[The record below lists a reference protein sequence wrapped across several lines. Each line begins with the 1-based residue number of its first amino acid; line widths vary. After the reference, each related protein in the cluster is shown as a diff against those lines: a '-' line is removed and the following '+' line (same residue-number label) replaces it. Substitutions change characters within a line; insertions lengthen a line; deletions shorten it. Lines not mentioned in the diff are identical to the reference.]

1 MNKVF
6 RVIWNHATQT
16 WVAVSEL
23 AKAKGKTKSK
33 TSKLTAFSV
42 ALGST
47 LAAGS
52 VMAAISSATLTG
64 TISQSPNGIAHLA
77 NGMSDVAVS
86 TESIVNAPKNI
97 IVIGNKASAVYD
109 QDIYIGFNISGNSA
123 GQAGNTIIGNRVTEG
138 GGTNGH
144 DSFSTA
150 VGFGSQVA
158 GPSVAMGVGARADI
172 NSANGW
178 NATSSGGVAIGAFAL
193 QGGNKDGG
201 TVIGALSSGDYY
213 YTTSIG
219 ALSGITA
226 EFEDRGSNKNY
237 ILQENGSVTNIR
249 IAQVSI
255 GYKAGARGGRAIAI
269 GNCATTGVART
280 NNGIGAVAIGDQS
293 KAFKDASIAIGQ
305 QAIAG
310 GVTDAEIAT
319 LNAEV
324 ARVQG
329 LLNDANATL
338 KTAIKNMQDDPS
350 ADNKFNVA
358 SAQAAVKRISLAL
371 ERAKNDLTYKSANNS
386 KTIASVA
393 IGYLAKSNN
402 FYSTAVGP
410 KSIANSKDST
420 ALGSSASVSGANA
433 LSALAI
439 GHDARVI
446 GDSAVNATSIGT
458 QSRIHHNATGA
469 IAFGSGSNIYGDSS
483 NSIAIGTNTNIS
495 DSKRAAANNAIAI
508 GNEAKATNL
517 NAIAIGNSSAAS
529 GIDSIA
535 LGNSNNV
542 TGNYSG
548 AFGDPNI
555 VTGDQ
560 SYAFGNNNTVKADQ
574 AFVLGNKVTVDAK
587 NGDSYTGA
595 VVLGDNSTVPTEVK
609 KVNSAKIGT
618 ENGKK
623 LVYSG
628 FAGNLGGAETN
639 GEPQKADAGKQG
651 RFVSVGNATS
661 PRQVKFVAAGE
672 ISKTSTDA
680 INGSQL
686 YAFSDVVNNLAT
698 STATIIGGGATLNQN
713 GTING
718 FSRLLD
724 TTGLTATTYTK
735 PTTAAT
741 NVATAITNL
750 NDYVN
755 AGWKIAEGN
764 DAAAKARI
772 SPNEQVNFKADG
784 LASVTVTANGTGAN
798 VTYTVTKGEFKDTT
812 DNGTISAKDDDNK
825 GKAATVGDV
834 SEAINRAYWK
844 AKAAGNGADGNT
856 ITNDTPD
863 QVTAGTEVTF
873 EAGKNLTVDHS
884 TAKTFTFATV
894 DTPNFKGVELVN
906 GNTAADKKLTLT
918 PTNAGD
924 LKLNKG
930 TGNAAAKI
938 TNVVSGLE
946 KFDENNPLIN
956 GHTLEELTMSQDPA
970 YSGLTNLADKN
981 VQNNTAATVGDL
993 RGMGWVVSSNKTTD
1007 NLKQE
1012 YTAQVKNANEV
1023 KFVGTGVAVVS
1034 GKTDENTRTIT
1045 VDVAKGTLVNASA
1058 DVGSQDRGK
1067 VTVTNGD
1074 DNKVATVKNVADAI
1088 NSTGTIIKANNEH
1101 DTAITD
1107 TDETKNDDGAI
1118 VKAGEEVTYTAGKNL
1133 RVKRD
1138 TRNLTFALANNITV
1152 NSANVSTKLTIG
1164 KTNPVGI
1171 TSDANGLNFATTE
1184 GTNTNAPVYL
1194 NGIKSTLQDTLGAAT
1209 PNLVGKT
1216 FTDAEKA
1223 RAASVQDVLN
1233 SGWNIR
1239 GKKQATDADV
1249 ANVDFVR
1256 TYDTVD
1262 FISGDANTT
1271 EVTVNAKDD
1280 NKRTEVSIKAKT
1292 GETDVVTAA
1301 DTGKKAGQVKA
1312 KANAGTTT
1320 DQGSNLATVDAVANA
1335 VNRAYW
1341 TAKAAGNG
1349 ADGNTITNDTPN
1361 QVTAGTEVT
1370 FEAGKNLA
1378 VTHTT
1383 NKFEFKTKDDVEF
1396 TSLQIGGTDGPKLT
1410 KDGDSLK
1417 VSTADGSP
1425 VKITNVKA
1433 GENDNDAVSYKQF
1446 KEIKVATDNTIK
1458 LTAIDNVKGTQNK
1471 TETTTSDQK
1480 LNQADGINFKL
1491 ASADNDLLSV
1501 KAAGDTV
1508 TFTPKL
1514 GKVEVTNGKAVEA
1527 TSQTGLVEATAL
1539 TEALN
1544 KLGWKTKATEAGSTA
1559 NPVDQEIN
1567 AGDSV
1572 NYEDGQGTTAKVEIT
1587 KGATNPDTGISTPDT
1602 VSVKYDVK
1610 AADNTINV
1618 SDAGVKVNTGSIEL
1632 AKTDEKANDR
1642 GKVTITPKAK
1652 VDGGTETQEE
1662 ANKRAETEVATVKN
1676 VADAINS
1683 AATIIKA
1690 HNDNTEITDE
1700 VKDDKGE
1707 IVKAGEEV
1715 TYTAGKNLR
1724 VKRDTRNLTFALA
1737 NNITVN
1743 SANVSTKLTIGKTN
1757 PVGITSDAN
1766 GLNFATTE
1774 GTNTNAPVYLNGIKS
1789 TLQDTLGAAT
1799 PNLVGKTFTDAEKA
1813 RAASV
1818 QDVLNSGW
1826 NIRGKKQATDADVA
1840 NVDFVRTYDTVDF
1853 ISGDANTTEVTVNA
1867 KDDNKRT
1874 EVSIKAKTGET
1885 DVVTAADTGKK
1896 AGQVKAK
1903 ANAGTTTDQGSN
1915 LATVDAVA
1923 NAVNRAYWTA
1933 KAAGNGADGNTIT
1946 NDTPNQVTAG
1956 TEVTF
1961 EAGKNLAV
1969 THTTN
1974 KFEFKTKDDVEFTSL
1989 QIGGTDGPKLTK
2001 DGDSLKVSTADGS
2014 PVKIT
2019 NVKAGENDN
2028 DAVSYKQFK
2037 EIKVATDNTI
2047 KLTAIDNVKGTQN
2060 KTETTT
2066 SDQKLNQADGINFKL
2081 ASADNDLL
2089 SVKAAGDTVTFT
2101 PKLGKVEVTNGK
2113 AVEATSQ
2120 TGLVEATALTEALNK
2135 LGWKTKATEAGS
2147 TANPVDQE
2155 INAGDSVNY
2164 EDGQGT
2170 TAKVEITKGATNP
2183 DTGISTPDTV
2193 SVKYDVK
2200 AADNTINVSDAG
2212 VKVNTGSIELAKTD
2226 EKAND
2231 RGKVTITPKAKVD
2244 GGTETQEEANKRA
2257 ETEVATVKNVADAIN
2272 SAATIIK
2279 AHNDN
2284 TEITDEVKDD
2294 KGETVKAGD
2303 EVTYTAG
2310 KNLRVKRDARN
2321 LTFALANEIEVEK
2334 ATATKSLTIGEGD
2347 NTTTLTSDEDG
2358 LSVAGKND
2366 APRKVTNVAEGTET
2380 LVFDK
2385 EGNQLVEIGGKFY
2398 DTADIDDQG
2407 LPKADAK
2414 EKTPLKDTDT
2424 DADAYAK
2431 AASGLAD
2438 LAGSDQTNALT
2449 VADAGKLGWVMSA
2462 GGHSTAVQ
2470 NADEVIF
2477 NAKDGVNIT
2486 SHFDANSGKYNVDF
2500 GLKVDKD
2507 ADNILNVT
2515 EDGVSVLKGELEAA
2529 ATTGTTRGKV
2539 TVKDAEQTGDNQVAT
2554 VNNVADAINSAKWF
2568 AKAENLE
2575 EGLTD
2580 RAQKDTDEEA
2590 AAIGAGDLI
2599 ALKADKNLA
2608 VKREGTHFTYGLA
2621 KDIGVESV
2629 TANERVQIG
2638 SGGTAVNLISHLGAL
2653 KVADKDGKATQ
2664 ITNVDAGANT
2674 MRFNKDG
2681 DQLVQVGDKYYV
2693 VNPETGYADVEKES
2707 TPATEEELTE
2717 LVKAKPE
2724 LKAYVAYAKAASG
2737 LADLDNSDQ
2746 TNALTVADAQKLG
2759 WVVSAG
2765 DYAANVT
2772 NANEVRFNGSNGISV
2787 TGETDEHG
2795 VRNINVSLAKGKVAG
2810 NTTTGVAA
2818 GDTNYVTGEQV
2829 ANAINQSG
2837 WKTNVTQTNAT
2848 TGATETVTKV
2858 VIPGTQVNYV
2868 NGSGTDAKV
2877 SANAS
2882 TGGLDVTFDV
2892 KSANL
2897 DTLTVGKDGVKVN
2910 TGAITSADSNA
2921 TITITNADGSTS
2933 TIDNPERGKVTVAT
2947 GEGNKVATVQNVA
2960 DAINSAKWF
2969 VNAKNLDTA
2978 MTVRSEKGTESQAI
2992 GAGDTVTFQADKNLA
3007 VSRKEGVFTY
3017 GLAKDIGV
3025 NSVTLGTADTAV
3037 NLSASAGALN
3047 VADKEGNAAQ
3057 ITNVKAGAEVVT
3069 FDKEGN
3075 QIVKKGDKYVTLDDA
3090 GNPTNIEATPATEEE
3105 LAKLDPRQKA
3115 VAGLANLY
3123 GSKGTNALTVEDA
3136 RNLGWVVSAGD
3147 HSAAVTNTDEVVFE
3161 GTNGVDVSA
3170 KSENGVHTITVGIKD
3185 GDVVKSNQ
3193 FTAKVG
3199 GVDTSVIK
3207 VGDQYYKVED
3217 IDPKTGAPKA
3227 NVNAVTV
3234 DANTTPTNAGT
3245 GYVTGNKVADAI
3257 QQSGFVLGKQKAPL
3271 AASDYK
3277 EADAADEVVN
3287 PNDEV
3292 RFADGNNTKVKLATK
3307 ESVDATGNKVTT
3319 TTVKV
3324 DVNGLP
3330 VQYTTAD
3337 GTPVTKVGDAFYK
3350 VDANGNPTG
3359 DVVDGTTLVAKVIN
3373 PTAKANEAGRS
3384 ITLGNVANGAKT
3396 FDAAKDAEGN
3406 DLVKANDGLWHRATD
3421 VEANGALK
3429 PKASS
3434 ATPVTS
3440 DSSAG
3445 LVDFTKSKPNN
3456 VATVGDLQNIGW
3468 VMSTSDNG
3476 YTDQVRNANK
3486 VDFKGGNGI
3495 EVKGKTL
3502 TDGTR
3507 EITVAIKEGDVTK
3520 SNEFTA
3526 PDGTKLTKIG
3536 DNYYRQEDI
3545 DNHTGKPKSSEVK
3558 ALYKAE
3564 GDKVFAIDQVTG
3576 NIKPSE
3582 EAKLVKKD
3590 NGYVTGNKVADAIAQ
3605 SGWNIGLG
3613 DDAKA
3618 SEAFAD
3624 PTKALSANTLEKVNP
3639 NDNLRFANGKN
3650 TKVSAATV
3658 ESTDENG
3665 DKVTTTYVKTD
3676 VELPLGQLSATDAAG
3691 NKVVKGADGKW
3702 YPAKVDG
3709 SADTAKGAIDG
3720 RTVRQ
3725 ETVLDPDNKGEKYKA
3740 LTEQPT
3746 SADNNAISRAQSDA
3760 LKDQKVV
3767 DAKAQLAKT
3776 LAQAGQSAE
3785 VITAALEGIDN
3796 AVRDEVKAKYLKD
3809 NGLDKGTAGSVIT
3822 NVAWGQKPSDAVNV
3836 DQLQNSGWNL
3846 DSKAVA
3852 GTNGKVTTISTAATK
3867 VKMDETVNINAGQNI
3882 EITRHGKSVEIATS
3896 MNPNFDSVKLGKG
3909 NKAVTLN
3916 STADGALSVEGAKV
3930 TNVAKGRI
3938 TSGSTDAIN
3947 GGQLY
3952 DVASQVSQHLGN
3964 LNHRINKVGKNA
3976 DAGTASALAASQ
3988 LPQAYIPGKS
3998 MVAVAGGT
4006 YQGQNGL
4013 ALGVSRTSD
4022 NGKVIIRLSG
4032 TANSQGKK
4040 GVAAGIG
4047 YQW

>member
-33 TSKLTAFSV
+33 ASKLTAFSV

-52 VMAAISSATLTG
+52 VMAATSATLTG
-64 TISQSPNGIAHLA
+64 TISPSTNGIAYLA
-77 NGMSDVAVS
+77 NGMSGVS
-86 TESIVNAPKNI
+86 VKTDSSASAPKNI
-97 IVIGNKASAVYD
+97 IVIGDKPSNVYD
-109 QDIYIGFNISGNSA
+109 QQILIGFNTSSA
-123 GQAGNTIIGNRVTEG
+123 GGSNGIANGKAGDTIIGNRITLG
-138 GGTNGH
+138 GGGNGE

-150 VGFGSQVA
+150 VGFGTQVA

-172 NSANGW
+172 FDSRGW
-178 NATSSGGVAIGAFAL
+178 NATQNGGVAIGAFAL
-193 QGGNKDGG
+193 QGGNIDGG
-201 TVIGALSSGDYY
+201 TVIGALSSGDYFY
-213 YTTSIG
+213 ATSIG
-219 ALSGITA
+219 ALSGITNT
-226 EFEDRGSNKNY
+226 FVDRGADKGY
-237 ILQENGSVTNIR
+237 TLTEGGPATNIR
-249 IAQVSI
+249 IAQTSI
-255 GYKAGARGGRAIAI
+255 GYKAGARGARSVAIS
-269 GNCATTGVART
+269 NCATTGVAHT
-280 NNGIGAVAIGDQS
+280 NAGVGAVAIGDQS

-310 GVTDAEIAT
+310 GVTNAEITALKT
-319 LNAEV
+319 EV
-324 ARVQG
+324 TRIQG
-329 LLNDANATL
+329 LLDNANATL
-338 KTAIKNMQDDPS
+338 ATAITKMNADQS

-358 SAQAAVKRISLAL
+358 AAQATVQRISLAL
-371 ERAKNDLTYKSANNS
+371 ERAKKDLTYASANNS
-386 KTIASVA
+386 KTTASVA
-393 IGYLAKSNN
+393 IGYGARSNN

-410 KSIANSKDST
+410 QSIANSAEST
-420 ALGSSASVSGANA
+420 ALGRSANVSGANA
-433 LSALAI
+433 SSALAI

-446 GDSAVNATSIGT
+446 GDTAVNATAIGR

-469 IAFGSGSNIYGDSS
+469 IAFGSNSNIYGDSS
-483 NSIAIGTNTNIS
+483 NSIAIGTNANIS
-495 DSKRAAANNAIAI
+495 NQYRKISNVYAVVENATVLGSFSTASANKGTAVGSNNTVI
-508 GNEAKATNL
+508 GA
-517 NAIAIGNSSAAS
+517 SSGALGSDNTVGAYSS
-529 GIDSIA
+529 GIDTSTYN
-535 LGNSNNV
+535 GTRSFVVGSNNTV
-542 TGNYSG
+542 TLAN
-548 AFGDPNI
+548 DTM
-555 VTGDQ
+555 V
-560 SYAFGNNNTVKADQ
+560 FGNNVAVTQ
-574 AFVLGNKVTVDAK
+574 ANRSGSVILGNDSSVPENVTAI
-587 NGDSYTGA
+587 
-595 VVLGDNSTVPTEVK
+595 
-609 KVNSAKIGT
+609 NSAKVGNVT
-618 ENGKK
+618 
-623 LVYSG
+623 YAG
-628 FAGNLGGAETN
+628 FAGNLGGTTTDGTLAVA
-639 GEPQKADAGKQG
+639 ADQG
-651 RFVSVGNATS
+651 RFVSIGNSTS
-661 PRQVKFVAAGE
+661 PRQLKHVAAGR
-672 ISKTSTDA
+672 IANDSTDA

-686 YAFSDVVNNLAT
+686 YSLTGVVSNMGVSVANV
-698 STATIIGGGATLNQN
+698 IGGNAVLNPN
-713 GTING
+713 GTVSG
-718 FSRLLD
+718 FSQPLK
-724 TTGLTATTYTK
+724 TTGLADATATFTA
-735 PTTAAT
+735 PAAAT

-755 AGWKIAEGN
+755 AGWKIAEGD
-764 DAAAKARI
+764 DADAKARI
-772 SPNEQVNFKADG
+772 SPNEQVNFKAAG
-784 LASVTVTANGTGAN
+784 LATVSVAANGTGAN
-798 VTYTVTKGEFKDTT
+798 VTYTVTKGEFKDDTT
-812 DNGTISAKDDDNK
+812 DGTISAKTDK
-825 GKAATVGDV
+825 GDKAATVNDV
-834 SEAINRAYWK
+834 SNAINRAYWK
-844 AKAAGNGADGNT
+844 ATAAGNGVTGT
-856 ITNDTPD
+856 DTPD
-863 QVTAGTEVTF
+863 NIKAGETVTLK
-873 EAGKNLTVDHS
+873 AGKNLTVDHK

-894 DTPNFKGVELVN
+894 DTPNFKGVELVDK
-906 GNTAADKKLTLT
+906 NTPADKKLTLT
-918 PTNAGD
+918 PTDAGD

-930 TGNAAAKI
+930 TDAAAKI

-981 VQNNTAATVGDL
+981 VQDKTAATVGDL

-1007 NLKQE
+1007 KLTQE

-1034 GKTDENTRTIT
+1034 GKTDKNNENTRTIT
-1045 VDVAKGTLVNASA
+1045 VDVAKGTLVEATTDAKTGNTVNAN
-1058 DVGSQDRGK
+1058 RGK
-1067 VTVTNGD
+1067 VTVKSGD

-1088 NSTGTIIKANNEH
+1088 NSAGTIIKAVNEH

-1107 TDETKNDDGAI
+1107 TDETKNDDGEV
-1118 VKAGEEVTYTAGKNL
+1118 VKAGDDVTYKAGKNL

-1138 TRNLTFALANNITV
+1138 TRNLTFALANDITV
-1152 NSANVSTKLTIG
+1152 NNANVDTKLTIG

-1171 TSDANGLNFATTE
+1171 TSDAKGLHLSTIE
-1184 GTNTNAPVYL
+1184 GTNNNAPVYL
-1194 NGIKSTLQDTLGAAT
+1194 NGIKSTLQDTL
-1209 PNLVGKT
+1209 VGGVTTKVEKANI
-1216 FTDAEKA
+1216 TDEEKA
-1223 RAASVQDVLN
+1223 RAASLQDVLN

-1239 GKKQATDADV
+1239 GKKQATDATV

-1262 FISGDANTT
+1262 FISGDENTT
-1271 EVTVNAKDD
+1271 EVTVTTDD

-1292 GETDVVTAA
+1292 GETDVATAA
-1301 DTGKKAGQVKA
+1301 DAGKKAGQVKA
-1312 KANAGTTT
+1312 KANANAGTTT
-1320 DQGSNLATVDAVANA
+1320 DQGSNLATINAVANA
-1335 VNRAYW
+1335 VNSAYW
-1341 TAKAAGNG
+1341 TATAAGNG
-1349 ADGNTITNDTPN
+1349 VTNDTPD
-1361 QVTAGTEVT
+1361 QVKAGTEVT
-1370 FEAGKNLA
+1370 FKAGKNLA
-1378 VTHTT
+1378 VDHSTANT
-1383 NKFEFKTKDDVEF
+1383 FEFKTKDDVEF
-1396 TSLQIGGTDGPKLT
+1396 TSVQIGGTGGPKLT
-1410 KDGDSLK
+1410 KDGNALK
-1417 VSTADGSP
+1417 VSAADGSAP
-1425 VKITNVKA
+1425 VRITNVAA
-1433 GENDNDAVSYKQF
+1433 GEKDNDAVSYKQF
-1446 KEIKVATDNTIK
+1446 KEIKTATDNTIK
-1458 LTAIDNVKGTQNK
+1458 LSASSNVKGTAVKKESN
-1471 TETTTSDQK
+1471 TSDQK
-1480 LNQADGINFKL
+1480 LSQTGGVNFKL
-1491 ASADNDLLSV
+1491 VSADDDLLSV

-1508 TFTPKL
+1508 TFTPNL
-1514 GKVEVTNGKAVEA
+1514 GKVEVTDGKAVEA
-1527 TSQTGLVEATAL
+1527 TSKTGLVEAEEL

-1544 KLGWKTKATEAGSTA
+1544 KLGWKTKATEKGSTA
-1559 NPVDQEIN
+1559 TATDQEIN
-1567 AGDSV
+1567 VGDSV

-1618 SDAGVKVNTGSIEL
+1618 SDAGVKVNTGDIEL
-1632 AKTDEKANDR
+1632 AKTDETATAR

-1652 VDGGTETQEE
+1652 AAGGTETPEE
-1662 ANKRAETEVATVKN
+1662 ANKRAETEVATVRN
-1676 VADAINS
+1676 VAEAINS
-1683 AATIIKA
+1683 AGTIIKA
-1690 HNDNTEITDE
+1690 ANKHNETITD
-1700 VKDDKGE
+1700 
-1707 IVKAGEEV
+1707 
-1715 TYTAGKNLR
+1715 
-1724 VKRDTRNLTFALA
+1724 
-1737 NNITVN
+1737 
-1743 SANVSTKLTIGKTN
+1743 
-1757 PVGITSDAN
+1757 
-1766 GLNFATTE
+1766 
-1774 GTNTNAPVYLNGIKS
+1774 
-1789 TLQDTLGAAT
+1789 
-1799 PNLVGKTFTDAEKA
+1799 
-1813 RAASV
+1813 
-1818 QDVLNSGW
+1818 
-1826 NIRGKKQATDADVA
+1826 
-1840 NVDFVRTYDTVDF
+1840 
-1853 ISGDANTTEVTVNA
+1853 
-1867 KDDNKRT
+1867 
-1874 EVSIKAKTGET
+1874 
-1885 DVVTAADTGKK
+1885 
-1896 AGQVKAK
+1896 
-1903 ANAGTTTDQGSN
+1903 
-1915 LATVDAVA
+1915 
-1923 NAVNRAYWTA
+1923 
-1933 KAAGNGADGNTIT
+1933 
-1946 NDTPNQVTAG
+1946 
-1956 TEVTF
+1956 
-1961 EAGKNLAV
+1961 
-1969 THTTN
+1969 
-1974 KFEFKTKDDVEFTSL
+1974 
-1989 QIGGTDGPKLTK
+1989 
-2001 DGDSLKVSTADGS
+2001 
-2014 PVKIT
+2014 
-2019 NVKAGENDN
+2019 
-2028 DAVSYKQFK
+2028 
-2037 EIKVATDNTI
+2037 
-2047 KLTAIDNVKGTQN
+2047 
-2060 KTETTT
+2060 
-2066 SDQKLNQADGINFKL
+2066 
-2081 ASADNDLL
+2081 
-2089 SVKAAGDTVTFT
+2089 
-2101 PKLGKVEVTNGK
+2101 
-2113 AVEATSQ
+2113 
-2120 TGLVEATALTEALNK
+2120 
-2135 LGWKTKATEAGS
+2135 
-2147 TANPVDQE
+2147 
-2155 INAGDSVNY
+2155 
-2164 EDGQGT
+2164 
-2170 TAKVEITKGATNP
+2170 
-2183 DTGISTPDTV
+2183 
-2193 SVKYDVK
+2193 
-2200 AADNTINVSDAG
+2200 
-2212 VKVNTGSIELAKTD
+2212 TD
-2226 EKAND
+2226 E
-2231 RGKVTITPKAKVD
+2231 T
-2244 GGTETQEEANKRA
+2244 
-2257 ETEVATVKNVADAIN
+2257 
-2272 SAATIIK
+2272 
-2279 AHNDN
+2279 
-2284 TEITDEVKDD
+2284 KDD

-2310 KNLRVKRDARN
+2310 KNLRVKRDDRN

-2358 LSVAGKND
+2358 LSVAGKNN

-2414 EKTPLKDTDT
+2414 EKTPLKATDT

-2462 GGHSTAVQ
+2462 GGNSTAVQ

-2539 TVKDAEQTGDNQVAT
+2539 TVKEADQTGDNQVAT
-2554 VNNVADAINSAKWF
+2554 VNNVAEAINSAKWF

-2575 EGLTD
+2575 EALTD

-2590 AAIGAGDLI
+2590 GAIGAGDLI

-2638 SGGTAVNLISHLGAL
+2638 SGETAVNLTSHLGAL

-2707 TPATEEELTE
+2707 TPATEKELDE

-2858 VIPGTQVNYV
+2858 VTPGTQVNYV

-2910 TGAITSADSNA
+2910 TGAITSAGSNV

-2969 VNAKNLDTA
+2969 ANAKNLDTA

-3025 NSVTLGTADTAV
+3025 NSVTLGTADTVV
-3037 NLSASAGALN
+3037 NLSSSAGALN

-3090 GNPTNIEATPATEEE
+3090 GNPTDIEAKPATEEE

-3115 VAGLANLY
+3115 VAGLADLY

-3307 ESVDATGNKVTT
+3307 ESVDVTGNKVTT

-3359 DVVDGTTLVAKVIN
+3359 DVVDGATLVAKVIN

-3406 DLVKANDGLWHRATD
+3406 DLVKANDGLWHKATD

-3526 PDGTKLTKIG
+3526 LDGTKLTKIG

-3545 DNHTGKPKSSEVK
+3545 DIHTGKPKSSEVK

-3576 NIKPSE
+3576 NIKPSD

-3676 VELPLGQLSATDAAG
+3676 VELPLSQLSATDAAG
-3691 NKVVKGADGKW
+3691 NKVVKGTDGKW
-3702 YPAKVDG
+3702 YPAKADG
-3709 SADTAKGAIDG
+3709 SADTAKEAVGG

-3852 GTNGKVTTISTAATK
+3852 GTNGKVTTINTAATK

-3938 TSGSTDAIN
+3938 TSSSTDAIN

-3998 MVAVAGGT
+3998 MVSVAGGT

>member
-23 AKAKGKTKSK
+23 AKAKGKSKGKTKSL
-33 TSKLTAFSV
+33 TKLTPISLAV
-42 ALGST
+42 GMALAGNA
-47 LAAGS
+47 LAATADITPLK
-52 VMAAISSATLTG
+52 VSSPA
-64 TISQSPNGIAHLA
+64 GIAITNDGINKVIAGSEDPNIEPKHVIVIGDQSKHAYDETIMIGYKFSAYNYFGNAGA
-77 NGMSDVAVS
+77 NGMAGD
-86 TESIVNAPKNI
+86 TIV
-97 IVIGNKASAVYD
+97 
-109 QDIYIGFNISGNSA
+109 
-123 GQAGNTIIGNRVTEG
+123 GNRVRVG
-138 GGTNGH
+138 GGANGK
-144 DSFSTA
+144 DSF
-150 VGFGSQVA
+150 GSVLGYGAQIA
-158 GPSVAMGVGARADI
+158 GPSVAVGVGARADTL
-172 NSANGW
+172 NAEGW
-178 NATSSGGVAIGAFAL
+178 NATTAGGVAIGDFAL
-193 QGGNKDGG
+193 SGGNINGSIG
-201 TVIGALSSGDYY
+201 IGAIATADQHN
-213 YTTSIG
+213 SIALG
-219 ALSGITA
+219 ALSGATSL
-226 EFEDRGSNKNY
+226 FSDRDLVYESNGGSSHAHNY
-237 ILQENGSVTNIR
+237 GIDEQGFVALANQRGGNSANQMI
-249 IAQVSI
+249 SI
-255 GYKAGARGGRAIAI
+255 GYKAGAR
-269 GNCATTGVART
+269 
-280 NNGIGAVAIGDQS
+280 
-293 KAFKDASIAIGQ
+293 
-305 QAIAG
+305 
-310 GVTDAEIAT
+310 
-319 LNAEV
+319 
-324 ARVQG
+324 
-329 LLNDANATL
+329 
-338 KTAIKNMQDDPS
+338 
-350 ADNKFNVA
+350 
-358 SAQAAVKRISLAL
+358 
-371 ERAKNDLTYKSANNS
+371 
-386 KTIASVA
+386 
-393 IGYLAKSNN
+393 
-402 FYSTAVGP
+402 ST
-410 KSIANSKDST
+410 
-420 ALGSSASVSGANA
+420 
-433 LSALAI
+433 
-439 GHDARVI
+439 
-446 GDSAVNATSIGT
+446 
-458 QSRIHHNATGA
+458 
-469 IAFGSGSNIYGDSS
+469 
-483 NSIAIGTNTNIS
+483 NSIAIGVNATTSRNIRQPVAGRESESAQYYSKQSDGTISIGDNT
-495 DSKRAAANNAIAI
+495 
-508 GNEAKATNL
+508 
-517 NAIAIGNSSAAS
+517 AS
-529 GIDSIA
+529 IKKNSIA
-535 LGNSNNV
+535 LGHNAIAGGYTEQDIKALNAEKTRLEGILAEAQNRKAVAITEMQAQKTAERKFALASINAAIERITVALDRIKADLNHTAANNTETTSAIAVGNEARANSTNAIALGYQAKASGEDSISVGHGNNV

-548 AFGDPNI
+548 AFGDPNT
-555 VTGDQ
+555 VTGNQ

-574 AFVLGNKVTVDAK
+574 AFVLGNKVTVESSSTD
-587 NGDSYTGA
+587 NRTGA

-609 KVNSAKIGT
+609 AVNSAKIGT

-628 FAGNLGGAETN
+628 FAGKLGGSDTEGN
-639 GEPQKADAGKQG
+639 PSKATADKQG
-651 RFVSVGNATS
+651 RFVSIGSANNE
-661 PRQVKFVAAGE
+661 RQLKFVAAGE
-672 ISKTSTDA
+672 ISATSTDA

-698 STATIIGGGATLNQN
+698 STSTIIGGGATLNQN
-713 GTING
+713 GTLEH
-718 FSRLLD
+718 FSHLLK
-724 TTGLTATTYTK
+724 TTGLDDATATF
-735 PTTAAT
+735 TTPAAAT
-741 NVATAITNL
+741 NVAMAITNL

-755 AGWKIAEGN
+755 AGWKIAEGTN
-764 DAAAKARI
+764 TNAKARI
-772 SPNEQVNFKADG
+772 SPDEQVNFKSAG
-784 LASVTVTANGTGAN
+784 LASVTVATNATNKGAD

-812 DNGTISAKDDDNK
+812 TDGTISAKDDDNK
-825 GKAATVGDV
+825 NKAATVGDV

-844 AKAAGNGADGNT
+844 ATAAGNGVTGK
-856 ITNDTPD
+856 DTPD
-863 QVTAGTEVTF
+863 NIKAGETVTLK
-873 EAGKNLTVDHS
+873 AGKNLTVDHT

-906 GNTAADKKLTLT
+906 ANTAADKKLTLT
-918 PTNAGD
+918 PTDAGD

-930 TGNAAAKI
+930 TNEAAKI

-970 YSGLTNLADKN
+970 YSGLTNLADKS
-981 VQNNTAATVGDL
+981 VHDKTAATVGDL

-1023 KFVGTGVAVVS
+1023 KFVGTGAAVVS

-1045 VDVAKGTLVNASA
+1045 VDVAKGTLVNATTDA
-1058 DVGSQDRGK
+1058 KTGNAVNANRGK

-1088 NSTGTIIKANNEH
+1088 NSAGTIIKAVNEH

-1171 TSDANGLNFATTE
+1171 TSDAKGLHLSTIE
-1184 GTNTNAPVYL
+1184 GTNNNAPVYL
-1194 NGIKSTLQDTLGAAT
+1194 NGIKSTLQDTL
-1209 PNLVGKT
+1209 VGGVTTKVEKANI
-1216 FTDAEKA
+1216 TDEEKA

-1262 FISGDANTT
+1262 FISGDAKTT

-1301 DTGKKAGQVKA
+1301 DAGKKVGQVKA

-1320 DQGSNLATVDAVANA
+1320 DQGSNLATVNAVANA
-1335 VNRAYW
+1335 VNSAYW

-1349 ADGNTITNDTPN
+1349 VTNDTPD

-1370 FEAGKNLA
+1370 FKAGKNLA
-1378 VTHTT
+1378 VEHTT
-1383 NKFEFKTKDDVEF
+1383 NTFEFKTKDEVEF
-1396 TSLQIGGTDGPKLT
+1396 TSVQIGGTDGPKLT
-1410 KDGDSLK
+1410 KGDGNTLK
-1417 VSTADGSP
+1417 VSAADGTAP
-1425 VKITNVKA
+1425 VKITNVAA

-1446 KEIKVATDNTIK
+1446 KEIKA
-1458 LTAIDNVKGTQNK
+1458 
-1471 TETTTSDQK
+1471 
-1480 LNQADGINFKL
+1480 
-1491 ASADNDLLSV
+1491 
-1501 KAAGDTV
+1501 
-1508 TFTPKL
+1508 
-1514 GKVEVTNGKAVEA
+1514 
-1527 TSQTGLVEATAL
+1527 
-1539 TEALN
+1539 
-1544 KLGWKTKATEAGSTA
+1544 
-1559 NPVDQEIN
+1559 
-1567 AGDSV
+1567 
-1572 NYEDGQGTTAKVEIT
+1572 
-1587 KGATNPDTGISTPDT
+1587 
-1602 VSVKYDVK
+1602 
-1610 AADNTINV
+1610 
-1618 SDAGVKVNTGSIEL
+1618 
-1632 AKTDEKANDR
+1632 
-1642 GKVTITPKAK
+1642 
-1652 VDGGTETQEE
+1652 
-1662 ANKRAETEVATVKN
+1662 
-1676 VADAINS
+1676 
-1683 AATIIKA
+1683 
-1690 HNDNTEITDE
+1690 
-1700 VKDDKGE
+1700 
-1707 IVKAGEEV
+1707 
-1715 TYTAGKNLR
+1715 
-1724 VKRDTRNLTFALA
+1724 
-1737 NNITVN
+1737 
-1743 SANVSTKLTIGKTN
+1743 
-1757 PVGITSDAN
+1757 
-1766 GLNFATTE
+1766 
-1774 GTNTNAPVYLNGIKS
+1774 
-1789 TLQDTLGAAT
+1789 
-1799 PNLVGKTFTDAEKA
+1799 
-1813 RAASV
+1813 
-1818 QDVLNSGW
+1818 
-1826 NIRGKKQATDADVA
+1826 
-1840 NVDFVRTYDTVDF
+1840 
-1853 ISGDANTTEVTVNA
+1853 
-1867 KDDNKRT
+1867 
-1874 EVSIKAKTGET
+1874 
-1885 DVVTAADTGKK
+1885 
-1896 AGQVKAK
+1896 
-1903 ANAGTTTDQGSN
+1903 
-1915 LATVDAVA
+1915 
-1923 NAVNRAYWTA
+1923 
-1933 KAAGNGADGNTIT
+1933 
-1946 NDTPNQVTAG
+1946 
-1956 TEVTF
+1956 
-1961 EAGKNLAV
+1961 
-1969 THTTN
+1969 
-1974 KFEFKTKDDVEFTSL
+1974 
-1989 QIGGTDGPKLTK
+1989 
-2001 DGDSLKVSTADGS
+2001 
-2014 PVKIT
+2014 
-2019 NVKAGENDN
+2019 
-2028 DAVSYKQFK
+2028 
-2037 EIKVATDNTI
+2037 ATDNTI

-2294 KGETVKAGD
+2294 KGETVKAGE

-2334 ATATKSLTIGEGD
+2334 ATVTKSLTIGEGD

-2358 LSVAGKND
+2358 LSVAGKNN

-2414 EKTPLKDTDT
+2414 EKTPLKATDT

-2462 GGHSTAVQ
+2462 GGNSTAVQ

-2500 GLKVDKD
+2500 GLKVDED

-2539 TVKDAEQTGDNQVAT
+2539 TVKEADQTGDNQVAT
-2554 VNNVADAINSAKWF
+2554 VNNVAEAINSAKWF

-2575 EGLTD
+2575 EALTD

-2638 SGGTAVNLISHLGAL
+2638 SGETAVNLTSHLGAL

-2707 TPATEEELTE
+2707 TPATEKELDE

-2858 VIPGTQVNYV
+2858 VTPGTQVNYV

-2910 TGAITSADSNA
+2910 TGAITSADSNV

-2969 VNAKNLDTA
+2969 ANAKNLDTA

-3075 QIVKKGDKYVTLDDA
+3075 QIVRKGDKYVTLDDA

-3307 ESVDATGNKVTT
+3307 ESVDAKGNKVTT

-3350 VDANGNPTG
+3350 VDENGNPTG

-3406 DLVKANDGLWHRATD
+3406 DLVKANDGLWHKATD

-3624 PTKALSANTLEKVNP
+3624 PTKALSANILEKVNP

-3676 VELPLGQLSATDAAG
+3676 VELPLGQLSATDTAG

-3702 YPAKVDG
+3702 YPAKADG
-3709 SADTAKGAIDG
+3709 SADTAKGAVDG

-3852 GTNGKVTTISTAATK
+3852 GTNGKVTTINTAATK

>member
-33 TSKLTAFSV
+33 ASKLTAFSV

-52 VMAAISSATLTG
+52 VMAATSATLTG
-64 TISQSPNGIAHLA
+64 TISPSSNGIVHLG
-77 NGMSDVAVS
+77 NGKTEVHATTDSSVS
-86 TESIVNAPKNI
+86 APKNI
-97 IVIGNKASAVYD
+97 IVIGDKDVNVFD
-109 QDIYIGFNISGNSA
+109 QQIYIGFNSRN
-123 GQAGNTIIGNRVTEG
+123 GQANGKAGDTIIGNRVDFG
-138 GGTNGH
+138 GGANGQ

-150 VGFGSQVA
+150 VGFGTQVA
-158 GPSVAMGVGARADI
+158 GPSVAIGVGARSDPLD
-172 NSANGW
+172 SSGW
-178 NATSSGGVAIGAFAL
+178 NATTNGGVAIGAFAL
-193 QGGNKDGG
+193 QGGNINGG
-201 TVIGALSSGDYY
+201 TVIGALSSGDYHY
-213 YTTSIG
+213 ATSIG
-219 ALSGITA
+219 ALSGITNTFVDKA
-226 EFEDRGSNKNY
+226 TNKGY
-237 ILQENGSVTNIR
+237 TLQEGGGATNIR
-249 IAQVSI
+249 VAQASV
-255 GYKAGARGGRAIAI
+255 GYKAGARGARSVAIA
-269 GNCATTGVART
+269 NCATTGVAHT
-280 NNGIGAVAIGDQS
+280 TAGTGAVAIGDQS

-310 GVTDAEIAT
+310 GVTSAEITA

-324 ARVQG
+324 TRIQG
-329 LLNDANATL
+329 LLDNANATL
-338 KTAIKNMQDDPS
+338 ATAITKMNSDPS

-358 SAQAAVKRISLAL
+358 AAQAAVQRISLAL
-371 ERAKNDLTYKSANNS
+371 ERAKKDLTYASANNS
-386 KTIASVA
+386 QTTASVA
-393 IGYLAKSNN
+393 IGYAAKSNN
-402 FYSTAVGP
+402 SYSTAVGP
-410 KSIANSKDST
+410 QSIVNSADST
-420 ALGSSASVSGANA
+420 ALGRSANVSGANA
-433 LSALAI
+433 SSALAI
-439 GHDARVI
+439 GRDARVI
-446 GDSAVNATSIGT
+446 GDTAVNATAIGT

-469 IAFGSGSNIYGDSS
+469 IAFGSNSNIYGDSS
-483 NSIAIGTNTNIS
+483 NSIAIGTNANIS
-495 DSKRAAANNAIAI
+495 NIYRRASGVYAVAENATVLGAFSTASANKSTAVGSNNTVI
-508 GNEAKATNL
+508 GA
-517 NAIAIGNSSAAS
+517 SSGALGSDNTVGKYSS
-529 GIDSIA
+529 GIDTSTYN
-535 LGNSNNV
+535 GTHSFVVGSNNTITLANDTMV
-542 TGNYSG
+542 
-548 AFGDPNI
+548 
-555 VTGDQ
+555 
-560 SYAFGNNNTVKADQ
+560 FGNNVAVTQ
-574 AFVLGNKVTVDAK
+574 ANRSGSVILGNDSSVPENVTAI
-587 NGDSYTGA
+587 
-595 VVLGDNSTVPTEVK
+595 
-609 KVNSAKIGT
+609 NSAKVGNVT
-618 ENGKK
+618 
-623 LVYSG
+623 YAG
-628 FAGNLGGAETN
+628 FAGNLGGKTTDGTSVVAT
-639 GEPQKADAGKQG
+639 DQG
-651 RFVSVGNATS
+651 RFVSIGNSTS
-661 PRQVKFVAAGE
+661 PRQLKHVAAGR
-672 ISKTSTDA
+672 IANDSTDA

-686 YAFSDVVNNLAT
+686 YSLTGVVSNMGVSVANV
-698 STATIIGGGATLNQN
+698 IGGNAVLNPN
-713 GTING
+713 GTVSG
-718 FSRLLD
+718 FSQPLK
-724 TTGLTATTYTK
+724 TTGLADATATFTA
-735 PTTAAT
+735 PAAAT

-755 AGWKIAEGN
+755 AGWKIAEGD
-764 DAAAKARI
+764 DADAKARI
-772 SPNEQVNFKADG
+772 SPNEQVNFKAAG
-784 LASVTVTANGTGAN
+784 LATVSVAANGTGAN
-798 VTYTVTKGEFKDTT
+798 VTYTVTKGEFKDDTT
-812 DNGTISAKDDDNK
+812 DGTISAKTDK
-825 GKAATVGDV
+825 GDKAATVNDV
-834 SEAINRAYWK
+834 SNAINRAYWK
-844 AKAAGNGADGNT
+844 ATAAGNGVTGT
-856 ITNDTPD
+856 DTPD
-863 QVTAGTEVTF
+863 NIKAGETVTLK
-873 EAGKNLTVDHS
+873 AGKNLTVDHK

-894 DTPNFKGVELVN
+894 DTPNFKGVELVDK
-906 GNTAADKKLTLT
+906 NTPADKKLTLT
-918 PTNAGD
+918 PTDAGD

-930 TGNAAAKI
+930 TDAAAKI

-981 VQNNTAATVGDL
+981 VQDKTAATVGDL

-1007 NLKQE
+1007 KLTQE

-1034 GKTDENTRTIT
+1034 GKTDKNNENTRTIT
-1045 VDVAKGTLVNASA
+1045 VDVAKGTLVEATTDAKTGNTVNAN
-1058 DVGSQDRGK
+1058 RGK
-1067 VTVTNGD
+1067 VTVKSGD
-1074 DNKVATVKNVADAI
+1074 DNKVATVENVADAI
-1088 NSTGTIIKANNEH
+1088 NSAGTIIKAVNEH

-1107 TDETKNDDGAI
+1107 TDETKNDDGEV
-1118 VKAGEEVTYTAGKNL
+1118 VKAGDDVTYKAGKNL

-1138 TRNLTFALANNITV
+1138 TRNLTFALANDITV
-1152 NSANVSTKLTIG
+1152 NNANVDTKLTIG

-1171 TSDANGLNFATTE
+1171 TSDTNGLNFATTE

-1194 NGIKSTLQDTLGAAT
+1194 NGVKSTLQDTIVAAAT
-1209 PNLVGKT
+1209 PNLEKVDKDVTT
-1216 FTDAEKA
+1216 FTAAEKA

-1262 FISGDANTT
+1262 FISGDAKTT

-1301 DTGKKAGQVKA
+1301 DAGKKVGQVKA

-1320 DQGSNLATVDAVANA
+1320 DQGSNLATVNAVANA
-1335 VNRAYW
+1335 VNSAYW

-1349 ADGNTITNDTPN
+1349 VTNDTPD

-1370 FEAGKNLA
+1370 FKAGKNLA
-1378 VTHTT
+1378 VEHTT
-1383 NKFEFKTKDDVEF
+1383 NTFEFKTKDDVEF
-1396 TSLQIGGTDGPKLT
+1396 TSVQIGGTDGPKLT
-1410 KDGDSLK
+1410 KGDGNTLK
-1417 VSTADGSP
+1417 VSAADGTAP
-1425 VKITNVKA
+1425 VKITNVAA

-1446 KEIKVATDNTIK
+1446 KEIKAATDNTIK

-1514 GKVEVTNGKAVEA
+1514 GKVEITDGKAVEA
-1527 TSQTGLVEATAL
+1527 TSQTGLVEAT
-1539 TEALN
+1539 E
-1544 KLGWKTKATEAGSTA
+1544 
-1559 NPVDQEIN
+1559 
-1567 AGDSV
+1567 
-1572 NYEDGQGTTAKVEIT
+1572 
-1587 KGATNPDTGISTPDT
+1587 
-1602 VSVKYDVK
+1602 
-1610 AADNTINV
+1610 
-1618 SDAGVKVNTGSIEL
+1618 
-1632 AKTDEKANDR
+1632 
-1642 GKVTITPKAK
+1642 
-1652 VDGGTETQEE
+1652 
-1662 ANKRAETEVATVKN
+1662 
-1676 VADAINS
+1676 
-1683 AATIIKA
+1683 
-1690 HNDNTEITDE
+1690 
-1700 VKDDKGE
+1700 
-1707 IVKAGEEV
+1707 
-1715 TYTAGKNLR
+1715 
-1724 VKRDTRNLTFALA
+1724 
-1737 NNITVN
+1737 
-1743 SANVSTKLTIGKTN
+1743 
-1757 PVGITSDAN
+1757 
-1766 GLNFATTE
+1766 
-1774 GTNTNAPVYLNGIKS
+1774 
-1789 TLQDTLGAAT
+1789 
-1799 PNLVGKTFTDAEKA
+1799 
-1813 RAASV
+1813 
-1818 QDVLNSGW
+1818 
-1826 NIRGKKQATDADVA
+1826 
-1840 NVDFVRTYDTVDF
+1840 
-1853 ISGDANTTEVTVNA
+1853 
-1867 KDDNKRT
+1867 
-1874 EVSIKAKTGET
+1874 
-1885 DVVTAADTGKK
+1885 
-1896 AGQVKAK
+1896 
-1903 ANAGTTTDQGSN
+1903 
-1915 LATVDAVA
+1915 
-1923 NAVNRAYWTA
+1923 
-1933 KAAGNGADGNTIT
+1933 
-1946 NDTPNQVTAG
+1946 
-1956 TEVTF
+1956 
-1961 EAGKNLAV
+1961 
-1969 THTTN
+1969 
-1974 KFEFKTKDDVEFTSL
+1974 
-1989 QIGGTDGPKLTK
+1989 
-2001 DGDSLKVSTADGS
+2001 
-2014 PVKIT
+2014 
-2019 NVKAGENDN
+2019 
-2028 DAVSYKQFK
+2028 
-2037 EIKVATDNTI
+2037 
-2047 KLTAIDNVKGTQN
+2047 
-2060 KTETTT
+2060 
-2066 SDQKLNQADGINFKL
+2066 
-2081 ASADNDLL
+2081 
-2089 SVKAAGDTVTFT
+2089 
-2101 PKLGKVEVTNGK
+2101 
-2113 AVEATSQ
+2113 
-2120 TGLVEATALTEALNK
+2120 LTEALNK

-2334 ATATKSLTIGEGD
+2334 ATVTKSLTIGEDD
-2347 NTTTLTSDEDG
+2347 NTTILTSDEDG
-2358 LSVAGKND
+2358 LSVAGKNN

-2398 DTADIDDQG
+2398 DTADIDGQG

-2462 GGHSTAVQ
+2462 GGNSTAVQ

-2500 GLKVDKD
+2500 GLKVDED

-2539 TVKDAEQTGDNQVAT
+2539 TVKEADQTGDNQVAT
-2554 VNNVADAINSAKWF
+2554 VNNVAEAINSAKWF

-2575 EGLTD
+2575 EALTD

-2608 VKREGTHFTYGLA
+2608 VKREGTNFTYGLA
-2621 KDIGVESV
+2621 KDIEVESV
-2629 TANERVQIG
+2629 TANNRVQIG
-2638 SGGTAVNLISHLGAL
+2638 SGETAVNLTSHLGAL

-2707 TPATEEELTE
+2707 TPATEKELDE

-2765 DYAANVT
+2765 DYEANVT

-2818 GDTNYVTGEQV
+2818 GDTNYVIGEQV

-2858 VIPGTQVNYV
+2858 VTPGTQVNYV

-2877 SANAS
+2877 SVNAS

-2921 TITITNADGSTS
+2921 TITITNVDGSTS

-2969 VNAKNLDTA
+2969 ANAKNLDTA

-3025 NSVTLGTADTAV
+3025 NSVTLGTADTVV

-3075 QIVKKGDKYVTLDDA
+3075 QIVRKGDKYVTLDDA
-3090 GNPTNIEATPATEEE
+3090 GHPTDIEATPATEEE
-3105 LAKLDPRQKA
+3105 LAKLDSRQKA
-3115 VAGLANLY
+3115 VAGLADLY

-3161 GTNGVDVSA
+3161 GINGVDVSA

-3199 GVDTSVIK
+3199 GKDTPVIK

-3234 DANTTPTNAGT
+3234 DANTTPTNAGL

-3277 EADAADEVVN
+3277 DADAADEVVN

-3307 ESVDATGNKVTT
+3307 ESVDAKGNKVTT

-3337 GTPVTKVGDAFYK
+3337 DTPVTKVGDAFYK
-3350 VDANGNPTG
+3350 VDENGNPTG

-3373 PTAKANEAGRS
+3373 PTAKANETGRS

-3406 DLVKANDGLWHRATD
+3406 DLVKANDGLWHKATD
-3421 VEANGALK
+3421 VEANGTLK

-3526 PDGTKLTKIG
+3526 LDGTKLTKIG

-3545 DNHTGKPKSSEVK
+3545 DIHTGKPKSSEVK

-3624 PTKALSANTLEKVNP
+3624 PTKALSANILEKVNP

-3676 VELPLGQLSATDAAG
+3676 VELPLGQLSATDTAG

-3702 YPAKVDG
+3702 YPAKADG
-3709 SADTAKGAIDG
+3709 SADTAKGAVDG

-3852 GTNGKVTTISTAATK
+3852 GTNGKVTTINTAATK

-3909 NKAVTLN
+3909 NKAVMLN

>member
-23 AKAKGKTKSK
+23 AKAKGKSKGKTKSL
-33 TSKLTAFSV
+33 TKLTPISLAV
-42 ALGST
+42 GMALAGNA
-47 LAAGS
+47 LAATADITPLK
-52 VMAAISSATLTG
+52 VSSPA
-64 TISQSPNGIAHLA
+64 GIAITNDGINKVIAGSEDPNIEPKHVIVIGDQSKHAYDETIMIGYKFSAYNYFGNAGA
-77 NGMSDVAVS
+77 NGMAGD
-86 TESIVNAPKNI
+86 TIV
-97 IVIGNKASAVYD
+97 
-109 QDIYIGFNISGNSA
+109 
-123 GQAGNTIIGNRVTEG
+123 GNRVRVG
-138 GGTNGH
+138 GGANGK
-144 DSFSTA
+144 DSF
-150 VGFGSQVA
+150 GSVLGYGAQIA
-158 GPSVAMGVGARADI
+158 GPSVAVGVGARADTL
-172 NSANGW
+172 NAEGW
-178 NATSSGGVAIGAFAL
+178 NATTAGGVAIGDFAL
-193 QGGNKDGG
+193 SGGNINGSIG
-201 TVIGALSSGDYY
+201 IGAIATADQHN
-213 YTTSIG
+213 SIALG
-219 ALSGITA
+219 ALSGATSL
-226 EFEDRGSNKNY
+226 FSDRDLVYESNGGSSHAHNY
-237 ILQENGSVTNIR
+237 GIDEQGFVALANQRGGNSANQMI
-249 IAQVSI
+249 SI
-255 GYKAGARGGRAIAI
+255 GYKAGAR
-269 GNCATTGVART
+269 
-280 NNGIGAVAIGDQS
+280 
-293 KAFKDASIAIGQ
+293 
-305 QAIAG
+305 
-310 GVTDAEIAT
+310 
-319 LNAEV
+319 
-324 ARVQG
+324 
-329 LLNDANATL
+329 
-338 KTAIKNMQDDPS
+338 
-350 ADNKFNVA
+350 
-358 SAQAAVKRISLAL
+358 
-371 ERAKNDLTYKSANNS
+371 
-386 KTIASVA
+386 
-393 IGYLAKSNN
+393 
-402 FYSTAVGP
+402 ST
-410 KSIANSKDST
+410 
-420 ALGSSASVSGANA
+420 
-433 LSALAI
+433 
-439 GHDARVI
+439 
-446 GDSAVNATSIGT
+446 
-458 QSRIHHNATGA
+458 
-469 IAFGSGSNIYGDSS
+469 
-483 NSIAIGTNTNIS
+483 NSIAIGVNATTSRNIRQPVAGRESESAQYYSKQSDGTISIGDNT
-495 DSKRAAANNAIAI
+495 
-508 GNEAKATNL
+508 
-517 NAIAIGNSSAAS
+517 AS
-529 GIDSIA
+529 IKKNSIA
-535 LGNSNNV
+535 LGHNAIAGGYTEQDIKALNAEKTRLEGILAEAQNRKAVAITEMQAQKTAERKFALASINAAIERITVALDRIKADLNHTAANNTETTSAIAVGNEARANSTNAIALGYQAKASGEDSISVGHGNNV

-548 AFGDPNI
+548 AFGDPNT
-555 VTGDQ
+555 VTGNQ

-574 AFVLGNKVTVDAK
+574 AFVLGNKVTVESSSTD
-587 NGDSYTGA
+587 NRTGA

-609 KVNSAKIGT
+609 AVNSAKIGT

-628 FAGNLGGAETN
+628 FAGKLGGSDTEGN
-639 GEPQKADAGKQG
+639 PSKATADKQG
-651 RFVSVGNATS
+651 RFVSIGSANNE
-661 PRQVKFVAAGE
+661 RQLKFVAAGE
-672 ISKTSTDA
+672 ISATSTDA

-698 STATIIGGGATLNQN
+698 STSTIIGGGATLNQN
-713 GTING
+713 GTLEH
-718 FSRLLD
+718 FSHLLK
-724 TTGLTATTYTK
+724 TTGLDDATATF
-735 PTTAAT
+735 TTPAAAT
-741 NVATAITNL
+741 NVAMAITNL

-755 AGWKIAEGN
+755 AGWKIAEGTN
-764 DAAAKARI
+764 TNAKARI
-772 SPNEQVNFKADG
+772 SPDEQVNFKSAG
-784 LASVTVTANGTGAN
+784 LASVTVATNATNKGAD

-812 DNGTISAKDDDNK
+812 TDGTISAKDDDNK
-825 GKAATVGDV
+825 NKAATVGDV

-844 AKAAGNGADGNT
+844 ATAAGNGVTGK
-856 ITNDTPD
+856 DTPD
-863 QVTAGTEVTF
+863 NIKAGETVTLK
-873 EAGKNLTVDHS
+873 AGKNLTVDHT

-906 GNTAADKKLTLT
+906 ANTAADKKLTLT
-918 PTNAGD
+918 PTDAGD

-930 TGNAAAKI
+930 TNEAAKI

-970 YSGLTNLADKN
+970 YSGLTNLADKS
-981 VQNNTAATVGDL
+981 VHDKTAATVGDL

-1023 KFVGTGVAVVS
+1023 KFVGTGAAVVS

-1045 VDVAKGTLVNASA
+1045 VDVAKGTLVNATTDA
-1058 DVGSQDRGK
+1058 KTGNAVNANRGK

-1088 NSTGTIIKANNEH
+1088 NSAGTIIKAVNEH

-1107 TDETKNDDGAI
+1107 TDETKNDDGEV
-1118 VKAGEEVTYTAGKNL
+1118 VKAGDDVTYKAGKNL

-1138 TRNLTFALANNITV
+1138 TRNLTFALANDITV
-1152 NSANVSTKLTIG
+1152 NNANVDTKLTIG

-1171 TSDANGLNFATTE
+1171 TSDTNGLNFATTE

-1194 NGIKSTLQDTLGAAT
+1194 NGVKSTLQDTIVAAAT
-1209 PNLVGKT
+1209 PNLEKVDKDVTT
-1216 FTDAEKA
+1216 FTAAEKA

-1262 FISGDANTT
+1262 FISGDAKTT

-1301 DTGKKAGQVKA
+1301 DAGKKVGQVKA

-1320 DQGSNLATVDAVANA
+1320 DQGSNLATVNAVANA
-1335 VNRAYW
+1335 VNSAYW

-1349 ADGNTITNDTPN
+1349 VTNDTPD

-1370 FEAGKNLA
+1370 FKAGKNLA
-1378 VTHTT
+1378 VEHTT
-1383 NKFEFKTKDDVEF
+1383 NTFEFKTKDEVEF
-1396 TSLQIGGTDGPKLT
+1396 TSVQIGGTDGPKLT
-1410 KDGDSLK
+1410 KGDGNTLK
-1417 VSTADGSP
+1417 VSAADGTAP
-1425 VKITNVKA
+1425 VKITNVAA

-1446 KEIKVATDNTIK
+1446 KEIKAATDNTIK

-1514 GKVEVTNGKAVEA
+1514 GKVEITDGKAVEA
-1527 TSQTGLVEATAL
+1527 TSQTGLVEATEL

-1676 VADAINS
+1676 VANAINS

-1690 HNDNTEITDE
+1690 ANKHNETITD
-1700 VKDDKGE
+1700 
-1707 IVKAGEEV
+1707 
-1715 TYTAGKNLR
+1715 
-1724 VKRDTRNLTFALA
+1724 
-1737 NNITVN
+1737 
-1743 SANVSTKLTIGKTN
+1743 
-1757 PVGITSDAN
+1757 
-1766 GLNFATTE
+1766 
-1774 GTNTNAPVYLNGIKS
+1774 
-1789 TLQDTLGAAT
+1789 
-1799 PNLVGKTFTDAEKA
+1799 
-1813 RAASV
+1813 
-1818 QDVLNSGW
+1818 
-1826 NIRGKKQATDADVA
+1826 
-1840 NVDFVRTYDTVDF
+1840 
-1853 ISGDANTTEVTVNA
+1853 
-1867 KDDNKRT
+1867 
-1874 EVSIKAKTGET
+1874 
-1885 DVVTAADTGKK
+1885 
-1896 AGQVKAK
+1896 
-1903 ANAGTTTDQGSN
+1903 
-1915 LATVDAVA
+1915 
-1923 NAVNRAYWTA
+1923 
-1933 KAAGNGADGNTIT
+1933 
-1946 NDTPNQVTAG
+1946 
-1956 TEVTF
+1956 
-1961 EAGKNLAV
+1961 
-1969 THTTN
+1969 
-1974 KFEFKTKDDVEFTSL
+1974 
-1989 QIGGTDGPKLTK
+1989 
-2001 DGDSLKVSTADGS
+2001 
-2014 PVKIT
+2014 
-2019 NVKAGENDN
+2019 
-2028 DAVSYKQFK
+2028 
-2037 EIKVATDNTI
+2037 
-2047 KLTAIDNVKGTQN
+2047 
-2060 KTETTT
+2060 
-2066 SDQKLNQADGINFKL
+2066 
-2081 ASADNDLL
+2081 
-2089 SVKAAGDTVTFT
+2089 
-2101 PKLGKVEVTNGK
+2101 
-2113 AVEATSQ
+2113 
-2120 TGLVEATALTEALNK
+2120 
-2135 LGWKTKATEAGS
+2135 
-2147 TANPVDQE
+2147 
-2155 INAGDSVNY
+2155 
-2164 EDGQGT
+2164 
-2170 TAKVEITKGATNP
+2170 
-2183 DTGISTPDTV
+2183 
-2193 SVKYDVK
+2193 
-2200 AADNTINVSDAG
+2200 
-2212 VKVNTGSIELAKTD
+2212 TD
-2226 EKAND
+2226 E
-2231 RGKVTITPKAKVD
+2231 T
-2244 GGTETQEEANKRA
+2244 
-2257 ETEVATVKNVADAIN
+2257 
-2272 SAATIIK
+2272 
-2279 AHNDN
+2279 
-2284 TEITDEVKDD
+2284 KDD

-2303 EVTYTAG
+2303 DVTYTAG

-2438 LAGSDQTNALT
+2438 LSGSDQTNALT

-2462 GGHSTAVQ
+2462 GGNSTAVQ

-2486 SHFDANSGKYNVDF
+2486 SNFDAKSGKYNVDF
-2500 GLKVDKD
+2500 GIKVDKD
-2507 ADNILNVT
+2507 ADNVLNVT

-2529 ATTGTTRGKV
+2529 ATTGKTRGKV

-2575 EGLTD
+2575 EALTDRAQKDTDEEAAAIGAGDLIALKADKNLAVKREGTSFTYGLAKDIGVNSITLGAAETAVNLSTSAGALNVADKEGKAAQITNVKAGAEVVTFDKEGNQIVKKGDKYVTLDDAGHPTDIEATPATEEELAKLDPRQQAAAGLANLYHSKGTNALTVEDARNLGWVVSAGDHSAAVTNTDEVVFEGTNGVDVSAKSENGVHTITVGIKDGDVVKSNRFTAKVGGVDTSVIKVGDQYYKVEDIDPKTGAPKANVNAVTVDANTTPTNAGTGYVTGNKVADAIQQSGFVLGKQKAPLAASDYKDADAADEVVNPNDEVRFADGNNTKVKLATKESVDATGNKVTTTTVKVDVNGLPVQYTTADGTPVTKVDDKFYKVDEQGNPTGDAVDGTTLVAKVINPTAKANETGRSVTLGNIAEGTETLVFDKEGNQLVEIGGKFYDTEDIDNQGLPKADAKEKTPLKETDTDADAYAKAASGLADLAGSDETNALTVADAGKLGWVMSAGGNSTAVQNADEVIFNAKDGVNITSNFDAKSGKYNVDFGIKVDKDADNILNVTEDGVSVLKGELEAAATTGTTRGKVTVKETDQTGDNQVATVNNVAEAINSAKWFAKAENLEEALTD

-2638 SGGTAVNLISHLGAL
+2638 SGETAVNLTSHLGAL

-2707 TPATEEELTE
+2707 TPATEKELDE

-2858 VIPGTQVNYV
+2858 VTPGTQVNYV

-2910 TGAITSADSNA
+2910 TGAITSADSNV

-2969 VNAKNLDTA
+2969 ANAKNLDTA

-3075 QIVKKGDKYVTLDDA
+3075 QIVRKGDKYVTLDDA

-3115 VAGLANLY
+3115 LAGLADLY

-3852 GTNGKVTTISTAATK
+3852 GTNGKVTTINTAATK

-4013 ALGVSRTSD
+4013 ALGVSRISD

>member
-23 AKAKGKTKSK
+23 AKAKGKSKGKTKSL
-33 TSKLTAFSV
+33 TKLTPISLAV
-42 ALGST
+42 GMALAGDA
-47 LAAGS
+47 LAATADITPLK
-52 VMAAISSATLTG
+52 VSSPA
-64 TISQSPNGIAHLA
+64 GIAITNDGINKVIAGTEDPNIAPKHVIVIGDQSNHAYDETIMIGYRFTAFGYKGNAGA
-77 NGMSDVAVS
+77 NGMAGD
-86 TESIVNAPKNI
+86 TIV
-97 IVIGNKASAVYD
+97 
-109 QDIYIGFNISGNSA
+109 
-123 GQAGNTIIGNRVTEG
+123 GNRVRVG
-138 GGTNGH
+138 GGANGK
-144 DSFSTA
+144 DSF
-150 VGFGSQVA
+150 GSVLGYGAQIA
-158 GPSVAMGVGARADI
+158 GPSVAVGVGARADTL
-172 NSANGW
+172 NAEGW
-178 NATSSGGVAIGAFAL
+178 NATTAGGVAIGDF
-193 QGGNKDGG
+193 
-201 TVIGALSSGDYY
+201 
-213 YTTSIG
+213 
-219 ALSGITA
+219 ALSGGNINGSIGIGAIATA
-226 EFEDRGSNKNY
+226 DQHNSIALGGLSGATSLFSDRDLAAESGERGHTDHAKNY
-237 ILQENGSVTNIR
+237 DIDEAGFVALPNHRGVNKANQMI
-249 IAQVSI
+249 SI
-255 GYKAGARGGRAIAI
+255 GYKAGAR
-269 GNCATTGVART
+269 
-280 NNGIGAVAIGDQS
+280 
-293 KAFKDASIAIGQ
+293 
-305 QAIAG
+305 
-310 GVTDAEIAT
+310 
-319 LNAEV
+319 
-324 ARVQG
+324 
-329 LLNDANATL
+329 
-338 KTAIKNMQDDPS
+338 
-350 ADNKFNVA
+350 
-358 SAQAAVKRISLAL
+358 
-371 ERAKNDLTYKSANNS
+371 
-386 KTIASVA
+386 
-393 IGYLAKSNN
+393 
-402 FYSTAVGP
+402 
-410 KSIANSKDST
+410 
-420 ALGSSASVSGANA
+420 
-433 LSALAI
+433 
-439 GHDARVI
+439 
-446 GDSAVNATSIGT
+446 
-458 QSRIHHNATGA
+458 
-469 IAFGSGSNIYGDSS
+469 SS
-483 NSIAIGTNTNIS
+483 NSIAIGINATTSRNIRQPVAGRENERGQYYGKQSDGTISIGDNTASIKQNSIALGHNATAGGYTEQDIKALNAEKTRLEEMLTKANVRKAEAITQMNAQKTAENKFALASINSTIERIALALQRITNDLTH
-495 DSKRAAANNAIAI
+495 AAANNTETTSAIAV
-508 GNEAKATNL
+508 GNEARANST
-517 NAIAIGNSSAAS
+517 NAIALGYQAKAS
-529 GIDSIA
+529 GVDSISV
-535 LGNSNNV
+535 GHGNNV

-548 AFGDPNI
+548 AFGDPNTVI
-555 VTGDQ
+555 GNE
-560 SYAFGNNNTVKADQ
+560 SYAFGNNNTVKADK
-574 AFVLGNKVTVDAK
+574 AFVLGNKVTVEAK
-587 NGDSYTGA
+587 NSDSYTGA

-609 KVNSAKIGT
+609 AVNSAKIGT

-628 FAGNLGGAETN
+628 FAGNLGGSDTEGN
-639 GEPQKADAGKQG
+639 PSKAAADKQG
-651 RFVSVGNATS
+651 RFVSIGSNGNE
-661 PRQVKFVAAGE
+661 RQLKFVAAGE
-672 ISKTSTDA
+672 ISATSTDA

-686 YAFSDVVNNLAT
+686 YAFSGVVNNLAT

-1707 IVKAGEEV
+1707 
-1715 TYTAGKNLR
+1715 
-1724 VKRDTRNLTFALA
+1724 
-1737 NNITVN
+1737 
-1743 SANVSTKLTIGKTN
+1743 
-1757 PVGITSDAN
+1757 
-1766 GLNFATTE
+1766 
-1774 GTNTNAPVYLNGIKS
+1774 
-1789 TLQDTLGAAT
+1789 
-1799 PNLVGKTFTDAEKA
+1799 
-1813 RAASV
+1813 
-1818 QDVLNSGW
+1818 
-1826 NIRGKKQATDADVA
+1826 
-1840 NVDFVRTYDTVDF
+1840 
-1853 ISGDANTTEVTVNA
+1853 
-1867 KDDNKRT
+1867 
-1874 EVSIKAKTGET
+1874 
-1885 DVVTAADTGKK
+1885 
-1896 AGQVKAK
+1896 
-1903 ANAGTTTDQGSN
+1903 
-1915 LATVDAVA
+1915 
-1923 NAVNRAYWTA
+1923 
-1933 KAAGNGADGNTIT
+1933 
-1946 NDTPNQVTAG
+1946 
-1956 TEVTF
+1956 
-1961 EAGKNLAV
+1961 
-1969 THTTN
+1969 
-1974 KFEFKTKDDVEFTSL
+1974 
-1989 QIGGTDGPKLTK
+1989 
-2001 DGDSLKVSTADGS
+2001 
-2014 PVKIT
+2014 
-2019 NVKAGENDN
+2019 
-2028 DAVSYKQFK
+2028 
-2037 EIKVATDNTI
+2037 
-2047 KLTAIDNVKGTQN
+2047 
-2060 KTETTT
+2060 
-2066 SDQKLNQADGINFKL
+2066 
-2081 ASADNDLL
+2081 
-2089 SVKAAGDTVTFT
+2089 
-2101 PKLGKVEVTNGK
+2101 
-2113 AVEATSQ
+2113 
-2120 TGLVEATALTEALNK
+2120 
-2135 LGWKTKATEAGS
+2135 
-2147 TANPVDQE
+2147 
-2155 INAGDSVNY
+2155 
-2164 EDGQGT
+2164 
-2170 TAKVEITKGATNP
+2170 
-2183 DTGISTPDTV
+2183 
-2193 SVKYDVK
+2193 
-2200 AADNTINVSDAG
+2200 
-2212 VKVNTGSIELAKTD
+2212 
-2226 EKAND
+2226 
-2231 RGKVTITPKAKVD
+2231 
-2244 GGTETQEEANKRA
+2244 
-2257 ETEVATVKNVADAIN
+2257 
-2272 SAATIIK
+2272 
-2279 AHNDN
+2279 
-2284 TEITDEVKDD
+2284 
-2294 KGETVKAGD
+2294 TVKAGD

-2334 ATATKSLTIGEGD
+2334 ATVTKSLTIGEGD

-2358 LSVAGKND
+2358 LSVAGKNN

-2462 GGHSTAVQ
+2462 GGNSTAVQ

-2500 GLKVDKD
+2500 GLKVDED

-2539 TVKDAEQTGDNQVAT
+2539 TVKEADQTGDNQVAT
-2554 VNNVADAINSAKWF
+2554 VNNVAEAINSAKWF

-2575 EGLTD
+2575 EALTD

-2638 SGGTAVNLISHLGAL
+2638 SGETAVNLTSHLGAL

-2707 TPATEEELTE
+2707 TPATEKELDE

-2858 VIPGTQVNYV
+2858 VTPGTQVNYV

-2910 TGAITSADSNA
+2910 TGAITSADSNV

-2969 VNAKNLDTA
+2969 ANAKNLDTA

-3025 NSVTLGTADTAV
+3025 NSVTLGTADTVV
-3037 NLSASAGALN
+3037 NLSSSAGALN

-3090 GNPTNIEATPATEEE
+3090 GNPTDIEAKPATEEE

-3115 VAGLANLY
+3115 VAGLADLY

-3245 GYVTGNKVADAI
+3245 GYVTGNKVANAI

-3307 ESVDATGNKVTT
+3307 ESVDVTGNKVTT

-3330 VQYTTAD
+3330 VQYTTED
-3337 GTPVTKVGDAFYK
+3337 GTPVTKVDDKFYK
-3350 VDANGNPTG
+3350 VDEHGNPTG
-3359 DVVDGTTLVAKVIN
+3359 DAIDGTTLVAKVIN
-3373 PTAKANEAGRS
+3373 PTAKANETGHS
-3384 ITLGNVANGAKT
+3384 VTLGNVANGAKT

-3406 DLVKANDGLWHRATD
+3406 DLVKANDGLWYKETD
-3421 VEANGALK
+3421 VEANGTLK

-3545 DNHTGKPKSSEVK
+3545 DIHTGKPKSSEVK

-3676 VELPLGQLSATDAAG
+3676 VELPLSQLSATDAAG
-3691 NKVVKGADGKW
+3691 NKVVKGTDGKW
-3702 YPAKVDG
+3702 YPAKADG
-3709 SADTAKGAIDG
+3709 SADTAKEAVDG

-3852 GTNGKVTTISTAATK
+3852 GTNGKVTTINTAATK

>member
-23 AKAKGKTKSK
+23 AKAKGKSKGKTKSLTKLTPISLMAGVALAGDALAATDTTVAAAIQSPSSNGIVIASNGLTAVTVK
-33 TSKLTAFSV
+33 TSTSAAKEAIVVGDSSTVADGSIIIGHGIAFQ
-42 ALGST
+42 ST
-47 LAAGS
+47 GLAADT
-52 VMAAISSATLTG
+52 V
-64 TISQSPNGIAHLA
+64 
-77 NGMSDVAVS
+77 V
-86 TESIVNAPKNI
+86 
-97 IVIGNKASAVYD
+97 
-109 QDIYIGFNISGNSA
+109 
-123 GQAGNTIIGNRVTEG
+123 GNRIRLG
-138 GGTNGH
+138 GGGG
-144 DSFSTA
+144 DSMSTA
-150 VGFGSQVA
+150 VGYGAQVA
-158 GPSVAMGVGARADI
+158 GPAVAIGVGARADL
-172 NSANGW
+172 SANQGW
-178 NATSSGGVAIGAFAL
+178 QSVAESGVAVGDFASIGGNKNGGVAIGAIAQADQDNAVAIGRLSGVLRQYFYRYPEGG
-193 QGGNKDGG
+193 GGNGHVIDVNENNGG
-201 TVIGALSSGDYY
+201 EY
-213 YTTSIG
+213 SI
-219 ALSGITA
+219 
-226 EFEDRGSNKNY
+226 
-237 ILQENGSVTNIR
+237 
-249 IAQVSI
+249 SI
-255 GYKAGARGGRAIAI
+255 GYKAGARSWSSVAI
-269 GNCATTGVART
+269 GPEATTSRFDGH
-280 NNGIGAVAIGDQS
+280 AVAIGDNTRAIQDNAL
-293 KAFKDASIAIGQ
+293 AFGSGAV
-305 QAIAG
+305 AG
-310 GVTDAEIAT
+310 GYTTDNITT
-319 LNAEV
+319 LNAEKTTLE
-324 ARVQG
+324 AKLKEAEGYYKEATDALAKDGSVQ
-329 LLNDANATL
+329 NKFKAAS
-338 KTAIKNMQDDPS
+338 IKAGVERIKLALDRIKKDIEYKA
-350 ADNKFNVA
+350 ADNA
-358 SAQAAVKRISLAL
+358 HA
-371 ERAKNDLTYKSANNS
+371 
-386 KTIASVA
+386 
-393 IGYLAKSNN
+393 
-402 FYSTAVGP
+402 P
-410 KSIANSKDST
+410 K
-420 ALGSSASVSGANA
+420 
-433 LSALAI
+433 
-439 GHDARVI
+439 
-446 GDSAVNATSIGT
+446 
-458 QSRIHHNATGA
+458 
-469 IAFGSGSNIYGDSS
+469 
-483 NSIAIGTNTNIS
+483 
-495 DSKRAAANNAIAI
+495 NAIAL
-508 GNEAKATNL
+508 GNKTKATNL
-517 NAIAIGNSSAAS
+517 NAIAIGNSSQAS

-548 AFGDPNI
+548 AFGDPNT
-555 VTGDQ
+555 VTGNQ
-560 SYAFGNNNTVKADQ
+560 SYAFGNNNTVKADK
-574 AFVLGNKVTVDAK
+574 AFVLGNTVTVETSTAD
-587 NGDSYTGA
+587 NRTGA
-595 VVLGDNSTVPTEVK
+595 VVLGDSSTVPTEVK
-609 KVNSAKIGT
+609 AVNSAKIGT
-618 ENGKK
+618 TDGSK

-628 FAGNLGGAETN
+628 FAGNLGGLDTEGN
-639 GEPQKADAGKQG
+639 PLKADADKQG

-672 ISKTSTDA
+672 ISATSTDA

-713 GTING
+713 GTLEH
-718 FSRLLD
+718 FSHTLKTDGLAD
-724 TTGLTATTYTK
+724 TATYTK
-735 PTTAAT
+735 PGDAS

-755 AGWKIAEGN
+755 TGWKIAQDDETT
-764 DAAAKARI
+764 AKARI
-772 SPNEQVNFKADG
+772 SPDEQVNFKAGG
-784 LASVTVTANGTGAN
+784 LASVTVAANATNKGAD

-812 DNGTISAKDDDNK
+812 DNGTISAKDDSNK

-844 AKAAGNGADGNT
+844 ATAAGNGVNGVIGT
-856 ITNDTPD
+856 DTPD
-863 QVTAGTEVTF
+863 NIKAGETVTLK
-873 EAGKNLTVDHS
+873 AGKNLTVDHS
-884 TAKTFTFATV
+884 TPKTFTFATV

-906 GNTAADKKLTLT
+906 ANTAADKKLTLT
-918 PTNAGD
+918 PTDAGD

-930 TGNAAAKI
+930 TGSAAAKI

-946 KFDENNPLIN
+946 KFDENKPLIN

-970 YSGLTNLADKN
+970 YSGLTNLADQS
-981 VQNNTAATVGDL
+981 VQDKTVATVGDL
-993 RGMGWVVSSNKTTD
+993 RGMGWVVSSNKTTG
-1007 NLKQE
+1007 NLGQE

-1034 GKTDENTRTIT
+1034 GKTDDNTRTIT
-1045 VDVAKGTLVNASA
+1045 VDVAKGTLVSASA

-1088 NSTGTIIKANNEH
+1088 NSAGTIIKANND
-1101 DTAITD
+1101 DTEITD
-1107 TDETKNDDGAI
+1107 GTKNDDGAI
-1118 VKAGEEVTYTAGKNL
+1118 VKAGDDVTYTAGKNL
-1133 RVKRD
+1133 RVKRND
-1138 TRNLTFALANNITV
+1138 HALTFALANDITV

-1164 KTNPVGI
+1164 KTNPVDI
-1171 TSDANGLNFATTE
+1171 TSDTNGLNFATTE
-1184 GTNTNAPVYL
+1184 GTNTKAPVYL
-1194 NGIKSTLQDTLGAAT
+1194 NGVKSTLKDTLAAT
-1209 PNLVGKT
+1209 PNLEKVYKDVA

-1239 GKKQATDADV
+1239 GKKQATDANV

-1262 FISGDANTT
+1262 FISGDENTT
-1271 EVTVNAKDD
+1271 EVTVNAKDE

-1301 DTGKKAGQVKA
+1301 DMGKKAGQVKA

-1341 TAKAAGNG
+1341 TAKAVGNG
-1349 ADGNTITNDTPN
+1349 VTTDTPD

-1370 FEAGKNLA
+1370 FKAGKNLA
-1378 VTHTT
+1378 VDHSTANT
-1383 NKFEFKTKDDVEF
+1383 FEFKTKDDVEF
-1396 TSLQIGGTDGPKLT
+1396 TSVQIGADGPKLT

-1417 VSTADGSP
+1417 VSASNSNDP

-1433 GENDNDAVSYKQF
+1433 GDSDNDAVSYKQF
-1446 KEIKVATDNTIK
+1446 KEIKAATDNTIK

-1480 LNQADGINFKL
+1480 LNKADGINFKL

-1514 GKVEVTNGKAVEA
+1514 GKVEVTGGKAVEA

-1544 KLGWKTKATEAGSTA
+1544 KLGWKTKATVAGSTDA
-1559 NPVDQEIN
+1559 AADQEIN

-1587 KGATNPDTGISTPDT
+1587 KGTTNPDTGISKPDT

-1610 AADNTINV
+1610 AADDTIKV
-1618 SDAGVKVNTGSIEL
+1618 SNAGVKVNTGAIT
-1632 AKTDEKANDR
+1632 AATDTVGDANR
-1642 GKVTITPKAK
+1642 GKVTVAT
-1652 VDGGTETQEE
+1652 DEG
-1662 ANKRAETEVATVKN
+1662 NKVATVQN

-1683 AATIIKA
+1683 VGTIIKA
-1690 HNDNTEITDE
+1690 ANKHNETISDADE
-1700 VKDDKGE
+1700 ANNDKGE
-1707 IVKAGEEV
+1707 TVKAGDNV

-1724 VKRDTRNLTFALA
+1724 VKR
-1737 NNITVN
+1737 
-1743 SANVSTKLTIGKTN
+1743 
-1757 PVGITSDAN
+1757 
-1766 GLNFATTE
+1766 
-1774 GTNTNAPVYLNGIKS
+1774 NA
-1789 TLQDTLGAAT
+1789 
-1799 PNLVGKTFTDAEKA
+1799 
-1813 RAASV
+1813 
-1818 QDVLNSGW
+1818 
-1826 NIRGKKQATDADVA
+1826 
-1840 NVDFVRTYDTVDF
+1840 
-1853 ISGDANTTEVTVNA
+1853 
-1867 KDDNKRT
+1867 
-1874 EVSIKAKTGET
+1874 
-1885 DVVTAADTGKK
+1885 
-1896 AGQVKAK
+1896 
-1903 ANAGTTTDQGSN
+1903 
-1915 LATVDAVA
+1915 
-1923 NAVNRAYWTA
+1923 
-1933 KAAGNGADGNTIT
+1933 
-1946 NDTPNQVTAG
+1946 
-1956 TEVTF
+1956 
-1961 EAGKNLAV
+1961 
-1969 THTTN
+1969 H
-1974 KFEFKTKDDVEFTSL
+1974 
-1989 QIGGTDGPKLTK
+1989 
-2001 DGDSLKVSTADGS
+2001 
-2014 PVKIT
+2014 
-2019 NVKAGENDN
+2019 
-2028 DAVSYKQFK
+2028 
-2037 EIKVATDNTI
+2037 
-2047 KLTAIDNVKGTQN
+2047 
-2060 KTETTT
+2060 
-2066 SDQKLNQADGINFKL
+2066 
-2081 ASADNDLL
+2081 
-2089 SVKAAGDTVTFT
+2089 
-2101 PKLGKVEVTNGK
+2101 
-2113 AVEATSQ
+2113 
-2120 TGLVEATALTEALNK
+2120 
-2135 LGWKTKATEAGS
+2135 
-2147 TANPVDQE
+2147 
-2155 INAGDSVNY
+2155 
-2164 EDGQGT
+2164 
-2170 TAKVEITKGATNP
+2170 
-2183 DTGISTPDTV
+2183 
-2193 SVKYDVK
+2193 
-2200 AADNTINVSDAG
+2200 
-2212 VKVNTGSIELAKTD
+2212 
-2226 EKAND
+2226 
-2231 RGKVTITPKAKVD
+2231 
-2244 GGTETQEEANKRA
+2244 
-2257 ETEVATVKNVADAIN
+2257 
-2272 SAATIIK
+2272 
-2279 AHNDN
+2279 
-2284 TEITDEVKDD
+2284 
-2294 KGETVKAGD
+2294 
-2303 EVTYTAG
+2303 
-2310 KNLRVKRDARN
+2310 N

-2398 DTADIDDQG
+2398 DTEDLDKTTG
-2407 LPKADAK
+2407 LLKPNAE
-2414 EKTPLKDTDT
+2414 EKTPLKATDT

-2486 SHFDANSGKYNVDF
+2486 SHFDATSGKYNVDF
-2500 GLKVDKD
+2500 GIKVDKD
-2507 ADNILNVT
+2507 ADNILNVS

-2554 VNNVADAINSAKWF
+2554 VNNVAAAINSAKWF

-2608 VKREGTHFTYGLA
+2608 VKREGTSFTYGLA

-2638 SGGTAVNLISHLGAL
+2638 SGETAVNLTSHLGAL

-2858 VIPGTQVNYV
+2858 VTPGTQVNYV

-2969 VNAKNLDTA
+2969 ANAKNLDTA

-3025 NSVTLGTADTAV
+3025 NSVTLGTADTVV
-3037 NLSASAGALN
+3037 NLSSSAGALN

-3090 GNPTNIEATPATEEE
+3090 GNPTDIEATPATEEE

-3115 VAGLANLY
+3115 VAGLADLY

-3161 GTNGVDVSA
+3161 GINGVDVSA

-3199 GVDTSVIK
+3199 GKDTPVIK

-3234 DANTTPTNAGT
+3234 DANTTPTNAGL

-3277 EADAADEVVN
+3277 DADVADEVVN

-3307 ESVDATGNKVTT
+3307 ESVDVTGNKVTT

-3359 DVVDGTTLVAKVIN
+3359 DVVDGATLVAKVIN

-3406 DLVKANDGLWHRATD
+3406 DLVKANDGLWHKATD

-3624 PTKALSANTLEKVNP
+3624 PTKALSANILEKVNP

-3676 VELPLGQLSATDAAG
+3676 VELPLGQLSATDTAG

-3702 YPAKVDG
+3702 YPAKADG
-3709 SADTAKGAIDG
+3709 SADTAKGAVDG

-3746 SADNNAISRAQSDA
+3746 SADNNVISRAQSDA

-3852 GTNGKVTTISTAATK
+3852 GTNGKVTTINTAATK

>member
-6 RVIWNHATQT
+6 RVIWNHATQA

-23 AKAKGKTKSK
+23 AKAKGKSKGKTKSLTKLTPISLMAGVALAGDALAATDTTVAAAIQSPSSNGIVIASNGLTAVTVK
-33 TSKLTAFSV
+33 TSTSAAKEAIVVGDSSTVADGSIIIGHGIAFQ
-42 ALGST
+42 ST
-47 LAAGS
+47 GLAADT
-52 VMAAISSATLTG
+52 V
-64 TISQSPNGIAHLA
+64 
-77 NGMSDVAVS
+77 V
-86 TESIVNAPKNI
+86 
-97 IVIGNKASAVYD
+97 
-109 QDIYIGFNISGNSA
+109 
-123 GQAGNTIIGNRVTEG
+123 GNRIRLG
-138 GGTNGH
+138 GGGG
-144 DSFSTA
+144 DSMSTA
-150 VGFGSQVA
+150 VGYGAQVA
-158 GPSVAMGVGARADI
+158 GPAVAIGVGARADL
-172 NSANGW
+172 SANQGW
-178 NATSSGGVAIGAFAL
+178 QSVAESGVAVGDFASIGGNKNGGVAIGAIAQADQDNAVAIGRLSGVLRQYFYRYPEGG
-193 QGGNKDGG
+193 GGNGHVIDVNENNGG
-201 TVIGALSSGDYY
+201 EY
-213 YTTSIG
+213 SI
-219 ALSGITA
+219 
-226 EFEDRGSNKNY
+226 
-237 ILQENGSVTNIR
+237 
-249 IAQVSI
+249 SI
-255 GYKAGARGGRAIAI
+255 GYKAGARSWSSVAI
-269 GNCATTGVART
+269 GPEATTSRFDGH
-280 NNGIGAVAIGDQS
+280 AVAIGDNTRAIQDNAL
-293 KAFKDASIAIGQ
+293 AFGSGAV
-305 QAIAG
+305 AG
-310 GVTDAEIAT
+310 GYTTDNITT
-319 LNAEV
+319 LNAEKTTLE
-324 ARVQG
+324 AKLKEAEGYYKEATDALAKDGSVQ
-329 LLNDANATL
+329 NKFKAAS
-338 KTAIKNMQDDPS
+338 IKAGVERIKLALDRIKKDIEYKA
-350 ADNKFNVA
+350 ADNA
-358 SAQAAVKRISLAL
+358 HA
-371 ERAKNDLTYKSANNS
+371 
-386 KTIASVA
+386 
-393 IGYLAKSNN
+393 
-402 FYSTAVGP
+402 P
-410 KSIANSKDST
+410 K
-420 ALGSSASVSGANA
+420 
-433 LSALAI
+433 
-439 GHDARVI
+439 
-446 GDSAVNATSIGT
+446 
-458 QSRIHHNATGA
+458 
-469 IAFGSGSNIYGDSS
+469 
-483 NSIAIGTNTNIS
+483 
-495 DSKRAAANNAIAI
+495 NAIAL
-508 GNEAKATNL
+508 GNKTKATNL
-517 NAIAIGNSSAAS
+517 NAIAIGNSSQAS

-548 AFGDPNI
+548 AFGDPNT
-555 VTGDQ
+555 VTGNQ
-560 SYAFGNNNTVKADQ
+560 SYAFGNNNTVKADK
-574 AFVLGNKVTVDAK
+574 AFVLGNTVTVETSTAD
-587 NGDSYTGA
+587 NRTGA
-595 VVLGDNSTVPTEVK
+595 VVLGDSSTVPTEVK
-609 KVNSAKIGT
+609 AVNSAKIGT
-618 ENGKK
+618 TDGSK

-628 FAGNLGGAETN
+628 FAGNLGGLDTEGN
-639 GEPQKADAGKQG
+639 PLKADADKQG

-672 ISKTSTDA
+672 ISATSTDA

-713 GTING
+713 GTLEH
-718 FSRLLD
+718 FSHTLKTDGLAD
-724 TTGLTATTYTK
+724 TATYTK
-735 PTTAAT
+735 PGDAS

-755 AGWKIAEGN
+755 TGWKIAQDDETT
-764 DAAAKARI
+764 AKARI
-772 SPNEQVNFKADG
+772 SPDEQVNFKAGG
-784 LASVTVTANGTGAN
+784 LASVTVAANATNKGAD

-812 DNGTISAKDDDNK
+812 DNGTISAKDDSNK

-844 AKAAGNGADGNT
+844 ATAAGNGVNGVIGT
-856 ITNDTPD
+856 DTPD
-863 QVTAGTEVTF
+863 NIKAGETVTLK
-873 EAGKNLTVDHS
+873 AGKNLTVDHS
-884 TAKTFTFATV
+884 TPKTFTFATV

-906 GNTAADKKLTLT
+906 ANTAADKKLTLT
-918 PTNAGD
+918 PTDAGD

-930 TGNAAAKI
+930 TGSAAAKI

-946 KFDENNPLIN
+946 KFDENKPLIN

-970 YSGLTNLADKN
+970 YSGLTNLADQS
-981 VQNNTAATVGDL
+981 VQDKTVATVGDL
-993 RGMGWVVSSNKTTD
+993 RGMGWVVSSNKTTG
-1007 NLKQE
+1007 NLGQE

-1034 GKTDENTRTIT
+1034 GKTDDNTRTIT
-1045 VDVAKGTLVNASA
+1045 VDVAKGTLVSASA

-1088 NSTGTIIKANNEH
+1088 NSAGTIIKANND
-1101 DTAITD
+1101 DTEITD
-1107 TDETKNDDGAI
+1107 GTKNDDGAI
-1118 VKAGEEVTYTAGKNL
+1118 VKAGDDVTYTAGKNL
-1133 RVKRD
+1133 RVKRND
-1138 TRNLTFALANNITV
+1138 HALTFALANDITV

-1164 KTNPVGI
+1164 KTNPVDI
-1171 TSDANGLNFATTE
+1171 TSDTNGLNFATTE
-1184 GTNTNAPVYL
+1184 GTNTKAPVYL
-1194 NGIKSTLQDTLGAAT
+1194 NGVKSTLKDTLAAT
-1209 PNLVGKT
+1209 PNLEKVYKDVA

-1239 GKKQATDADV
+1239 GKKQATDANV

-1262 FISGDANTT
+1262 FISGDENTT
-1271 EVTVNAKDD
+1271 EVTVNAKDE

-1301 DTGKKAGQVKA
+1301 DMGKKAGQVKA

-1341 TAKAAGNG
+1341 TAKAVGNG
-1349 ADGNTITNDTPN
+1349 VTTDTPD

-1370 FEAGKNLA
+1370 FKAGKNLA
-1378 VTHTT
+1378 VDHSTANT
-1383 NKFEFKTKDDVEF
+1383 FEFKTKDDVEF
-1396 TSLQIGGTDGPKLT
+1396 TSVQIGADGPKLT

-1417 VSTADGSP
+1417 VSASNSNDP

-1433 GENDNDAVSYKQF
+1433 GDSDNDAVSYKQF
-1446 KEIKVATDNTIK
+1446 KEIKAATDNTIK

-1480 LNQADGINFKL
+1480 LNKADGINFKL

-1514 GKVEVTNGKAVEA
+1514 GKVEVTGGKAVEA

-1544 KLGWKTKATEAGSTA
+1544 KLGWKTKATVAGSTDA
-1559 NPVDQEIN
+1559 AADQEIN

-1587 KGATNPDTGISTPDT
+1587 KGTTNPDTGISKPDT

-1610 AADNTINV
+1610 AADDTIKV
-1618 SDAGVKVNTGSIEL
+1618 SNAGVKVNTGAIT
-1632 AKTDEKANDR
+1632 AATDTVGDANR
-1642 GKVTITPKAK
+1642 GKVTVAT
-1652 VDGGTETQEE
+1652 DEG
-1662 ANKRAETEVATVKN
+1662 NKVATVQN

-1683 AATIIKA
+1683 VGTIIKA
-1690 HNDNTEITDE
+1690 ANKHNETISDADE
-1700 VKDDKGE
+1700 ANNDKGE
-1707 IVKAGEEV
+1707 TVKAGDNV

-1724 VKRDTRNLTFALA
+1724 VKR
-1737 NNITVN
+1737 
-1743 SANVSTKLTIGKTN
+1743 
-1757 PVGITSDAN
+1757 
-1766 GLNFATTE
+1766 
-1774 GTNTNAPVYLNGIKS
+1774 NA
-1789 TLQDTLGAAT
+1789 
-1799 PNLVGKTFTDAEKA
+1799 
-1813 RAASV
+1813 
-1818 QDVLNSGW
+1818 
-1826 NIRGKKQATDADVA
+1826 
-1840 NVDFVRTYDTVDF
+1840 
-1853 ISGDANTTEVTVNA
+1853 
-1867 KDDNKRT
+1867 
-1874 EVSIKAKTGET
+1874 
-1885 DVVTAADTGKK
+1885 
-1896 AGQVKAK
+1896 
-1903 ANAGTTTDQGSN
+1903 
-1915 LATVDAVA
+1915 
-1923 NAVNRAYWTA
+1923 
-1933 KAAGNGADGNTIT
+1933 
-1946 NDTPNQVTAG
+1946 
-1956 TEVTF
+1956 
-1961 EAGKNLAV
+1961 
-1969 THTTN
+1969 H
-1974 KFEFKTKDDVEFTSL
+1974 
-1989 QIGGTDGPKLTK
+1989 
-2001 DGDSLKVSTADGS
+2001 
-2014 PVKIT
+2014 
-2019 NVKAGENDN
+2019 
-2028 DAVSYKQFK
+2028 
-2037 EIKVATDNTI
+2037 
-2047 KLTAIDNVKGTQN
+2047 
-2060 KTETTT
+2060 
-2066 SDQKLNQADGINFKL
+2066 
-2081 ASADNDLL
+2081 
-2089 SVKAAGDTVTFT
+2089 
-2101 PKLGKVEVTNGK
+2101 
-2113 AVEATSQ
+2113 
-2120 TGLVEATALTEALNK
+2120 
-2135 LGWKTKATEAGS
+2135 
-2147 TANPVDQE
+2147 
-2155 INAGDSVNY
+2155 
-2164 EDGQGT
+2164 
-2170 TAKVEITKGATNP
+2170 
-2183 DTGISTPDTV
+2183 
-2193 SVKYDVK
+2193 
-2200 AADNTINVSDAG
+2200 
-2212 VKVNTGSIELAKTD
+2212 
-2226 EKAND
+2226 
-2231 RGKVTITPKAKVD
+2231 
-2244 GGTETQEEANKRA
+2244 
-2257 ETEVATVKNVADAIN
+2257 
-2272 SAATIIK
+2272 
-2279 AHNDN
+2279 
-2284 TEITDEVKDD
+2284 
-2294 KGETVKAGD
+2294 
-2303 EVTYTAG
+2303 
-2310 KNLRVKRDARN
+2310 N

-2398 DTADIDDQG
+2398 DTEDLDKTTG
-2407 LPKADAK
+2407 LLKPNAE
-2414 EKTPLKDTDT
+2414 EKTPLKATDT

-2486 SHFDANSGKYNVDF
+2486 SHFDATSGKYNVDF
-2500 GLKVDKD
+2500 GIKVDKD
-2507 ADNILNVT
+2507 ADNILNVS

-2554 VNNVADAINSAKWF
+2554 VNNVAAAINSAKWF

-2608 VKREGTHFTYGLA
+2608 VKREGT
-2621 KDIGVESV
+2621 S
-2629 TANERVQIG
+2629 
-2638 SGGTAVNLISHLGAL
+2638 
-2653 KVADKDGKATQ
+2653 
-2664 ITNVDAGANT
+2664 
-2674 MRFNKDG
+2674 
-2681 DQLVQVGDKYYV
+2681 
-2693 VNPETGYADVEKES
+2693 
-2707 TPATEEELTE
+2707 
-2717 LVKAKPE
+2717 
-2724 LKAYVAYAKAASG
+2724 
-2737 LADLDNSDQ
+2737 
-2746 TNALTVADAQKLG
+2746 
-2759 WVVSAG
+2759 
-2765 DYAANVT
+2765 
-2772 NANEVRFNGSNGISV
+2772 
-2787 TGETDEHG
+2787 
-2795 VRNINVSLAKGKVAG
+2795 
-2810 NTTTGVAA
+2810 
-2818 GDTNYVTGEQV
+2818 
-2829 ANAINQSG
+2829 
-2837 WKTNVTQTNAT
+2837 
-2848 TGATETVTKV
+2848 
-2858 VIPGTQVNYV
+2858 
-2868 NGSGTDAKV
+2868 
-2877 SANAS
+2877 
-2882 TGGLDVTFDV
+2882 
-2892 KSANL
+2892 
-2897 DTLTVGKDGVKVN
+2897 
-2910 TGAITSADSNA
+2910 
-2921 TITITNADGSTS
+2921 
-2933 TIDNPERGKVTVAT
+2933 
-2947 GEGNKVATVQNVA
+2947 
-2960 DAINSAKWF
+2960 
-2969 VNAKNLDTA
+2969 
-2978 MTVRSEKGTESQAI
+2978 
-2992 GAGDTVTFQADKNLA
+2992 
-3007 VSRKEGVFTY
+3007 FTY

-3025 NSVTLGTADTAV
+3025 NSITLGTAETAV
-3037 NLSASAGALN
+3037 NLSTSAGALK
-3047 VADKEGNAAQ
+3047 VAGKDGNAAQ

-3075 QIVKKGDKYVTLDDA
+3075 QIVKKGDKYVTLDEA
-3090 GNPTNIEATPATEEE
+3090 GNPTDIEATPATEEE
-3105 LAKLDPRQKA
+3105 LSKLDPRQKA
-3115 VAGLANLY
+3115 LAGLADLY

-3185 GDVVKSNQ
+3185 GDVVKSNR

-3207 VGDQYYKVED
+3207 VGDQYYKVKD
-3217 IDPKTGAPKA
+3217 IDPKTGAPKE

-3271 AASDYK
+3271 VASDYK
-3277 EADAADEVVN
+3277 DADATDEVVN

-3292 RFADGNNTKVKLATK
+3292 RFADGNNTKVKLTTK

-3337 GTPVTKVGDAFYK
+3337 GTPVTKVDDKFYK
-3350 VDANGNPTG
+3350 VDEQGNPTG
-3359 DVVDGTTLVAKVIN
+3359 DAVDRTTLVAKVIN
-3373 PTAKANEAGRS
+3373 PTAKANETGRS
-3384 ITLGNVANGAKT
+3384 VTLGNVANGAKT

-3406 DLVKANDGLWHRATD
+3406 DLVKANDGLWYKETD
-3421 VEANGALK
+3421 VEANGTLK

-3536 DNYYRQEDI
+3536 DNYYRQGDI
-3545 DNHTGKPKSSEVK
+3545 DIHTGKPKSSEVK

-3564 GDKVFAIDQVTG
+3564 GGKVFAIDQVTG

-3582 EAKLVKKD
+3582 EAKLVNKD

-3676 VELPLGQLSATDAAG
+3676 VELPLSQLSATDAAG

-3702 YPAKVDG
+3702 YPAKADG
-3709 SADTAKGAIDG
+3709 SADTAKEAVDG

-3746 SADNNAISRAQSDA
+3746 SADNNAISRAQADA

-3852 GTNGKVTTISTAATK
+3852 GTNGKVTTINTAATK

-3988 LPQAYIPGKS
+3988 LPQPYIPGKS

-4013 ALGVSRTSD
+4013 ALGVSRISD

>member
-52 VMAAISSATLTG
+52 VMAATSATLTG
-64 TISQSPNGIAHLA
+64 TISQSPNGIVHLG
-77 NGMSDVAVS
+77 NGKTEIHATTDSSVS
-86 TESIVNAPKNI
+86 APKNI
-97 IVIGNKASAVYD
+97 IVIGDKDVNVFD
-109 QDIYIGFNISGNSA
+109 QQIYIGFNSRN
-123 GQAGNTIIGNRVTEG
+123 GQANGKAGDTIIGNRVFFG
-138 GGTNGH
+138 GGANGQ

-150 VGFGSQVA
+150 VGFGTQVA

-172 NSANGW
+172 FDSRGW
-178 NATSSGGVAIGAFAL
+178 NATQNGGVAIGAFAL
-193 QGGNKDGG
+193 QGGNIDGG
-201 TVIGALSSGDYY
+201 TVIGALSSGDYFY
-213 YTTSIG
+213 ATSIG
-219 ALSGITA
+219 ALSGIT
-226 EFEDRGSNKNY
+226 NKFVDHGADKGY
-237 ILQENGSVTNIR
+237 DLTEGGPATTIR
-249 IAQVSI
+249 VAQTSI
-255 GYKAGARGGRAIAI
+255 GYKAGARGARSVAIS
-269 GNCATTGVART
+269 NCATTGVAHT
-280 NNGIGAVAIGDQS
+280 NAGVGAVAIGDQS

-310 GVTDAEIAT
+310 GVTNTEITA
-319 LNAEV
+319 LNTEV
-324 ARVQG
+324 ARIQG
-329 LLNDANATL
+329 LLDNANATL
-338 KTAIKNMQDDPS
+338 ATAITKMNADQS

-358 SAQAAVKRISLAL
+358 AAQAAVQRISLAL
-371 ERAKNDLTYKSANNS
+371 ERAKKDLTYASANNS
-386 KTIASVA
+386 QTTASVA
-393 IGYLAKSNN
+393 IGYAAKSNN
-402 FYSTAVGP
+402 SYSTAVGP
-410 KSIANSKDST
+410 QSVVNSADST
-420 ALGSSASVSGANA
+420 ALGRSANVSGANA
-433 LSALAI
+433 SSALAI
-439 GHDARVI
+439 GRDARVI
-446 GDSAVNATSIGT
+446 GDTAVNATAIGT

-469 IAFGSGSNIYGDSS
+469 IAFGSNSNIYGDSS
-483 NSIAIGTNTNIS
+483 NSIAIGTNANIS
-495 DSKRAAANNAIAI
+495 NIYRRASGVYAVAENATVLGAFSTASANKSTAVGSNNTVI
-508 GNEAKATNL
+508 GA
-517 NAIAIGNSSAAS
+517 SSGALGSDNTVGKYSS
-529 GIDSIA
+529 GIDTSTYY
-535 LGNSNNV
+535 GTRSFVVGSNNTV
-542 TGNYSG
+542 TLAN
-548 AFGDPNI
+548 DTM
-555 VTGDQ
+555 V
-560 SYAFGNNNTVKADQ
+560 FGNNVAVTQ
-574 AFVLGNKVTVDAK
+574 ANRSGSVILGNNSSVPENVTAI
-587 NGDSYTGA
+587 
-595 VVLGDNSTVPTEVK
+595 
-609 KVNSAKIGT
+609 NSAKVGNIT
-618 ENGKK
+618 
-623 LVYSG
+623 YAG
-628 FAGNLGGAETN
+628 FAGNLGGTTTDGTSVVAT
-639 GEPQKADAGKQG
+639 DQG
-651 RFVSVGNATS
+651 RFVSIGNSTS
-661 PRQVKFVAAGE
+661 PRQLKHVAAGR
-672 ISKTSTDA
+672 IANDSTDA

-686 YAFSDVVNNLAT
+686 YSLTGVVSNMGVSVANV
-698 STATIIGGGATLNQN
+698 IGGNAVLNSN
-713 GTING
+713 GTVSG
-718 FSRLLD
+718 FSQPLK
-724 TTGLTATTYTK
+724 TTGLADATATFTA
-735 PTTAAT
+735 PAAAT

-755 AGWKIAEGN
+755 AGWKIAEGD
-764 DAAAKARI
+764 DADAKARI
-772 SPNEQVNFKADG
+772 SPNEQVNFKAAG
-784 LASVTVTANGTGAN
+784 LATVSVAANGTGAN
-798 VTYTVTKGEFKDTT
+798 VTYTVTKGEFKDDTT
-812 DNGTISAKDDDNK
+812 DGTISAKTDK
-825 GKAATVGDV
+825 GDKAATVNDV
-834 SEAINRAYWK
+834 SNAINRAYWK
-844 AKAAGNGADGNT
+844 ATAAGNGVTGA
-856 ITNDTPD
+856 DTPD
-863 QVTAGTEVTF
+863 NIKAGETVTLK
-873 EAGKNLTVDHS
+873 AGKNLTVDHT

-906 GNTAADKKLTLT
+906 ANTADDKKLTLT
-918 PTNAGD
+918 PTNEGD

-930 TGNAAAKI
+930 TGNVAAKI
-938 TNVVSGLE
+938 TNVVSGLA
-946 KFDENNPLIN
+946 KFNVNNPLVGN
-956 GHTLEELTMSQDPA
+956 GHTLEELTMSQDTA
-970 YSGLTNLADKN
+970 YSGLTNLADKS
-981 VQNNTAATVGDL
+981 VQDNTAATVGDL

-1034 GKTDENTRTIT
+1034 GKTDDNTRTIT
-1045 VDVAKGTLVNASA
+1045 VDVAKGTLEEATTDAQTGNAVNTN
-1058 DVGSQDRGK
+1058 RGK
-1067 VTVTNGD
+1067 VTVKSGD

-1088 NSTGTIIKANNEH
+1088 NSAGTIIKAVNEH

-1107 TDETKNDDGAI
+1107 TDETKNDDGEV
-1118 VKAGEEVTYTAGKNL
+1118 VKAGDDVTYKAGKNL

-1138 TRNLTFALANNITV
+1138 TRNLTFALANDITV
-1152 NSANVSTKLTIG
+1152 NNANVDTKLTIG

-1171 TSDANGLNFATTE
+1171 TSDTNGLNFATTE

-1194 NGIKSTLQDTLGAAT
+1194 NGVKSTLQDTIVAAAT
-1209 PNLVGKT
+1209 PNLEKVDKDVTT
-1216 FTDAEKA
+1216 FTAAEKA

-1262 FISGDANTT
+1262 FISGDAKTT

-1301 DTGKKAGQVKA
+1301 DAGKKVGQVKA

-1320 DQGSNLATVDAVANA
+1320 DQGSNLATVNAVANA
-1335 VNRAYW
+1335 VNSAYW

-1349 ADGNTITNDTPN
+1349 VTNDTPD

-1370 FEAGKNLA
+1370 FKAGKNLA
-1378 VTHTT
+1378 VEHTT
-1383 NKFEFKTKDDVEF
+1383 NTFEFKTKDEVEF
-1396 TSLQIGGTDGPKLT
+1396 TSVQIGGTDGPKLT
-1410 KDGDSLK
+1410 KGDGNTLK
-1417 VSTADGSP
+1417 VSAADGTAP
-1425 VKITNVKA
+1425 VKITNVAA

-1446 KEIKVATDNTIK
+1446 KEIKAATDNTIK

-1514 GKVEVTNGKAVEA
+1514 GKVEITDGKAVEA
-1527 TSQTGLVEATAL
+1527 TSQTGLVEATEL

-1676 VADAINS
+1676 VANAINS

-1690 HNDNTEITDE
+1690 ANKHNETITD
-1700 VKDDKGE
+1700 
-1707 IVKAGEEV
+1707 
-1715 TYTAGKNLR
+1715 
-1724 VKRDTRNLTFALA
+1724 
-1737 NNITVN
+1737 
-1743 SANVSTKLTIGKTN
+1743 
-1757 PVGITSDAN
+1757 
-1766 GLNFATTE
+1766 
-1774 GTNTNAPVYLNGIKS
+1774 
-1789 TLQDTLGAAT
+1789 
-1799 PNLVGKTFTDAEKA
+1799 
-1813 RAASV
+1813 
-1818 QDVLNSGW
+1818 
-1826 NIRGKKQATDADVA
+1826 
-1840 NVDFVRTYDTVDF
+1840 
-1853 ISGDANTTEVTVNA
+1853 
-1867 KDDNKRT
+1867 
-1874 EVSIKAKTGET
+1874 
-1885 DVVTAADTGKK
+1885 
-1896 AGQVKAK
+1896 
-1903 ANAGTTTDQGSN
+1903 
-1915 LATVDAVA
+1915 
-1923 NAVNRAYWTA
+1923 
-1933 KAAGNGADGNTIT
+1933 
-1946 NDTPNQVTAG
+1946 
-1956 TEVTF
+1956 
-1961 EAGKNLAV
+1961 
-1969 THTTN
+1969 
-1974 KFEFKTKDDVEFTSL
+1974 
-1989 QIGGTDGPKLTK
+1989 
-2001 DGDSLKVSTADGS
+2001 
-2014 PVKIT
+2014 
-2019 NVKAGENDN
+2019 
-2028 DAVSYKQFK
+2028 
-2037 EIKVATDNTI
+2037 
-2047 KLTAIDNVKGTQN
+2047 
-2060 KTETTT
+2060 
-2066 SDQKLNQADGINFKL
+2066 
-2081 ASADNDLL
+2081 
-2089 SVKAAGDTVTFT
+2089 
-2101 PKLGKVEVTNGK
+2101 
-2113 AVEATSQ
+2113 
-2120 TGLVEATALTEALNK
+2120 
-2135 LGWKTKATEAGS
+2135 
-2147 TANPVDQE
+2147 
-2155 INAGDSVNY
+2155 
-2164 EDGQGT
+2164 
-2170 TAKVEITKGATNP
+2170 
-2183 DTGISTPDTV
+2183 
-2193 SVKYDVK
+2193 
-2200 AADNTINVSDAG
+2200 
-2212 VKVNTGSIELAKTD
+2212 TD
-2226 EKAND
+2226 E
-2231 RGKVTITPKAKVD
+2231 T
-2244 GGTETQEEANKRA
+2244 
-2257 ETEVATVKNVADAIN
+2257 
-2272 SAATIIK
+2272 
-2279 AHNDN
+2279 
-2284 TEITDEVKDD
+2284 KDD

-2303 EVTYTAG
+2303 DVTYTAG

-2462 GGHSTAVQ
+2462 GGNSTAVQ

-2500 GLKVDKD
+2500 GLKVDED

-2539 TVKDAEQTGDNQVAT
+2539 TVKEADQTGDNQVAT
-2554 VNNVADAINSAKWF
+2554 VNNVAEAINSAKWF

-2575 EGLTD
+2575 EALTD

-2638 SGGTAVNLISHLGAL
+2638 SGETAVNLTSHLGAL

-2681 DQLVQVGDKYYV
+2681 EQLVQVGDKYYV

-2707 TPATEEELTE
+2707 TPATEEELDK
-2717 LVKAKPE
+2717 LAKAKPE

-2795 VRNINVSLAKGKVAG
+2795 VRNINVSIAKGNVEG

-2818 GDTNYVTGEQV
+2818 GDTNYVTGDQV
-2829 ANAINQSG
+2829 AKAINESG

-2858 VIPGTQVNYV
+2858 VTPGTQVNYV
-2868 NGSGTDAKV
+2868 NGLGTDAKV

-2882 TGGLDVTFDV
+2882 TGSLDVTFDV
-2892 KSANL
+2892 KSANT

-2910 TGAITSADSNA
+2910 TGKITAADSNA

-2933 TIDNPERGKVTVAT
+2933 TIANAERGKVTVAKD
-2947 GEGNKVATVQNVA
+2947 EANKVATVQNVA

-2969 VNAKNLDTA
+2969 ANAANLDTA
-2978 MTVRSEKGTESQAI
+2978 MTDRSEKGAESQAI

-3007 VSRKEGVFTY
+3007 VKRDGTSFTY

-3025 NSVTLGTADTAV
+3025 NSVTLGTADTVV
-3037 NLSASAGALN
+3037 NLSSSAGALN

-3090 GNPTNIEATPATEEE
+3090 GNPTDIEATPATEEE
-3105 LAKLDPRQKA
+3105 LAKLDPRQQA
-3115 VAGLANLY
+3115 AAGLANLY
-3123 GSKGTNALTVEDA
+3123 HSKGTNALTVEDA

-3185 GDVVKSNQ
+3185 GDVVKSNR

-3207 VGDQYYKVED
+3207 VGDRYYKVED

-3227 NVNAVTV
+3227 DVNAVTV

-3271 AASDYK
+3271 VASDYK
-3277 EADAADEVVN
+3277 DANATDEVVN

-3337 GTPVTKVGDAFYK
+3337 GTPVTKVDDKFYK
-3350 VDANGNPTG
+3350 VDEQGNPTG
-3359 DVVDGTTLVAKVIN
+3359 DAVDGTTLVAKVIN
-3373 PTAKANEAGRS
+3373 PTAKANETGRS
-3384 ITLGNVANGAKT
+3384 VTLGNVANGAKT

-3406 DLVKANDGLWHRATD
+3406 DLVKANDGLWYKATD
-3421 VEANGALK
+3421 VEANGTLK

-3545 DNHTGKPKSSEVK
+3545 DIHTGKPKSSEVK

-3564 GDKVFAIDQVTG
+3564 GGKVFAIDQVTG

-3582 EAKLVKKD
+3582 EAKLVNKD

-3676 VELPLGQLSATDAAG
+3676 VELPLSQLSATDAAG

-3702 YPAKVDG
+3702 YPAKADG
-3709 SADTAKGAIDG
+3709 SADTAKEAVDG

-3746 SADNNAISRAQSDA
+3746 SADNNAISRAQANA

-3852 GTNGKVTTISTAATK
+3852 GTNGKVTTINTAATK

>member
-310 GVTDAEIAT
+310 GVTNAEITA

-324 ARVQG
+324 KRIQG
-329 LLNDANATL
+329 FLDQANANL
-338 KTAIKNMQDDPS
+338 AAAITKMNSDQS

-358 SAQAAVKRISLAL
+358 AAQAAVQRISLAL
-371 ERAKNDLTYKSANNS
+371 ERAKKDLTYASANNS
-386 KTIASVA
+386 QTTASVA
-393 IGYLAKSNN
+393 IGYAAKSNN
-402 FYSTAVGP
+402 YYSTAVGP

-433 LSALAI
+433 SSALAI

-446 GDSAVNATSIGT
+446 GDKAVNATAIGT
-458 QSRIHHNATGA
+458 QSRIHQNATGA

-495 DSKRAAANNAIAI
+495 DSRSRAAANNAIAI
-508 GNEAKATNL
+508 GNETKATNL

-535 LGNSNNV
+535 LGNRNNV

-548 AFGDPNI
+548 AFGDPNT
-555 VTGDQ
+555 VTGNQ

-574 AFVLGNKVTVDAK
+574 AFVLGNKVTVESSATD
-587 NGDSYTGA
+587 NRTGA
-595 VVLGDNSTVPTEVK
+595 VVLGDSSTVPTEVK
-609 KVNSAKIGT
+609 AVNSAKIGT

-628 FAGNLGGAETN
+628 FAGNLDGTDTDGN
-639 GEPQKADAGKQG
+639 PSKAAADKQG
-651 RFVSVGNATS
+651 RFVSIGSNGNE
-661 PRQVKFVAAGE
+661 RQLKFVAAGE

-698 STATIIGGGATLNQN
+698 SSSTIIGGGATLNPN
-713 GTING
+713 GTLEH
-718 FSRLLD
+718 FSHPLK
-724 TTGLTATTYTK
+724 TTGLADTTATF
-735 PTTAAT
+735 TTPAAAT

-755 AGWKIAEGN
+755 AGWKIAEGTN
-764 DAAAKARI
+764 TDAKARI
-772 SPNEQVNFKADG
+772 SPDEQVNFKAGG
-784 LASVTVTANGTGAN
+784 LASVTVATNATNKGAD

-812 DNGTISAKDDDNK
+812 DNGTISAKDNDNK
-825 GKAATVGDV
+825 NKAATVGDV

-1034 GKTDENTRTIT
+1034 GKTDKNNENTRTIT
-1045 VDVAKGTLVNASA
+1045 VDVAKGTLVEATTDAKTGNTVNAN
-1058 DVGSQDRGK
+1058 RGK
-1067 VTVTNGD
+1067 VTVKSGD

-1088 NSTGTIIKANNEH
+1088 NSAGTIIKAVNEH

-1107 TDETKNDDGAI
+1107 TDETKNDDGEV
-1118 VKAGEEVTYTAGKNL
+1118 VKAGDDVTYKAGKNL

-1138 TRNLTFALANNITV
+1138 TRNLTFALSNDITV
-1152 NSANVSTKLTIG
+1152 NNANVDTKLTIG

-1171 TSDANGLNFATTE
+1171 TSDTNGLNFATTE

-1194 NGIKSTLQDTLGAAT
+1194 NGVKSTLQDTIVAAAT
-1209 PNLVGKT
+1209 PNLEKVDKDVTT
-1216 FTDAEKA
+1216 FTAAEKA

-1262 FISGDANTT
+1262 FISGDAKTT

-1301 DTGKKAGQVKA
+1301 DAGKKVGQVKA

-1320 DQGSNLATVDAVANA
+1320 DQGSNLATVNAVANA
-1335 VNRAYW
+1335 VNSAYW

-1349 ADGNTITNDTPN
+1349 VTNDTPD

-1370 FEAGKNLA
+1370 FKAGKNLA
-1378 VTHTT
+1378 VEHTT
-1383 NKFEFKTKDDVEF
+1383 NTFEFKTKDDVEF
-1396 TSLQIGGTDGPKLT
+1396 TSVQIGGTDGPKLT
-1410 KDGDSLK
+1410 KGDGNTLK
-1417 VSTADGSP
+1417 VSAADGTAP
-1425 VKITNVKA
+1425 VKITNVAA

-1446 KEIKVATDNTIK
+1446 KEIKAATDNTIK

-1514 GKVEVTNGKAVEA
+1514 GKVEITDGKAVEA
-1527 TSQTGLVEATAL
+1527 TSQTGLVEATEL

-1676 VADAINS
+1676 VAEAINS
-1683 AATIIKA
+1683 AGTIIKA
-1690 HNDNTEITDE
+1690 ANKHNETITD
-1700 VKDDKGE
+1700 
-1707 IVKAGEEV
+1707 
-1715 TYTAGKNLR
+1715 
-1724 VKRDTRNLTFALA
+1724 
-1737 NNITVN
+1737 
-1743 SANVSTKLTIGKTN
+1743 
-1757 PVGITSDAN
+1757 
-1766 GLNFATTE
+1766 
-1774 GTNTNAPVYLNGIKS
+1774 
-1789 TLQDTLGAAT
+1789 
-1799 PNLVGKTFTDAEKA
+1799 
-1813 RAASV
+1813 
-1818 QDVLNSGW
+1818 
-1826 NIRGKKQATDADVA
+1826 
-1840 NVDFVRTYDTVDF
+1840 
-1853 ISGDANTTEVTVNA
+1853 
-1867 KDDNKRT
+1867 
-1874 EVSIKAKTGET
+1874 
-1885 DVVTAADTGKK
+1885 
-1896 AGQVKAK
+1896 
-1903 ANAGTTTDQGSN
+1903 
-1915 LATVDAVA
+1915 
-1923 NAVNRAYWTA
+1923 
-1933 KAAGNGADGNTIT
+1933 
-1946 NDTPNQVTAG
+1946 
-1956 TEVTF
+1956 
-1961 EAGKNLAV
+1961 
-1969 THTTN
+1969 
-1974 KFEFKTKDDVEFTSL
+1974 
-1989 QIGGTDGPKLTK
+1989 
-2001 DGDSLKVSTADGS
+2001 
-2014 PVKIT
+2014 
-2019 NVKAGENDN
+2019 
-2028 DAVSYKQFK
+2028 
-2037 EIKVATDNTI
+2037 
-2047 KLTAIDNVKGTQN
+2047 
-2060 KTETTT
+2060 
-2066 SDQKLNQADGINFKL
+2066 
-2081 ASADNDLL
+2081 
-2089 SVKAAGDTVTFT
+2089 
-2101 PKLGKVEVTNGK
+2101 
-2113 AVEATSQ
+2113 
-2120 TGLVEATALTEALNK
+2120 
-2135 LGWKTKATEAGS
+2135 
-2147 TANPVDQE
+2147 
-2155 INAGDSVNY
+2155 
-2164 EDGQGT
+2164 
-2170 TAKVEITKGATNP
+2170 
-2183 DTGISTPDTV
+2183 
-2193 SVKYDVK
+2193 
-2200 AADNTINVSDAG
+2200 
-2212 VKVNTGSIELAKTD
+2212 TD
-2226 EKAND
+2226 E
-2231 RGKVTITPKAKVD
+2231 T
-2244 GGTETQEEANKRA
+2244 
-2257 ETEVATVKNVADAIN
+2257 
-2272 SAATIIK
+2272 
-2279 AHNDN
+2279 
-2284 TEITDEVKDD
+2284 KDD

-2310 KNLRVKRDARN
+2310 KNLRVKRDDRN

-2398 DTADIDDQG
+2398 DTEDIDNQG

-2414 EKTPLKDTDT
+2414 EKTPLKETDT

-2462 GGHSTAVQ
+2462 GGNSTAVQ

-2486 SHFDANSGKYNVDF
+2486 SHFDATSGKYNVDF

-2554 VNNVADAINSAKWF
+2554 VNNVAEAINSAKWF

-2575 EGLTD
+2575 EALTD

-2638 SGGTAVNLISHLGAL
+2638 SGETAVNLTSHLGAL

-2858 VIPGTQVNYV
+2858 VTPGTQVNYV

-2969 VNAKNLDTA
+2969 ANAKNLDTA

-3025 NSVTLGTADTAV
+3025 NSVTLGTADTVV
-3037 NLSASAGALN
+3037 NLSSSAGALN

-3090 GNPTNIEATPATEEE
+3090 GNPTDIEATPATEEE

-3115 VAGLANLY
+3115 VAGLADLY

-3161 GTNGVDVSA
+3161 GINGVDVSA

-3199 GVDTSVIK
+3199 GKDTPVIK

-3234 DANTTPTNAGT
+3234 DANTTPTNAGL

-3277 EADAADEVVN
+3277 DADVADEVVN

-3307 ESVDATGNKVTT
+3307 ESVDVTGNKVTT

-3359 DVVDGTTLVAKVIN
+3359 DVVDGATLVAKVIN

-3406 DLVKANDGLWHRATD
+3406 DLVKANDGLWHKATD

-3624 PTKALSANTLEKVNP
+3624 PTKALSANILEKVNP

-3676 VELPLGQLSATDAAG
+3676 VELPLGQLSATDTAG

-3702 YPAKVDG
+3702 YPAKADG
-3709 SADTAKGAIDG
+3709 SADTAKGAVDG

-3746 SADNNAISRAQSDA
+3746 SADNNVISRAQSDA

-3852 GTNGKVTTISTAATK
+3852 GTNGKVTTINTAATK

>member
-52 VMAAISSATLTG
+52 VMAAISTTLTG
-64 TISQSPNGIAHLA
+64 TISQSSNGIAHLA
-77 NGMSDVAVS
+77 NGMNGVDIS
-86 TESIVNAPKNI
+86 TESSVSAPKNI
-97 IVIGNKASAVYD
+97 IVIGNKSSAVYD
-109 QDIYIGFNISGNSA
+109 QDIYIGFNIHGNSA

-150 VGFGSQVA
+150 VGFGTQVA

-172 NSANGW
+172 NSAGGW

-193 QGGNKDGG
+193 QGGNIDGG

-213 YTTSIG
+213 YATSIG
-219 ALSGITA
+219 TLSGITNT
-226 EFEDRGSNKNY
+226 FIDRAIDKGY
-237 ILQENGSVTNIR
+237 ALTENGPATNIR
-249 IAQVSI
+249 IAQTSI
-255 GYKAGARGGRAIAI
+255 GYKAGARGARAVAI
-269 GNCATTGVART
+269 GNCATTGVANT
-280 NNGIGAVAIGDQS
+280 AYGIGAVAIGDQS

-310 GVTDAEIAT
+310 GVTNTEITA

-324 ARVQG
+324 KRIQG
-329 LLNDANATL
+329 FLDQANANL
-338 KTAIKNMQDDPS
+338 AAAITKMNADKS

-358 SAQAAVKRISLAL
+358 AAQAAVQRISLAL
-371 ERAKNDLTYKSANNS
+371 ERAKKDLTYASANNS
-386 KTIASVA
+386 KTTASVA
-393 IGYLAKSNN
+393 IGYSAKSNN

-410 KSIANSKDST
+410 QSLANSANST
-420 ALGSSASVSGANA
+420 VLGRSASVSGANA

-446 GDSAVNATSIGT
+446 GDSAVNATAIGT

-469 IAFGSGSNIYGDSS
+469 IAFGSNSNIYGDSS

-495 DSKRAAANNAIAI
+495 DSRRVAANNAIAI
-508 GNEAKATNL
+508 GNETKATNL
-517 NAIAIGNSSAAS
+517 NAIAIGNSSQAS

-548 AFGDPNI
+548 AFGDPNT
-555 VTGDQ
+555 VTGNQ

-574 AFVLGNKVTVDAK
+574 AFVLGNKVTVESTATD
-587 NGDSYTGA
+587 NRTGA

-609 KVNSAKIGT
+609 AVNSAKIGT
-618 ENGKK
+618 TDGKK

-628 FAGNLGGAETN
+628 FAGNLGGSDTEGN
-639 GEPQKADAGKQG
+639 PSKAAADKQG
-651 RFVSVGNATS
+651 RFVSIGSNGNE
-661 PRQVKFVAAGE
+661 RQLKFVAAGE
-672 ISKTSTDA
+672 ISATSTDA

-686 YAFSDVVNNLAT
+686 YAFSGVVNNLAT

-1446 KEIKVATDNTIK
+1446 KEIKA
-1458 LTAIDNVKGTQNK
+1458 
-1471 TETTTSDQK
+1471 
-1480 LNQADGINFKL
+1480 
-1491 ASADNDLLSV
+1491 
-1501 KAAGDTV
+1501 
-1508 TFTPKL
+1508 
-1514 GKVEVTNGKAVEA
+1514 
-1527 TSQTGLVEATAL
+1527 
-1539 TEALN
+1539 
-1544 KLGWKTKATEAGSTA
+1544 
-1559 NPVDQEIN
+1559 
-1567 AGDSV
+1567 
-1572 NYEDGQGTTAKVEIT
+1572 
-1587 KGATNPDTGISTPDT
+1587 
-1602 VSVKYDVK
+1602 
-1610 AADNTINV
+1610 
-1618 SDAGVKVNTGSIEL
+1618 
-1632 AKTDEKANDR
+1632 
-1642 GKVTITPKAK
+1642 
-1652 VDGGTETQEE
+1652 
-1662 ANKRAETEVATVKN
+1662 
-1676 VADAINS
+1676 
-1683 AATIIKA
+1683 
-1690 HNDNTEITDE
+1690 
-1700 VKDDKGE
+1700 
-1707 IVKAGEEV
+1707 
-1715 TYTAGKNLR
+1715 
-1724 VKRDTRNLTFALA
+1724 
-1737 NNITVN
+1737 
-1743 SANVSTKLTIGKTN
+1743 
-1757 PVGITSDAN
+1757 
-1766 GLNFATTE
+1766 
-1774 GTNTNAPVYLNGIKS
+1774 
-1789 TLQDTLGAAT
+1789 
-1799 PNLVGKTFTDAEKA
+1799 
-1813 RAASV
+1813 
-1818 QDVLNSGW
+1818 
-1826 NIRGKKQATDADVA
+1826 
-1840 NVDFVRTYDTVDF
+1840 
-1853 ISGDANTTEVTVNA
+1853 
-1867 KDDNKRT
+1867 
-1874 EVSIKAKTGET
+1874 
-1885 DVVTAADTGKK
+1885 
-1896 AGQVKAK
+1896 
-1903 ANAGTTTDQGSN
+1903 
-1915 LATVDAVA
+1915 
-1923 NAVNRAYWTA
+1923 
-1933 KAAGNGADGNTIT
+1933 
-1946 NDTPNQVTAG
+1946 
-1956 TEVTF
+1956 
-1961 EAGKNLAV
+1961 
-1969 THTTN
+1969 
-1974 KFEFKTKDDVEFTSL
+1974 
-1989 QIGGTDGPKLTK
+1989 
-2001 DGDSLKVSTADGS
+2001 
-2014 PVKIT
+2014 
-2019 NVKAGENDN
+2019 
-2028 DAVSYKQFK
+2028 
-2037 EIKVATDNTI
+2037 ATDNTI

-2334 ATATKSLTIGEGD
+2334 ATVTKSLTIGEGD

-2358 LSVAGKND
+2358 LSVAGKNN

-2462 GGHSTAVQ
+2462 GGNSTAVQ

-2500 GLKVDKD
+2500 GLKVDED

-2539 TVKDAEQTGDNQVAT
+2539 TVKEADQTGDNQVAT
-2554 VNNVADAINSAKWF
+2554 VNNVAEAINSAKWF

-2575 EGLTD
+2575 EALTD

-2638 SGGTAVNLISHLGAL
+2638 SGETAVNLTSHLGAL

-2707 TPATEEELTE
+2707 TPATEKELDE

-2858 VIPGTQVNYV
+2858 VTPGTQVNYV

-2910 TGAITSADSNA
+2910 TGAITSADSNV

-2969 VNAKNLDTA
+2969 ANAKNLDTA

-3025 NSVTLGTADTAV
+3025 NSVTLGTADTVV
-3037 NLSASAGALN
+3037 NLSSSAGALN

-3090 GNPTNIEATPATEEE
+3090 GNPTDIEAKPATEEE

-3115 VAGLANLY
+3115 VAGLADLY

-3245 GYVTGNKVADAI
+3245 GYVTGNKVANAI

-3307 ESVDATGNKVTT
+3307 ESVDVTGNKVTT

-3330 VQYTTAD
+3330 VQYTTED
-3337 GTPVTKVGDAFYK
+3337 GTPVTKVDDKFYK
-3350 VDANGNPTG
+3350 VDEHGNPTG
-3359 DVVDGTTLVAKVIN
+3359 DAIDGTTLVAKVIN
-3373 PTAKANEAGRS
+3373 PTAKANETGHS
-3384 ITLGNVANGAKT
+3384 VTLGNVANGAKT

-3406 DLVKANDGLWHRATD
+3406 DLVKANDGLWYKETD
-3421 VEANGALK
+3421 VEANGTLK

-3545 DNHTGKPKSSEVK
+3545 DIHTGKPKSSEVK

-3676 VELPLGQLSATDAAG
+3676 VELPLSQLSATDAAG
-3691 NKVVKGADGKW
+3691 NKVVKGTDGKW
-3702 YPAKVDG
+3702 YPAKADG
-3709 SADTAKGAIDG
+3709 SADTAKEAVDG

-3822 NVAWGQKPSDAVNV
+3822 NIAWGQKPSDAVNV

-3852 GTNGKVTTISTAATK
+3852 GTNGKVTTINTAATK

-3909 NKAVTLN
+3909 NKAVMLN

-3964 LNHRINKVGKNA
+3964 LNHRINKVGKNS

>member
-33 TSKLTAFSV
+33 ASKLTAFSV

-52 VMAAISSATLTG
+52 VMAATSATLTG
-64 TISQSPNGIAHLA
+64 TISPSSNGIVHLG
-77 NGMSDVAVS
+77 NGKTEVHATTDSSVS
-86 TESIVNAPKNI
+86 APKNI
-97 IVIGNKASAVYD
+97 IVIGDKDVNVFD
-109 QDIYIGFNISGNSA
+109 QQIYIGFNSRN
-123 GQAGNTIIGNRVTEG
+123 GQANGKAGDTIIGNRVDFG
-138 GGTNGH
+138 GGANGQ

-150 VGFGSQVA
+150 VGFGTQVA
-158 GPSVAMGVGARADI
+158 GPSVAIGVGARSDPLD
-172 NSANGW
+172 SSGW
-178 NATSSGGVAIGAFAL
+178 NATTNGGVAIGAFAL
-193 QGGNKDGG
+193 QGGNINGG
-201 TVIGALSSGDYY
+201 TVIGALSSGDYHY
-213 YTTSIG
+213 ATSIG
-219 ALSGITA
+219 ALSGITNTFVDKA
-226 EFEDRGSNKNY
+226 TNKGY
-237 ILQENGSVTNIR
+237 TLQEGGGATNIR
-249 IAQVSI
+249 VAQASV
-255 GYKAGARGGRAIAI
+255 GYKAGARGARSVAIA
-269 GNCATTGVART
+269 NCATTGVAHT
-280 NNGIGAVAIGDQS
+280 TAGTGAVAIGDQS

-310 GVTDAEIAT
+310 GVTSAEITA

-324 ARVQG
+324 TRIQG
-329 LLNDANATL
+329 LLDNANATL
-338 KTAIKNMQDDPS
+338 ATAVTNMNADQS

-358 SAQAAVKRISLAL
+358 AARTAVQRISLAL
-371 ERAKNDLTYKSANNS
+371 ERAKKDLTYASANNS
-386 KTIASVA
+386 QTTAAVA

-402 FYSTAVGP
+402 SYSTAVGP
-410 KSIANSKDST
+410 QSIVNSADST
-420 ALGSSASVSGANA
+420 ALGRLANVSGANA
-433 LSALAI
+433 SSALAI

-446 GDSAVNATSIGT
+446 GDTAVNATAIGT
-458 QSRIHHNATGA
+458 QSRIHHNAVGA
-469 IAFGSGSNIYGDSS
+469 IAFGSNSNIYGNSN
-483 NSIAIGTNTNIS
+483 NSIAIGTNAHIS
-495 DSKRAAANNAIAI
+495 NNDRRSHGVYAVVENATVLGSFSTASANKGTAVGSNNTVI
-508 GNEAKATNL
+508 GA
-517 NAIAIGNSSAAS
+517 SSGALGSDNTVGKYSS
-529 GIDSIA
+529 GIDTSTYY
-535 LGNSNNV
+535 GTRSFVVGSNNTV
-542 TGNYSG
+542 TLAN
-548 AFGDPNI
+548 DTM
-555 VTGDQ
+555 V
-560 SYAFGNNNTVKADQ
+560 FGNNVAVTQ
-574 AFVLGNKVTVDAK
+574 ANRSGSVILGNNSSVPENVTAI
-587 NGDSYTGA
+587 
-595 VVLGDNSTVPTEVK
+595 
-609 KVNSAKIGT
+609 NSAKVGNIT
-618 ENGKK
+618 
-623 LVYSG
+623 YAG
-628 FAGNLGGAETN
+628 FAGNLGGTTTDGTSAVA
-639 GEPQKADAGKQG
+639 ADQG
-651 RFVSVGNATS
+651 RFVSIGNAKA
-661 PRQVKFVAAGE
+661 PRQIKHVAAGRIE
-672 ISKTSTDA
+672 ADSTDA

-686 YAFSDVVNNLAT
+686 YSLTGVVSNMGVSVANV
-698 STATIIGGGATLNQN
+698 IGGNAVLNPN

-724 TTGLTATTYTK
+724 TTGLADTTTYTK

-755 AGWKIAEGN
+755 AGWKIAQGDET
-764 DAAAKARI
+764 DAKARI
-772 SPNEQVNFKADG
+772 SPDEQVNFKADG
-784 LASVTVTANGTGAN
+784 LASVTVEANATNKGAD
-798 VTYTVTKGEFKDTT
+798 VTYTVTKGEFKDDTT
-812 DNGTISAKDDDNK
+812 DGTISAKTDK
-825 GKAATVGDV
+825 GDKAATVNDV
-834 SEAINRAYWK
+834 SSAINRAYWK
-844 AKAAGNGADGNT
+844 AKAAGNGVT
-856 ITNDTPD
+856 TDTPD
-863 QVTAGTEVTF
+863 QVIAGTEVTF
-873 EAGKNLTVDHS
+873 AAGKNLTVDHK
-884 TAKTFTFATV
+884 TPKTFTFATV
-894 DTPNFKGVELVN
+894 DTPNLKGVELVDKN
-906 GNTAADKKLTLT
+906 ATDDKKLTLT
-918 PTNAGD
+918 PTDAGD
-924 LKLNKG
+924 LELNKG
-930 TGNAAAKI
+930 LSNAAAKI
-938 TNVVSGLE
+938 TNVVSGLA
-946 KFDENNPLIN
+946 KFDVNNPLVGN
-956 GHTLEELTMSQDPA
+956 GHTLEELTMSQDDA

-981 VQNNTAATVGDL
+981 VQDNTAATVGDL
-993 RGMGWVVSSNKTTD
+993 RGMGWVVSSNKTTGSLS
-1007 NLKQE
+1007 NE
-1012 YTAQVKNANEV
+1012 YTSQVKNANEV
-1023 KFVGTGVAVVS
+1023 KFVGTGAAVVS
-1034 GKTDENTRTIT
+1034 GKTDDNTRTIT
-1045 VDVAKGTLVNASA
+1045 VDVAKGELVNATTDA
-1058 DVGSQDRGK
+1058 QTGNTVNANRGK
-1067 VTVTNGD
+1067 VTVKSGD

-1088 NSTGTIIKANNEH
+1088 NSAATIIKAVNEH

-1107 TDETKNDDGAI
+1107 TDETKNDDGEV
-1118 VKAGEEVTYTAGKNL
+1118 VKAGDDVTYKAGKNL

-1138 TRNLTFALANNITV
+1138 TRNLTFALANDITV
-1152 NSANVSTKLTIG
+1152 NNANVDTKLTIG

-1171 TSDANGLNFATTE
+1171 TSDTNGLNFATTE

-1194 NGIKSTLQDTLGAAT
+1194 NGVKSTLQDTIVAAAT
-1209 PNLVGKT
+1209 PNLEKVDKDVTT
-1216 FTDAEKA
+1216 FTAAEKA

-1301 DTGKKAGQVKA
+1301 DAGKKVGQVKA

-1320 DQGSNLATVDAVANA
+1320 DQGSNLATVNAVANA
-1335 VNRAYW
+1335 VNSAYW

-1349 ADGNTITNDTPN
+1349 VTNDTPD

-1370 FEAGKNLA
+1370 FKAGKNLA
-1378 VTHTT
+1378 VDHSTANT
-1383 NKFEFKTKDDVEF
+1383 FEFKTKDEVEF
-1396 TSLQIGGTDGPKLT
+1396 TSVQIGTDGPKLT
-1410 KDGDSLK
+1410 KGDGNTLK
-1417 VSTADGSP
+1417 VSAVDGTAP
-1425 VKITNVKA
+1425 VKITNVAA

-1446 KEIKVATDNTIK
+1446 KEIKAATDNTIK

-1514 GKVEVTNGKAVEA
+1514 GKVEITDGKAVEA
-1527 TSQTGLVEATAL
+1527 TSQTGLVEATEL

-1618 SDAGVKVNTGSIEL
+1618 SDAGVKVNTGDIEL
-1632 AKTDEKANDR
+1632 AKTDETATAR

-1652 VDGGTETQEE
+1652 AAGGTETPEE

-1676 VADAINS
+1676 VAEAINS
-1683 AATIIKA
+1683 AGTIIKA
-1690 HNDNTEITDE
+1690 ANKHNETITD
-1700 VKDDKGE
+1700 
-1707 IVKAGEEV
+1707 
-1715 TYTAGKNLR
+1715 
-1724 VKRDTRNLTFALA
+1724 
-1737 NNITVN
+1737 
-1743 SANVSTKLTIGKTN
+1743 
-1757 PVGITSDAN
+1757 
-1766 GLNFATTE
+1766 
-1774 GTNTNAPVYLNGIKS
+1774 
-1789 TLQDTLGAAT
+1789 
-1799 PNLVGKTFTDAEKA
+1799 
-1813 RAASV
+1813 
-1818 QDVLNSGW
+1818 
-1826 NIRGKKQATDADVA
+1826 
-1840 NVDFVRTYDTVDF
+1840 
-1853 ISGDANTTEVTVNA
+1853 
-1867 KDDNKRT
+1867 
-1874 EVSIKAKTGET
+1874 
-1885 DVVTAADTGKK
+1885 
-1896 AGQVKAK
+1896 
-1903 ANAGTTTDQGSN
+1903 
-1915 LATVDAVA
+1915 
-1923 NAVNRAYWTA
+1923 
-1933 KAAGNGADGNTIT
+1933 
-1946 NDTPNQVTAG
+1946 
-1956 TEVTF
+1956 
-1961 EAGKNLAV
+1961 
-1969 THTTN
+1969 
-1974 KFEFKTKDDVEFTSL
+1974 
-1989 QIGGTDGPKLTK
+1989 
-2001 DGDSLKVSTADGS
+2001 
-2014 PVKIT
+2014 
-2019 NVKAGENDN
+2019 
-2028 DAVSYKQFK
+2028 
-2037 EIKVATDNTI
+2037 
-2047 KLTAIDNVKGTQN
+2047 
-2060 KTETTT
+2060 
-2066 SDQKLNQADGINFKL
+2066 
-2081 ASADNDLL
+2081 
-2089 SVKAAGDTVTFT
+2089 
-2101 PKLGKVEVTNGK
+2101 
-2113 AVEATSQ
+2113 
-2120 TGLVEATALTEALNK
+2120 
-2135 LGWKTKATEAGS
+2135 
-2147 TANPVDQE
+2147 
-2155 INAGDSVNY
+2155 
-2164 EDGQGT
+2164 
-2170 TAKVEITKGATNP
+2170 
-2183 DTGISTPDTV
+2183 
-2193 SVKYDVK
+2193 
-2200 AADNTINVSDAG
+2200 
-2212 VKVNTGSIELAKTD
+2212 TD
-2226 EKAND
+2226 E
-2231 RGKVTITPKAKVD
+2231 T
-2244 GGTETQEEANKRA
+2244 
-2257 ETEVATVKNVADAIN
+2257 
-2272 SAATIIK
+2272 
-2279 AHNDN
+2279 
-2284 TEITDEVKDD
+2284 KDD

-2310 KNLRVKRDARN
+2310 KNLRVKRDDRN

-2438 LAGSDQTNALT
+2438 LENSDQTNALT

-2462 GGHSTAVQ
+2462 GGNSTAVQ

-2500 GLKVDKD
+2500 GLKVDED

-2539 TVKDAEQTGDNQVAT
+2539 TVKEADQTGDNQVAT
-2554 VNNVADAINSAKWF
+2554 VNNVAEAINSAKWF

-2575 EGLTD
+2575 EALTD
-2580 RAQKDTDEEA
+2580 RVQKDTDEEA

-2621 KDIGVESV
+2621 KDIEVESV

-2638 SGGTAVNLISHLGAL
+2638 SGGTAVNLTSHLGAL

-2737 LADLDNSDQ
+2737 LADLDNSVQ
-2746 TNALTVADAQKLG
+2746 TNALTVADAQRLG
-2759 WVVSAG
+2759 WVVSASG
-2765 DYAANVT
+2765 NDYADSVT

-2829 ANAINQSG
+2829 ANVINQSG

-2858 VIPGTQVNYV
+2858 VTPGTQVNYV

-2877 SANAS
+2877 SVNAS

-2969 VNAKNLDTA
+2969 ANAKNLDTA

-3025 NSVTLGTADTAV
+3025 NSVTLGTADTVV
-3037 NLSASAGALN
+3037 NLSSSAGALN

-3075 QIVKKGDKYVTLDDA
+3075 QIVRKGDKYVTLDDA
-3090 GNPTNIEATPATEEE
+3090 GHPTDIEATPATEEE
-3105 LAKLDPRQKA
+3105 LAKLDSRQKA
-3115 VAGLANLY
+3115 VAGLADLY

-3161 GTNGVDVSA
+3161 GINGVDVSA

-3199 GVDTSVIK
+3199 GKDTPVIK

-3234 DANTTPTNAGT
+3234 DANTTPTNAGL

-3277 EADAADEVVN
+3277 DADVADEVVN

-3307 ESVDATGNKVTT
+3307 ESVDVTGNKVTT

-3359 DVVDGTTLVAKVIN
+3359 DVVDGATLVAKVIN

-3406 DLVKANDGLWHRATD
+3406 DLVKANDGLWHKATD

-3624 PTKALSANTLEKVNP
+3624 PTKALSANILEKVNP

-3676 VELPLGQLSATDAAG
+3676 VELPLGQLSATDTAG

-3702 YPAKVDG
+3702 YPAKADG
-3709 SADTAKGAIDG
+3709 SADTAKGAVDG

-3852 GTNGKVTTISTAATK
+3852 GTNGKVTTINTAATK

>member
-52 VMAAISSATLTG
+52 VMAAISTTLTD
-64 TISQSPNGIAHLA
+64 TISQSSNGIAHLA
-77 NGMSDVAVS
+77 NGMNGVDIS
-86 TESIVNAPKNI
+86 TESSVSAPKNI
-97 IVIGNKASAVYD
+97 IVIGNKSSAVYD
-109 QDIYIGFNISGNSA
+109 QDIYIGFNIHGNSA

-150 VGFGSQVA
+150 VGFGTQVA

-172 NSANGW
+172 NSAEGW

-193 QGGNKDGG
+193 QGGNIDGG

-213 YTTSIG
+213 YATSIG
-219 ALSGITA
+219 TLSGITNT
-226 EFEDRGSNKNY
+226 FIDRAIDKGY
-237 ILQENGSVTNIR
+237 ALTENGPATNIR
-249 IAQVSI
+249 IAQTSI
-255 GYKAGARGGRAIAI
+255 GYKAGARGARAVAI
-269 GNCATTGVART
+269 GNCATTGVANT
-280 NNGIGAVAIGDQS
+280 AYGIGAVAIGDQS

-310 GVTDAEIAT
+310 GVTNTEITA

-324 ARVQG
+324 KRIQVFLDQ
-329 LLNDANATL
+329 ANANL
-338 KTAIKNMQDDPS
+338 AAAITKMNADKS

-358 SAQAAVKRISLAL
+358 AAQAAVQRISLAL
-371 ERAKNDLTYKSANNS
+371 ERAKKDLTYASANNS
-386 KTIASVA
+386 KTTASVA
-393 IGYLAKSNN
+393 IGYSAKSNN

-410 KSIANSKDST
+410 QSLANSANST
-420 ALGSSASVSGANA
+420 VLGRSASVSGANA

-446 GDSAVNATSIGT
+446 GDSAVNATAIGT

-469 IAFGSGSNIYGDSS
+469 IAFGSNSNIYGDSS

-495 DSKRAAANNAIAI
+495 DSRRVAANNAIAI
-508 GNEAKATNL
+508 GNETKATNL

-548 AFGDPNI
+548 AFGDPNT
-555 VTGDQ
+555 VTGNQ

-574 AFVLGNKVTVDAK
+574 AFVLGNKVTVESSATD
-587 NGDSYTGA
+587 NRTGA

-609 KVNSAKIGT
+609 AVNSAKIGAKD
-618 ENGKK
+618 GSK

-628 FAGNLGGAETN
+628 FAGNLGVSDTEGNPSQAA
-639 GEPQKADAGKQG
+639 ADKQG
-651 RFVSVGNATS
+651 RFVSIGSNGNE
-661 PRQVKFVAAGE
+661 RQLKFVAAGE
-672 ISKTSTDA
+672 ISATSTDA

-686 YAFSDVVNNLAT
+686 YAFSGVVNNLAT
-698 STATIIGGGATLNQN
+698 STATIIGGGATLNPN
-713 GTING
+713 GTLES
-718 FSRLLD
+718 FSHPLKTDGLAD
-724 TTGLTATTYTK
+724 TATYTK
-735 PTTAAT
+735 PGDAT
-741 NVATAITNL
+741 NVSTAITNL
-750 NDYVN
+750 NNYVN
-755 AGWKIAEGN
+755 AGWKIAQDDE
-764 DAAAKARI
+764 ATAKARI
-772 SPNEQVNFKADG
+772 SPDEQVNFKAGG
-784 LASVTVTANGTGAN
+784 LASVAVVTNATNKGAN
-798 VTYTVTKGEFKDTT
+798 VTYTVTKGEFKDDTT
-812 DNGTISAKDDDNK
+812 DGTISAKTDK
-825 GKAATVGDV
+825 GDKAATVNDV
-834 SEAINRAYWK
+834 SNAINRAYWK
-844 AKAAGNGADGNT
+844 ATAAGNGVTGT
-856 ITNDTPD
+856 DTPD
-863 QVTAGTEVTF
+863 NIKAGETVTLK
-873 EAGKNLTVDHS
+873 AGKNLTVDHK

-894 DTPNFKGVELVN
+894 DTPNFKGVELVDK
-906 GNTAADKKLTLT
+906 NTPADKKLTLT
-918 PTNAGD
+918 PTDAGD

-930 TGNAAAKI
+930 TDAAAKI

-981 VQNNTAATVGDL
+981 VQDKTAATVGDL

-1007 NLKQE
+1007 KLTQE

-1034 GKTDENTRTIT
+1034 GKTDKNNENTRTIT
-1045 VDVAKGTLVNASA
+1045 VDVAKGTLVEATTDAKTGNTVNAN
-1058 DVGSQDRGK
+1058 RGK
-1067 VTVTNGD
+1067 VTVKSGD

-1088 NSTGTIIKANNEH
+1088 NSAGTIIKAVNEH

-1107 TDETKNDDGAI
+1107 TDETKNDDGEV
-1118 VKAGEEVTYTAGKNL
+1118 VKAGDDVTYKAGKNL

-1138 TRNLTFALANNITV
+1138 TRNLTFALANDITV
-1152 NSANVSTKLTIG
+1152 NNANVDTKLTIG

-1171 TSDANGLNFATTE
+1171 TSDTNGLNFATTE

-1194 NGIKSTLQDTLGAAT
+1194 NGVKSTLQDTIVAAAT
-1209 PNLVGKT
+1209 PNLEKVDKDVTT
-1216 FTDAEKA
+1216 FTAAEKA

-1271 EVTVNAKDD
+1271 EVTVNTKD

-1335 VNRAYW
+1335 VNSAYW

-1349 ADGNTITNDTPN
+1349 VTGTDTPD

-1370 FEAGKNLA
+1370 FKAGKNLA
-1378 VTHTT
+1378 VDHSTANT
-1383 NKFEFKTKDDVEF
+1383 FEFKTKDDVEF
-1396 TSLQIGGTDGPKLT
+1396 TSVQIGGTDGPKLT
-1410 KDGDSLK
+1410 KGDGNTLK
-1417 VSTADGSP
+1417 VSAADGTAP
-1425 VKITNVKA
+1425 VKITNVAA

-1446 KEIKVATDNTIK
+1446 KEIKAATDNTIK

-1514 GKVEVTNGKAVEA
+1514 GKVEVTGGKAVNA
-1527 TSQTGLVEATAL
+1527 TSQTGLVEATEL

-1544 KLGWKTKATEAGSTA
+1544 KLGWKTKAKVAGSTTA
-1559 NPVDQEIN
+1559 TDQEIN

-1587 KGATNPDTGISTPDT
+1587 KGTTNPDTGISKPDT

-1618 SDAGVKVNTGSIEL
+1618 SNAGVKVNTGEIT
-1632 AKTDEKANDR
+1632 AATDTVGDANR
-1642 GKVTITPKAK
+1642 GKVTVATGEGDK
-1652 VDGGTETQEE
+1652 
-1662 ANKRAETEVATVKN
+1662 VATVQN

-1690 HNDNTEITDE
+1690 ANEHDTAINDADE
-1700 VKDDKGE
+1700 TKNDVGA
-1707 IVKAGEEV
+1707 IVKAGDDV
-1715 TYTAGKNLR
+1715 TYIAGKNLR
-1724 VKRDTRNLTFALA
+1724 VKRD
-1737 NNITVN
+1737 
-1743 SANVSTKLTIGKTN
+1743 
-1757 PVGITSDAN
+1757 D
-1766 GLNFATTE
+1766 
-1774 GTNTNAPVYLNGIKS
+1774 
-1789 TLQDTLGAAT
+1789 
-1799 PNLVGKTFTDAEKA
+1799 
-1813 RAASV
+1813 
-1818 QDVLNSGW
+1818 
-1826 NIRGKKQATDADVA
+1826 
-1840 NVDFVRTYDTVDF
+1840 
-1853 ISGDANTTEVTVNA
+1853 
-1867 KDDNKRT
+1867 
-1874 EVSIKAKTGET
+1874 
-1885 DVVTAADTGKK
+1885 
-1896 AGQVKAK
+1896 
-1903 ANAGTTTDQGSN
+1903 
-1915 LATVDAVA
+1915 
-1923 NAVNRAYWTA
+1923 
-1933 KAAGNGADGNTIT
+1933 
-1946 NDTPNQVTAG
+1946 
-1956 TEVTF
+1956 
-1961 EAGKNLAV
+1961 
-1969 THTTN
+1969 
-1974 KFEFKTKDDVEFTSL
+1974 
-1989 QIGGTDGPKLTK
+1989 
-2001 DGDSLKVSTADGS
+2001 
-2014 PVKIT
+2014 
-2019 NVKAGENDN
+2019 
-2028 DAVSYKQFK
+2028 
-2037 EIKVATDNTI
+2037 
-2047 KLTAIDNVKGTQN
+2047 
-2060 KTETTT
+2060 
-2066 SDQKLNQADGINFKL
+2066 
-2081 ASADNDLL
+2081 
-2089 SVKAAGDTVTFT
+2089 
-2101 PKLGKVEVTNGK
+2101 
-2113 AVEATSQ
+2113 
-2120 TGLVEATALTEALNK
+2120 
-2135 LGWKTKATEAGS
+2135 
-2147 TANPVDQE
+2147 
-2155 INAGDSVNY
+2155 
-2164 EDGQGT
+2164 
-2170 TAKVEITKGATNP
+2170 
-2183 DTGISTPDTV
+2183 
-2193 SVKYDVK
+2193 
-2200 AADNTINVSDAG
+2200 
-2212 VKVNTGSIELAKTD
+2212 
-2226 EKAND
+2226 
-2231 RGKVTITPKAKVD
+2231 
-2244 GGTETQEEANKRA
+2244 
-2257 ETEVATVKNVADAIN
+2257 
-2272 SAATIIK
+2272 
-2279 AHNDN
+2279 
-2284 TEITDEVKDD
+2284 
-2294 KGETVKAGD
+2294 
-2303 EVTYTAG
+2303 
-2310 KNLRVKRDARN
+2310 RN

-2438 LAGSDQTNALT
+2438 LENSDQTNALT

-2462 GGHSTAVQ
+2462 GGNSTAVQ

-2500 GLKVDKD
+2500 GLKVDED

-2539 TVKDAEQTGDNQVAT
+2539 TVKEADQTGDNQVAT
-2554 VNNVADAINSAKWF
+2554 VNNVAEAINSAKWF

-2575 EGLTD
+2575 EALTD
-2580 RAQKDTDEEA
+2580 RVQKDTDEEA

-2621 KDIGVESV
+2621 KDIEVESV

-2638 SGGTAVNLISHLGAL
+2638 SGGTAVNLTSHLGAL

-2858 VIPGTQVNYV
+2858 VTPGTQVNYV

-2877 SANAS
+2877 SVNAS

-2897 DTLTVGKDGVKVN
+2897 DTLTVGKDGVQVN

-2969 VNAKNLDTA
+2969 ANAKNLDTA

-3017 GLAKDIGV
+3017 GLAKDISV

-3037 NLSASAGALN
+3037 NLSTSAGALN

-3090 GNPTNIEATPATEEE
+3090 GHPTDIEATPATEEE

-3115 VAGLANLY
+3115 VAGLADLY
-3123 GSKGTNALTVEDA
+3123 GSKRTNALTVEDA

-3277 EADAADEVVN
+3277 DADAADEVVN

-3350 VDANGNPTG
+3350 VDENGNPTG

-3373 PTAKANEAGRS
+3373 PTAKANETGRS

-3406 DLVKANDGLWHRATD
+3406 DLVKANDGLWHKATD

-3618 SEAFAD
+3618 SEVFAD

-3676 VELPLGQLSATDAAG
+3676 VELPLSQLSATDAAG

-3702 YPAKVDG
+3702 YPAKADG
-3709 SADTAKGAIDG
+3709 SADTAKEAVDG

-3746 SADNNAISRAQSDA
+3746 SADNNAISRAQANA

-3852 GTNGKVTTISTAATK
+3852 GTNGKVTTINTAATK

-4013 ALGVSRTSD
+4013 ALGVSRISD

>member
-33 TSKLTAFSV
+33 ASKLTAFSV

-52 VMAAISSATLTG
+52 VMAATSATLTG
-64 TISQSPNGIAHLA
+64 TISPSTNGIAYLA
-77 NGMSDVAVS
+77 NGMSGVS
-86 TESIVNAPKNI
+86 VKTDSSASAPKNI
-97 IVIGNKASAVYD
+97 IVIGDKPSNVYD
-109 QDIYIGFNISGNSA
+109 QQILIGFNTSSA
-123 GQAGNTIIGNRVTEG
+123 GGSNGIANGKAGDTIIGNRITLG
-138 GGTNGH
+138 GGGNGE

-150 VGFGSQVA
+150 VGFGTQVA

-172 NSANGW
+172 FDSRGW
-178 NATSSGGVAIGAFAL
+178 NATQNGGVAIGAFAL
-193 QGGNKDGG
+193 QGGNIDGG
-201 TVIGALSSGDYY
+201 TVIGALSSGDYFY
-213 YTTSIG
+213 ATSIG
-219 ALSGITA
+219 ALSGITNT
-226 EFEDRGSNKNY
+226 FVDRGADKGY
-237 ILQENGSVTNIR
+237 TLTEGGPATNIR
-249 IAQVSI
+249 IAQTSI
-255 GYKAGARGGRAIAI
+255 GYKAGARGARSVAIS
-269 GNCATTGVART
+269 NCATTGVAHT
-280 NNGIGAVAIGDQS
+280 NAGVGAVAIGDQS

-310 GVTDAEIAT
+310 GVTNAEITALKT
-319 LNAEV
+319 EV
-324 ARVQG
+324 TRIQG
-329 LLNDANATL
+329 LLDNANATL
-338 KTAIKNMQDDPS
+338 ATAITKMNADQS

-358 SAQAAVKRISLAL
+358 AAQATVQRISLAL
-371 ERAKNDLTYKSANNS
+371 ERAKKDLTYASANNS
-386 KTIASVA
+386 KTTASVA
-393 IGYLAKSNN
+393 IGYGARSNN

-410 KSIANSKDST
+410 QSIANSAEST
-420 ALGSSASVSGANA
+420 ALGRSANVSGANA
-433 LSALAI
+433 SSALAI

-446 GDSAVNATSIGT
+446 GDTAVNATAIGR

-469 IAFGSGSNIYGDSS
+469 IAFGSNSNIYGDSS
-483 NSIAIGTNTNIS
+483 NSIAIGTNANIS
-495 DSKRAAANNAIAI
+495 NQYRKISNVYAVVENATVLGSFSTASANKGTAVGSNNTVI
-508 GNEAKATNL
+508 GA
-517 NAIAIGNSSAAS
+517 SSGALGSDNTVGAYSS
-529 GIDSIA
+529 GIDTSTYN
-535 LGNSNNV
+535 GTRSFVVGSNNTV
-542 TGNYSG
+542 TLAN
-548 AFGDPNI
+548 DTM
-555 VTGDQ
+555 V
-560 SYAFGNNNTVKADQ
+560 FGNNVAVTQ
-574 AFVLGNKVTVDAK
+574 ANRSGSVILGNDSSVPENVTAI
-587 NGDSYTGA
+587 
-595 VVLGDNSTVPTEVK
+595 
-609 KVNSAKIGT
+609 NSAKVGNVT
-618 ENGKK
+618 
-623 LVYSG
+623 YAG
-628 FAGNLGGAETN
+628 FAGNLGGTTTDGTSAVA
-639 GEPQKADAGKQG
+639 ADQG
-651 RFVSVGNATS
+651 RFVSIGNSTS
-661 PRQVKFVAAGE
+661 PRQLKHVAAGR
-672 ISKTSTDA
+672 IANDSTDA

-686 YAFSDVVNNLAT
+686 YSLTGVVSNMGVSVANV
-698 STATIIGGGATLNQN
+698 IGGNAVLNPN
-713 GTING
+713 GTVSG
-718 FSRLLD
+718 FSQPLK
-724 TTGLTATTYTK
+724 TTGLADATATFTA
-735 PTTAAT
+735 PAAAT

-755 AGWKIAEGN
+755 AGWKIAEGD
-764 DAAAKARI
+764 DADAKARI
-772 SPNEQVNFKADG
+772 SPNEQVNFKAAG
-784 LASVTVTANGTGAN
+784 LATVSVAANGTGAN
-798 VTYTVTKGEFKDTT
+798 VTYTVTKGEFKDDTT
-812 DNGTISAKDDDNK
+812 DGTISAKTDK
-825 GKAATVGDV
+825 GDKAATVNDV
-834 SEAINRAYWK
+834 SNAINRAYWK
-844 AKAAGNGADGNT
+844 ATAAGNGVTGT
-856 ITNDTPD
+856 DTPD
-863 QVTAGTEVTF
+863 NIKAGETVTLK
-873 EAGKNLTVDHS
+873 AGKNLTVDHK

-894 DTPNFKGVELVN
+894 DTPNFKGVELVDK
-906 GNTAADKKLTLT
+906 NTPADKKLTLT
-918 PTNAGD
+918 PTDAGD

-930 TGNAAAKI
+930 TDAAAKI

-981 VQNNTAATVGDL
+981 VQDKTAATVGDL

-1007 NLKQE
+1007 KLTQE

-1034 GKTDENTRTIT
+1034 GKTDKNNENTRTIT
-1045 VDVAKGTLVNASA
+1045 VDVAKGTLVEATTDAKTGNTVNAN
-1058 DVGSQDRGK
+1058 RGK
-1067 VTVTNGD
+1067 VTVKSGD

-1088 NSTGTIIKANNEH
+1088 NSAGTIIKAVNEH

-1107 TDETKNDDGAI
+1107 TDETKNDDGEV
-1118 VKAGEEVTYTAGKNL
+1118 VKAGDDVTYKAGKNL

-1138 TRNLTFALANNITV
+1138 TRNLTFALANDITV
-1152 NSANVSTKLTIG
+1152 NNANVDTKLTIG

-1171 TSDANGLNFATTE
+1171 TSDAKGLHLSTIE
-1184 GTNTNAPVYL
+1184 GTNNNAPVYL
-1194 NGIKSTLQDTLGAAT
+1194 NGIKSTLQDTL
-1209 PNLVGKT
+1209 VGGVTTKVEKANI
-1216 FTDAEKA
+1216 TDEEKA
-1223 RAASVQDVLN
+1223 RAASLQDVLN

-1239 GKKQATDADV
+1239 GKKQATDATV

-1262 FISGDANTT
+1262 FISGDENTT
-1271 EVTVNAKDD
+1271 EVTVTTDD

-1301 DTGKKAGQVKA
+1301 DAGKKVGQVKA

-1320 DQGSNLATVDAVANA
+1320 DQGSNLATVNAVANA
-1335 VNRAYW
+1335 VNSAYW

-1349 ADGNTITNDTPN
+1349 VTNDTPD

-1370 FEAGKNLA
+1370 FKAGKNLA
-1378 VTHTT
+1378 VDHSTANT
-1383 NKFEFKTKDDVEF
+1383 FEFKTKDEVEF
-1396 TSLQIGGTDGPKLT
+1396 TSVQIGTDGPKLT
-1410 KDGDSLK
+1410 KGDGNTLK
-1417 VSTADGSP
+1417 VSAVDGTAP
-1425 VKITNVKA
+1425 VKITNVAA

-1446 KEIKVATDNTIK
+1446 KEIKAATDNTIK

-1514 GKVEVTNGKAVEA
+1514 GKVEITDGKAVEA
-1527 TSQTGLVEATAL
+1527 TSQTGLVEATEL

-1676 VADAINS
+1676 VANAINS

-1690 HNDNTEITDE
+1690 ANKHNETITD
-1700 VKDDKGE
+1700 
-1707 IVKAGEEV
+1707 
-1715 TYTAGKNLR
+1715 
-1724 VKRDTRNLTFALA
+1724 
-1737 NNITVN
+1737 
-1743 SANVSTKLTIGKTN
+1743 
-1757 PVGITSDAN
+1757 
-1766 GLNFATTE
+1766 
-1774 GTNTNAPVYLNGIKS
+1774 
-1789 TLQDTLGAAT
+1789 
-1799 PNLVGKTFTDAEKA
+1799 
-1813 RAASV
+1813 
-1818 QDVLNSGW
+1818 
-1826 NIRGKKQATDADVA
+1826 
-1840 NVDFVRTYDTVDF
+1840 
-1853 ISGDANTTEVTVNA
+1853 
-1867 KDDNKRT
+1867 
-1874 EVSIKAKTGET
+1874 
-1885 DVVTAADTGKK
+1885 
-1896 AGQVKAK
+1896 
-1903 ANAGTTTDQGSN
+1903 
-1915 LATVDAVA
+1915 
-1923 NAVNRAYWTA
+1923 
-1933 KAAGNGADGNTIT
+1933 
-1946 NDTPNQVTAG
+1946 
-1956 TEVTF
+1956 
-1961 EAGKNLAV
+1961 
-1969 THTTN
+1969 
-1974 KFEFKTKDDVEFTSL
+1974 
-1989 QIGGTDGPKLTK
+1989 
-2001 DGDSLKVSTADGS
+2001 
-2014 PVKIT
+2014 
-2019 NVKAGENDN
+2019 
-2028 DAVSYKQFK
+2028 
-2037 EIKVATDNTI
+2037 
-2047 KLTAIDNVKGTQN
+2047 
-2060 KTETTT
+2060 
-2066 SDQKLNQADGINFKL
+2066 
-2081 ASADNDLL
+2081 
-2089 SVKAAGDTVTFT
+2089 
-2101 PKLGKVEVTNGK
+2101 
-2113 AVEATSQ
+2113 
-2120 TGLVEATALTEALNK
+2120 
-2135 LGWKTKATEAGS
+2135 
-2147 TANPVDQE
+2147 
-2155 INAGDSVNY
+2155 
-2164 EDGQGT
+2164 
-2170 TAKVEITKGATNP
+2170 
-2183 DTGISTPDTV
+2183 
-2193 SVKYDVK
+2193 
-2200 AADNTINVSDAG
+2200 
-2212 VKVNTGSIELAKTD
+2212 TD
-2226 EKAND
+2226 E
-2231 RGKVTITPKAKVD
+2231 T
-2244 GGTETQEEANKRA
+2244 
-2257 ETEVATVKNVADAIN
+2257 
-2272 SAATIIK
+2272 
-2279 AHNDN
+2279 
-2284 TEITDEVKDD
+2284 KDD

-2303 EVTYTAG
+2303 DVTYTAG

-2462 GGHSTAVQ
+2462 GGNSTAVQ

-2539 TVKDAEQTGDNQVAT
+2539 TVKEADQTGDNQVAT
-2554 VNNVADAINSAKWF
+2554 VNNVAEAINSAKWF

-2575 EGLTD
+2575 EALTD

-2638 SGGTAVNLISHLGAL
+2638 SGETAVNLTSHLGAL

-2969 VNAKNLDTA
+2969 ANAKNLDTA

-3025 NSVTLGTADTAV
+3025 NSVTLGTADTVV
-3037 NLSASAGALN
+3037 NLSSSAGALN

-3075 QIVKKGDKYVTLDDA
+3075 QIVRKGDKYVTLDDA
-3090 GNPTNIEATPATEEE
+3090 GHPTDIEATPATEEE
-3105 LAKLDPRQKA
+3105 LAKLDSRQKA
-3115 VAGLANLY
+3115 VAGLADLY

-3161 GTNGVDVSA
+3161 GINGVDVSA

-3199 GVDTSVIK
+3199 GKDTPVIK

-3234 DANTTPTNAGT
+3234 DANTTPTNAGL

-3277 EADAADEVVN
+3277 DADAADEVVN

-3307 ESVDATGNKVTT
+3307 ESVDAKGNKVTT

-3337 GTPVTKVGDAFYK
+3337 DTPVTKVGDAFYK
-3350 VDANGNPTG
+3350 VDENGNPTG

-3373 PTAKANEAGRS
+3373 PTAKANETGRS

-3406 DLVKANDGLWHRATD
+3406 DLVKANDGLWHKATD
-3421 VEANGALK
+3421 VEANGTLK

-3526 PDGTKLTKIG
+3526 LDGTKLTKIG

-3545 DNHTGKPKSSEVK
+3545 DIHTGKPKSSEVK

-3576 NIKPSE
+3576 NIKPSD

-3676 VELPLGQLSATDAAG
+3676 VELPLSQLSATDAAG
-3691 NKVVKGADGKW
+3691 NKVVKGTDGKW
-3702 YPAKVDG
+3702 YPAKADG
-3709 SADTAKGAIDG
+3709 SADTAKEAVGG

-3852 GTNGKVTTISTAATK
+3852 GTNGKVTTINTAATK

-3938 TSGSTDAIN
+3938 TSSSTDAIN

-3998 MVAVAGGT
+3998 MVSVAGGT

>member
-33 TSKLTAFSV
+33 ASKLTAFSV

-52 VMAAISSATLTG
+52 VMAATSATLTG
-64 TISQSPNGIAHLA
+64 TISPSTNGIAYLA
-77 NGMSDVAVS
+77 NGMSGVS
-86 TESIVNAPKNI
+86 VKTDSSASAPKNI
-97 IVIGNKASAVYD
+97 IVIGDKPSNVYD
-109 QDIYIGFNISGNSA
+109 QQILIGFNTSSA
-123 GQAGNTIIGNRVTEG
+123 GGSNGIANGKAGDTIIGNRITLG
-138 GGTNGH
+138 GGGNGE

-150 VGFGSQVA
+150 VGFGTQVA

-172 NSANGW
+172 FDSRGW
-178 NATSSGGVAIGAFAL
+178 NATQNGGVAIGAFAL
-193 QGGNKDGG
+193 QGGNIDGG
-201 TVIGALSSGDYY
+201 TVIGALSSGDYFY
-213 YTTSIG
+213 ATSIG
-219 ALSGITA
+219 ALSGITNT
-226 EFEDRGSNKNY
+226 FVDRGADKGY
-237 ILQENGSVTNIR
+237 TLTEGGPATNIR
-249 IAQVSI
+249 IAQTSI
-255 GYKAGARGGRAIAI
+255 GYKAGARGARSVAIS
-269 GNCATTGVART
+269 NCATTGVAHT
-280 NNGIGAVAIGDQS
+280 NAGVGAVAIGDQS

-310 GVTDAEIAT
+310 GVTNAEITALKT
-319 LNAEV
+319 EV
-324 ARVQG
+324 TRIQG
-329 LLNDANATL
+329 LLDNANATL
-338 KTAIKNMQDDPS
+338 ATAITKMNADQS

-358 SAQAAVKRISLAL
+358 AAQATVQRISLAL
-371 ERAKNDLTYKSANNS
+371 ERAKKDLTYASANNS
-386 KTIASVA
+386 KTTASVA
-393 IGYLAKSNN
+393 IGYGARSNN

-410 KSIANSKDST
+410 QSIANSAEST
-420 ALGSSASVSGANA
+420 ALGRSANVSGANA
-433 LSALAI
+433 SSALAI

-446 GDSAVNATSIGT
+446 GDTAVNATAIGT
-458 QSRIHHNATGA
+458 QSRIHHNAVGA
-469 IAFGSGSNIYGDSS
+469 IAFGSNSNIYGNSN
-483 NSIAIGTNTNIS
+483 NSIAIGTNAHIS
-495 DSKRAAANNAIAI
+495 NNDRRSHGVYAVVENATVLGSFSTASANKGTAVGSNNTVI
-508 GNEAKATNL
+508 GA
-517 NAIAIGNSSAAS
+517 SSGALGSDNTVGKYSS
-529 GIDSIA
+529 GIDTSTYY
-535 LGNSNNV
+535 GTRSFVVGSNNTV
-542 TGNYSG
+542 TLAN
-548 AFGDPNI
+548 DTM
-555 VTGDQ
+555 V
-560 SYAFGNNNTVKADQ
+560 FGNNVAVTQ
-574 AFVLGNKVTVDAK
+574 ANRSGSVILGNNSSVPENVTAI
-587 NGDSYTGA
+587 
-595 VVLGDNSTVPTEVK
+595 
-609 KVNSAKIGT
+609 NSAKVGNIT
-618 ENGKK
+618 
-623 LVYSG
+623 YAG
-628 FAGNLGGAETN
+628 FAGNLGGTTTDGTSAVA
-639 GEPQKADAGKQG
+639 ADQG
-651 RFVSVGNATS
+651 RFVSIGNAKA
-661 PRQVKFVAAGE
+661 PRQIKHVAAGRIE
-672 ISKTSTDA
+672 ADSTDA

-686 YAFSDVVNNLAT
+686 YSLTGVVSNMGVSVANV
-698 STATIIGGGATLNQN
+698 IGGNAVLNPN

-724 TTGLTATTYTK
+724 TTGLADTTTYTK

-755 AGWKIAEGN
+755 AGWKIAQGDET
-764 DAAAKARI
+764 DAKARI
-772 SPNEQVNFKADG
+772 SPDEQVNFKADG
-784 LASVTVTANGTGAN
+784 LASVTVEANATNKGAD
-798 VTYTVTKGEFKDTT
+798 VTYTVTKGEFKDDTT
-812 DNGTISAKDDDNK
+812 DGTISAKTDK
-825 GKAATVGDV
+825 GDKAATVNDV
-834 SEAINRAYWK
+834 SSAINRAYWK
-844 AKAAGNGADGNT
+844 AKAAGNGVT
-856 ITNDTPD
+856 TDTPD
-863 QVTAGTEVTF
+863 QVIAGTEVTF
-873 EAGKNLTVDHS
+873 AAGKNLTVDHK
-884 TAKTFTFATV
+884 TPKTFTFATV
-894 DTPNFKGVELVN
+894 DTPNFKGVELVDKN
-906 GNTAADKKLTLT
+906 ATDDKKLTLT
-918 PTNAGD
+918 PTDAGD
-924 LKLNKG
+924 LELNKG
-930 TGNAAAKI
+930 LSNAAAKI
-938 TNVVSGLE
+938 TNVVSGLA
-946 KFDENNPLIN
+946 KFDVNNPLVGN
-956 GHTLEELTMSQDPA
+956 GHTLEELTMSQDDA

-981 VQNNTAATVGDL
+981 VQDNTAATVGDL
-993 RGMGWVVSSNKTTD
+993 RGMGWVVSSNKTTGSLS
-1007 NLKQE
+1007 NE
-1012 YTAQVKNANEV
+1012 YTSQVKNANEV
-1023 KFVGTGVAVVS
+1023 KFVGTGAAVVS
-1034 GKTDENTRTIT
+1034 GKTDDNTRTIT
-1045 VDVAKGTLVNASA
+1045 VDVAKGELVNATTDA
-1058 DVGSQDRGK
+1058 QTGNTVNANRGK
-1067 VTVTNGD
+1067 VTVKSGD

-1088 NSTGTIIKANNEH
+1088 NSAATIIKAVNEH

-1107 TDETKNDDGAI
+1107 TDETKNDDGEV
-1118 VKAGEEVTYTAGKNL
+1118 VKAGDDVTYKAGKNL

-1138 TRNLTFALANNITV
+1138 TRNLTFALANDITV
-1152 NSANVSTKLTIG
+1152 NNANVDTKLTIG

-1171 TSDANGLNFATTE
+1171 TSDTNGLNFATTE

-1194 NGIKSTLQDTLGAAT
+1194 NGVKSTLQDTIVAAAT
-1209 PNLVGKT
+1209 PNLEKVDKDVTT
-1216 FTDAEKA
+1216 FTAAEKA

-1301 DTGKKAGQVKA
+1301 DAGKKVGQVKA

-1320 DQGSNLATVDAVANA
+1320 DQGSNLATVNAVANA
-1335 VNRAYW
+1335 VNSAYW

-1349 ADGNTITNDTPN
+1349 VTNDTPD

-1370 FEAGKNLA
+1370 FKAGKNLA
-1378 VTHTT
+1378 VDHSTANT
-1383 NKFEFKTKDDVEF
+1383 FEFKTKDEVEF
-1396 TSLQIGGTDGPKLT
+1396 TSVQIGTDGPKLT
-1410 KDGDSLK
+1410 KGDGNTLK
-1417 VSTADGSP
+1417 VSAVDGTAP
-1425 VKITNVKA
+1425 VKITNVAA

-1446 KEIKVATDNTIK
+1446 KEIKAATDNTIK

-1514 GKVEVTNGKAVEA
+1514 GKVEITDGKAVEA
-1527 TSQTGLVEATAL
+1527 TSQTGLVEATEL

-1676 VADAINS
+1676 VAN
-1683 AATIIKA
+1683 
-1690 HNDNTEITDE
+1690 
-1700 VKDDKGE
+1700 
-1707 IVKAGEEV
+1707 
-1715 TYTAGKNLR
+1715 
-1724 VKRDTRNLTFALA
+1724 
-1737 NNITVN
+1737 
-1743 SANVSTKLTIGKTN
+1743 
-1757 PVGITSDAN
+1757 
-1766 GLNFATTE
+1766 
-1774 GTNTNAPVYLNGIKS
+1774 
-1789 TLQDTLGAAT
+1789 
-1799 PNLVGKTFTDAEKA
+1799 
-1813 RAASV
+1813 
-1818 QDVLNSGW
+1818 
-1826 NIRGKKQATDADVA
+1826 
-1840 NVDFVRTYDTVDF
+1840 
-1853 ISGDANTTEVTVNA
+1853 
-1867 KDDNKRT
+1867 
-1874 EVSIKAKTGET
+1874 
-1885 DVVTAADTGKK
+1885 
-1896 AGQVKAK
+1896 
-1903 ANAGTTTDQGSN
+1903 
-1915 LATVDAVA
+1915 
-1923 NAVNRAYWTA
+1923 
-1933 KAAGNGADGNTIT
+1933 
-1946 NDTPNQVTAG
+1946 
-1956 TEVTF
+1956 
-1961 EAGKNLAV
+1961 
-1969 THTTN
+1969 
-1974 KFEFKTKDDVEFTSL
+1974 
-1989 QIGGTDGPKLTK
+1989 
-2001 DGDSLKVSTADGS
+2001 
-2014 PVKIT
+2014 
-2019 NVKAGENDN
+2019 
-2028 DAVSYKQFK
+2028 
-2037 EIKVATDNTI
+2037 
-2047 KLTAIDNVKGTQN
+2047 
-2060 KTETTT
+2060 
-2066 SDQKLNQADGINFKL
+2066 
-2081 ASADNDLL
+2081 
-2089 SVKAAGDTVTFT
+2089 
-2101 PKLGKVEVTNGK
+2101 
-2113 AVEATSQ
+2113 
-2120 TGLVEATALTEALNK
+2120 
-2135 LGWKTKATEAGS
+2135 
-2147 TANPVDQE
+2147 
-2155 INAGDSVNY
+2155 
-2164 EDGQGT
+2164 
-2170 TAKVEITKGATNP
+2170 
-2183 DTGISTPDTV
+2183 
-2193 SVKYDVK
+2193 
-2200 AADNTINVSDAG
+2200 
-2212 VKVNTGSIELAKTD
+2212 
-2226 EKAND
+2226 
-2231 RGKVTITPKAKVD
+2231 
-2244 GGTETQEEANKRA
+2244 
-2257 ETEVATVKNVADAIN
+2257 AIN

-2294 KGETVKAGD
+2294 KGETVKVGD
-2303 EVTYTAG
+2303 DVTYTAG

-2462 GGHSTAVQ
+2462 GGNSTAVQ

-2500 GLKVDKD
+2500 GLKVDED

-2539 TVKDAEQTGDNQVAT
+2539 TVKEADQTGDNQVAT
-2554 VNNVADAINSAKWF
+2554 VNNVAEAINSAKWF

-2575 EGLTD
+2575 EALTD

-2608 VKREGTHFTYGLA
+2608 VKREGTNFTYGLA
-2621 KDIGVESV
+2621 KDIGVNSITLG
-2629 TANERVQIG
+2629 TAE
-2638 SGGTAVNLISHLGAL
+2638 TAVNLSSSAGAL
-2653 KVADKDGKATQ
+2653 NVADKDGNTAQ
-2664 ITNVDAGANT
+2664 ITNVKAGAEVVT
-2674 MRFNKDG
+2674 FDKDG
-2681 DQLVQVGDKYYV
+2681 NQIVKKGDKYV
-2693 VNPETGYADVEKES
+2693 TLDDAGNPTNIEA
-2707 TPATEEELTE
+2707 TPATEEELAK
-2717 LVKAKPE
+2717 LDPSQKA
-2724 LKAYVAYAKAASG
+2724 LAG
-2737 LADLDNSDQ
+2737 LADLYGSKG
-2746 TNALTVADAQKLG
+2746 TNALTVEDARNLG

-2765 DYAANVT
+2765 DHSAAVT
-2772 NANEVRFNGSNGISV
+2772 N
-2787 TGETDEHG
+2787 TDEVVFEGTNG
-2795 VRNINVSLAKGKVAG
+2795 VDVSAKSENGVHTITVGIAQGKVDG
-2810 NTTTGVAA
+2810 NTTTGVAT
-2818 GDTNYVTGEQV
+2818 GDTNYVTGDQV
-2829 ANAINQSG
+2829 AKAINESG

-2848 TGATETVTKV
+2848 TGATEIVTKV
-2858 VIPGTQVNYV
+2858 VTPGTQVNYV
-2868 NGSGTDAKV
+2868 NGSGTNANV

-2969 VNAKNLDTA
+2969 ANAKNLDTA

-3025 NSVTLGTADTAV
+3025 NSVTLGTADTVV
-3037 NLSASAGALN
+3037 NLSSSAGALN

-3075 QIVKKGDKYVTLDDA
+3075 QIVRKGDKYVTLDDA
-3090 GNPTNIEATPATEEE
+3090 GHPTDIEATPATEEE
-3105 LAKLDPRQKA
+3105 LAKLDSRQQA
-3115 VAGLANLY
+3115 AAGLANLY
-3123 GSKGTNALTVEDA
+3123 HSKGTNALTVEDA

-3185 GDVVKSNQ
+3185 GDVVKSNR

-3271 AASDYK
+3271 VASDYK
-3277 EADAADEVVN
+3277 DANATDEVVN

-3337 GTPVTKVGDAFYK
+3337 GTPVTKVDDKFYK
-3350 VDANGNPTG
+3350 VDEQGNPTG
-3359 DVVDGTTLVAKVIN
+3359 DAVDGTTLVAKVIN
-3373 PTAKANEAGRS
+3373 PTAKANETGRS
-3384 ITLGNVANGAKT
+3384 VTLGNVANGAKT

-3406 DLVKANDGLWHRATD
+3406 DLVKANDGLWYKATD
-3421 VEANGALK
+3421 VEANGTLK

-3545 DNHTGKPKSSEVK
+3545 DIHTGKPKSSEVK

-3564 GDKVFAIDQVTG
+3564 GGKVFAIDQVTG

-3582 EAKLVKKD
+3582 EAKLVNKD

-3676 VELPLGQLSATDAAG
+3676 VELPLSQLSATDAAG

-3702 YPAKVDG
+3702 YPAKADG
-3709 SADTAKGAIDG
+3709 SADTAKEAVDG

-3746 SADNNAISRAQSDA
+3746 SADNNAISRAQANA

-3852 GTNGKVTTISTAATK
+3852 GTNGKVTTINTAATK

-3988 LPQAYIPGKS
+3988 LPQPYIPGKS

-4013 ALGVSRTSD
+4013 ALGVSRISD

>member
-33 TSKLTAFSV
+33 ASKLTAFSV

-52 VMAAISSATLTG
+52 VMAATSATLTG
-64 TISQSPNGIAHLA
+64 TISPSSNGIVHLG
-77 NGMSDVAVS
+77 NGKTEVHATTDSSVS
-86 TESIVNAPKNI
+86 APKNI
-97 IVIGNKASAVYD
+97 IVIGDKDVNVFD
-109 QDIYIGFNISGNSA
+109 QQIYIGFNSRN
-123 GQAGNTIIGNRVTEG
+123 GQANGKAGDTIIGNRVDFG
-138 GGTNGH
+138 GGANGQ

-150 VGFGSQVA
+150 VGFGTQVA
-158 GPSVAMGVGARADI
+158 GPSVAIGVGARSDPLD
-172 NSANGW
+172 SSGW
-178 NATSSGGVAIGAFAL
+178 NATTNGGVAIGAFAL
-193 QGGNKDGG
+193 QGGNINGG
-201 TVIGALSSGDYY
+201 TVIGALSSGDYHY
-213 YTTSIG
+213 ATSIG
-219 ALSGITA
+219 ALSGITNTFVDKA
-226 EFEDRGSNKNY
+226 TNKGY
-237 ILQENGSVTNIR
+237 TLQEGGGATNIR
-249 IAQVSI
+249 VAQASV
-255 GYKAGARGGRAIAI
+255 GYKAGARGARSVAIA
-269 GNCATTGVART
+269 NCATTGVAHT
-280 NNGIGAVAIGDQS
+280 TAGTGAVAIGDQS

-310 GVTDAEIAT
+310 GVTSAEITA

-324 ARVQG
+324 TRIQG
-329 LLNDANATL
+329 LLDNANATL
-338 KTAIKNMQDDPS
+338 ATAVTNMNADQS

-358 SAQAAVKRISLAL
+358 AARTAVQRISLAL
-371 ERAKNDLTYKSANNS
+371 ERAKKDLTYASANNS
-386 KTIASVA
+386 QTTAAVA

-402 FYSTAVGP
+402 SYSTAVGP
-410 KSIANSKDST
+410 QSIVNSADST
-420 ALGSSASVSGANA
+420 ALGRLANVSGANA
-433 LSALAI
+433 SSALAI

-446 GDSAVNATSIGT
+446 GDTAVNATAIGT
-458 QSRIHHNATGA
+458 QSRIHHNAVGA
-469 IAFGSGSNIYGDSS
+469 IAFGSNSNIYGNSN
-483 NSIAIGTNTNIS
+483 NSIAIGTNAHIS
-495 DSKRAAANNAIAI
+495 NNDRRSHGVYAVVENATVLGSFSTASANKGTAVGSNNTVI
-508 GNEAKATNL
+508 GA
-517 NAIAIGNSSAAS
+517 SSGALGSDNTVGKYSS
-529 GIDSIA
+529 GIDTSTYY
-535 LGNSNNV
+535 GTRSFVVGSNNTV
-542 TGNYSG
+542 TLAN
-548 AFGDPNI
+548 DTM
-555 VTGDQ
+555 V
-560 SYAFGNNNTVKADQ
+560 FGNNVAVTQ
-574 AFVLGNKVTVDAK
+574 ANRSGSVILGNNSSVPENVTAI
-587 NGDSYTGA
+587 
-595 VVLGDNSTVPTEVK
+595 
-609 KVNSAKIGT
+609 NSAKVGNIT
-618 ENGKK
+618 
-623 LVYSG
+623 YAG
-628 FAGNLGGAETN
+628 FAGNLGGTTTDGTSAVA
-639 GEPQKADAGKQG
+639 ADQG
-651 RFVSVGNATS
+651 RFVSIGNAKA
-661 PRQVKFVAAGE
+661 PRQIKHVAAGRIE
-672 ISKTSTDA
+672 ADSTDA

-686 YAFSDVVNNLAT
+686 YSLTGVVSNMGVSVANV
-698 STATIIGGGATLNQN
+698 IGGNAVLNPN

-724 TTGLTATTYTK
+724 TTGLADTTTYTK

-755 AGWKIAEGN
+755 AGWKIAQGDET
-764 DAAAKARI
+764 DAKARI
-772 SPNEQVNFKADG
+772 SPDEQVNFKADG
-784 LASVTVTANGTGAN
+784 LASVTVEANATNKGAD
-798 VTYTVTKGEFKDTT
+798 VTYTVTKGEFKDDTT
-812 DNGTISAKDDDNK
+812 DGTISAKTDK
-825 GKAATVGDV
+825 GDKAATVNDV
-834 SEAINRAYWK
+834 SSAINRAYWK
-844 AKAAGNGADGNT
+844 AKAAGNGVT
-856 ITNDTPD
+856 TDTPD
-863 QVTAGTEVTF
+863 QVIAGTEVTF
-873 EAGKNLTVDHS
+873 AAGKNLTVDHK
-884 TAKTFTFATV
+884 TPKTFTFATV
-894 DTPNFKGVELVN
+894 DTPNLKGVELVDKN
-906 GNTAADKKLTLT
+906 ATDDKKLTLT
-918 PTNAGD
+918 PTDAGD
-924 LKLNKG
+924 LELNKG
-930 TGNAAAKI
+930 LSNAAAKI
-938 TNVVSGLE
+938 TNVVSGLA
-946 KFDENNPLIN
+946 KFDVNNPLVGN
-956 GHTLEELTMSQDPA
+956 GHTLEELTMSQDDA

-981 VQNNTAATVGDL
+981 VQDNTAATVGDL
-993 RGMGWVVSSNKTTD
+993 RGMGWVVSSNKTTGSLS
-1007 NLKQE
+1007 NE
-1012 YTAQVKNANEV
+1012 YTSQVKNANEV
-1023 KFVGTGVAVVS
+1023 KFVGTGAAVVS
-1034 GKTDENTRTIT
+1034 GKTDDNTRTIT
-1045 VDVAKGTLVNASA
+1045 VDVAKGELVNATTDA
-1058 DVGSQDRGK
+1058 QTGNTVNANRGK
-1067 VTVTNGD
+1067 VTVKSGD

-1088 NSTGTIIKANNEH
+1088 NSAATIIKAVNEH

-1107 TDETKNDDGAI
+1107 TDETKNDDGEV
-1118 VKAGEEVTYTAGKNL
+1118 VKAGDDVTYKAGKNL

-1138 TRNLTFALANNITV
+1138 TRNLTFALANDITV
-1152 NSANVSTKLTIG
+1152 NNANVDTKLTIG

-1171 TSDANGLNFATTE
+1171 TSDTNGLNFATTE

-1194 NGIKSTLQDTLGAAT
+1194 NGVKSTLQDTIVAAAT
-1209 PNLVGKT
+1209 PNLEKVDKDVTT
-1216 FTDAEKA
+1216 FTAAEKA

-1301 DTGKKAGQVKA
+1301 DAGKKVGQVKA

-1320 DQGSNLATVDAVANA
+1320 DQGSNLATVNAVANA
-1335 VNRAYW
+1335 VNSAYW

-1349 ADGNTITNDTPN
+1349 VTNDTPD

-1370 FEAGKNLA
+1370 FKAGKNLA
-1378 VTHTT
+1378 VDHSTANT
-1383 NKFEFKTKDDVEF
+1383 FEFKTKDEVEF
-1396 TSLQIGGTDGPKLT
+1396 TSVQIGTDGPKLT
-1410 KDGDSLK
+1410 KGDGNTLK
-1417 VSTADGSP
+1417 VSAVDGTAP
-1425 VKITNVKA
+1425 VKITNVAA

-1446 KEIKVATDNTIK
+1446 KEIKAATDNTIK

-1514 GKVEVTNGKAVEA
+1514 GKVEITDGKAVEA
-1527 TSQTGLVEATAL
+1527 TSQTGLVEATEL

-1618 SDAGVKVNTGSIEL
+1618 SDAGVKVNTGDIEL
-1632 AKTDEKANDR
+1632 AKTDETATAR

-1652 VDGGTETQEE
+1652 AAGGTETPEE

-1676 VADAINS
+1676 VAEAINS
-1683 AATIIKA
+1683 AGTIIKA
-1690 HNDNTEITDE
+1690 ANKHNETITD
-1700 VKDDKGE
+1700 
-1707 IVKAGEEV
+1707 
-1715 TYTAGKNLR
+1715 
-1724 VKRDTRNLTFALA
+1724 
-1737 NNITVN
+1737 
-1743 SANVSTKLTIGKTN
+1743 
-1757 PVGITSDAN
+1757 
-1766 GLNFATTE
+1766 
-1774 GTNTNAPVYLNGIKS
+1774 
-1789 TLQDTLGAAT
+1789 
-1799 PNLVGKTFTDAEKA
+1799 
-1813 RAASV
+1813 
-1818 QDVLNSGW
+1818 
-1826 NIRGKKQATDADVA
+1826 
-1840 NVDFVRTYDTVDF
+1840 
-1853 ISGDANTTEVTVNA
+1853 
-1867 KDDNKRT
+1867 
-1874 EVSIKAKTGET
+1874 
-1885 DVVTAADTGKK
+1885 
-1896 AGQVKAK
+1896 
-1903 ANAGTTTDQGSN
+1903 
-1915 LATVDAVA
+1915 
-1923 NAVNRAYWTA
+1923 
-1933 KAAGNGADGNTIT
+1933 
-1946 NDTPNQVTAG
+1946 
-1956 TEVTF
+1956 
-1961 EAGKNLAV
+1961 
-1969 THTTN
+1969 
-1974 KFEFKTKDDVEFTSL
+1974 
-1989 QIGGTDGPKLTK
+1989 
-2001 DGDSLKVSTADGS
+2001 
-2014 PVKIT
+2014 
-2019 NVKAGENDN
+2019 
-2028 DAVSYKQFK
+2028 
-2037 EIKVATDNTI
+2037 
-2047 KLTAIDNVKGTQN
+2047 
-2060 KTETTT
+2060 
-2066 SDQKLNQADGINFKL
+2066 
-2081 ASADNDLL
+2081 
-2089 SVKAAGDTVTFT
+2089 
-2101 PKLGKVEVTNGK
+2101 
-2113 AVEATSQ
+2113 
-2120 TGLVEATALTEALNK
+2120 
-2135 LGWKTKATEAGS
+2135 
-2147 TANPVDQE
+2147 
-2155 INAGDSVNY
+2155 
-2164 EDGQGT
+2164 
-2170 TAKVEITKGATNP
+2170 
-2183 DTGISTPDTV
+2183 
-2193 SVKYDVK
+2193 
-2200 AADNTINVSDAG
+2200 
-2212 VKVNTGSIELAKTD
+2212 TD
-2226 EKAND
+2226 E
-2231 RGKVTITPKAKVD
+2231 T
-2244 GGTETQEEANKRA
+2244 
-2257 ETEVATVKNVADAIN
+2257 
-2272 SAATIIK
+2272 
-2279 AHNDN
+2279 
-2284 TEITDEVKDD
+2284 KDD

-2310 KNLRVKRDARN
+2310 KNLRVKRDDRN

-2438 LAGSDQTNALT
+2438 LENSDQTNALT

-2462 GGHSTAVQ
+2462 GGNSTAVQ

-2500 GLKVDKD
+2500 GLKVDED

-2539 TVKDAEQTGDNQVAT
+2539 TVKEADQTGDNQVAT
-2554 VNNVADAINSAKWF
+2554 VNNVAEAINSAKWF

-2575 EGLTD
+2575 EALTD
-2580 RAQKDTDEEA
+2580 RVQKDTDEEA

-2621 KDIGVESV
+2621 KDIEVESV

-2638 SGGTAVNLISHLGAL
+2638 SGGTAVNLTSHLGAL

-2969 VNAKNLDTA
+2969 ANAKNLDTA

-3025 NSVTLGTADTAV
+3025 NSVTLGTADTVV
-3037 NLSASAGALN
+3037 NLSSSAGALN

-3075 QIVKKGDKYVTLDDA
+3075 QIVRKGDKYVTLDDA
-3090 GNPTNIEATPATEEE
+3090 GHPTDIEATPATEEE
-3105 LAKLDPRQKA
+3105 LAKLDSRQKA
-3115 VAGLANLY
+3115 VAGLADLY

-3161 GTNGVDVSA
+3161 GINGVDVSA

-3199 GVDTSVIK
+3199 GKDTPVIK

-3234 DANTTPTNAGT
+3234 DANTTPTNAGL

-3277 EADAADEVVN
+3277 DADAADEVVN

-3307 ESVDATGNKVTT
+3307 ESVDAKGNKVTT

-3337 GTPVTKVGDAFYK
+3337 DTPVTKVGDAFYK
-3350 VDANGNPTG
+3350 VDENGNPTG

-3373 PTAKANEAGRS
+3373 PTAKANETGRS

-3406 DLVKANDGLWHRATD
+3406 DLVKANDGLWHKATD
-3421 VEANGALK
+3421 VEANGTLK

-3624 PTKALSANTLEKVNP
+3624 PTKALSANILEKVNP

-3676 VELPLGQLSATDAAG
+3676 VELPLGQLSATDTAG

-3702 YPAKVDG
+3702 YPAKADG
-3709 SADTAKGAIDG
+3709 SADTAKGAVDG

-3852 GTNGKVTTISTAATK
+3852 GTNGKVTTINTAATK

>member
-23 AKAKGKTKSK
+23 AKAKGKSKGKTKSL
-33 TSKLTAFSV
+33 TKLTPISLAV
-42 ALGST
+42 GMALAGDA
-47 LAAGS
+47 LAATADITPLK
-52 VMAAISSATLTG
+52 VSSPA
-64 TISQSPNGIAHLA
+64 GIAITNDGINKVIAGTEDPNIAPKHVIVIGDQSNHAYDETIMIGYRFTAFGYKGNAGA
-77 NGMSDVAVS
+77 NGMAGD
-86 TESIVNAPKNI
+86 TIV
-97 IVIGNKASAVYD
+97 
-109 QDIYIGFNISGNSA
+109 
-123 GQAGNTIIGNRVTEG
+123 GNRVRVG
-138 GGTNGH
+138 GGANGK
-144 DSFSTA
+144 DSF
-150 VGFGSQVA
+150 GSVLGYGAQIA
-158 GPSVAMGVGARADI
+158 GPSVAVGVGARADTL
-172 NSANGW
+172 NAEGW
-178 NATSSGGVAIGAFAL
+178 NATTAGGVAIGDF
-193 QGGNKDGG
+193 
-201 TVIGALSSGDYY
+201 
-213 YTTSIG
+213 
-219 ALSGITA
+219 ALSGGNINGSIGIGAIATA
-226 EFEDRGSNKNY
+226 DQHNSIALGGLSGATSLFSDRDLAAESGERGHTDHAKNY
-237 ILQENGSVTNIR
+237 DIDEAGFVALPNHRGVNKANQMI
-249 IAQVSI
+249 SI
-255 GYKAGARGGRAIAI
+255 GYKAGAR
-269 GNCATTGVART
+269 
-280 NNGIGAVAIGDQS
+280 
-293 KAFKDASIAIGQ
+293 
-305 QAIAG
+305 
-310 GVTDAEIAT
+310 
-319 LNAEV
+319 
-324 ARVQG
+324 
-329 LLNDANATL
+329 
-338 KTAIKNMQDDPS
+338 
-350 ADNKFNVA
+350 
-358 SAQAAVKRISLAL
+358 
-371 ERAKNDLTYKSANNS
+371 
-386 KTIASVA
+386 
-393 IGYLAKSNN
+393 
-402 FYSTAVGP
+402 
-410 KSIANSKDST
+410 
-420 ALGSSASVSGANA
+420 
-433 LSALAI
+433 
-439 GHDARVI
+439 
-446 GDSAVNATSIGT
+446 
-458 QSRIHHNATGA
+458 
-469 IAFGSGSNIYGDSS
+469 SS
-483 NSIAIGTNTNIS
+483 NSIAIGINATTSRNIRQPVAGRENERGQYYGKQSDGTISIGDNTASIKQNSIALGHNATAGGYTEQDIKALNAEKTRLEEMLTKANVRKAEAITQMNAQKTAENKFALASINSTIERIALALQRITNDLTH
-495 DSKRAAANNAIAI
+495 AAANNTETTSAIAV
-508 GNEAKATNL
+508 GNEARANST
-517 NAIAIGNSSAAS
+517 NAIALGYQAKAS
-529 GIDSIA
+529 GVDSISV
-535 LGNSNNV
+535 GHGNNV

-548 AFGDPNI
+548 AFGDPNTVI
-555 VTGDQ
+555 GNE
-560 SYAFGNNNTVKADQ
+560 SYAFGNNNTVKADK
-574 AFVLGNKVTVDAK
+574 AFVLGNKVTVEAK
-587 NGDSYTGA
+587 NSDSYTGA

-609 KVNSAKIGT
+609 AVNSAKIGT

-628 FAGNLGGAETN
+628 FAGNLGGSDTEGN
-639 GEPQKADAGKQG
+639 PSKAAADKQG
-651 RFVSVGNATS
+651 RFVSIGSNGNE
-661 PRQVKFVAAGE
+661 RQLKFVAAGE
-672 ISKTSTDA
+672 ISATSTDA

-686 YAFSDVVNNLAT
+686 YAFSGVVNNLAT

-1707 IVKAGEEV
+1707 TVKAGDEV

-2334 ATATKSLTIGEGD
+2334 ATVTKSLTIGEGD

-2358 LSVAGKND
+2358 LSVAGKNN

-2462 GGHSTAVQ
+2462 GGNSTAVQ

-2500 GLKVDKD
+2500 GLKVDED

-2539 TVKDAEQTGDNQVAT
+2539 TVKEADQTGDNQVAT
-2554 VNNVADAINSAKWF
+2554 VNNVAEAINSAKWF

-2575 EGLTD
+2575 EALTD

-2638 SGGTAVNLISHLGAL
+2638 SGETAVNLTSHLGAL

-2707 TPATEEELTE
+2707 TPATEKELDE

-2858 VIPGTQVNYV
+2858 VTPGTQVNYV

-2910 TGAITSADSNA
+2910 TGAITSADSNV

-2969 VNAKNLDTA
+2969 ANAKNLDTA

-3025 NSVTLGTADTAV
+3025 NSVTLGTADTVV
-3037 NLSASAGALN
+3037 NLSSSAGALN

-3090 GNPTNIEATPATEEE
+3090 GNPTDIEAKPATEEE

-3115 VAGLANLY
+3115 VAGLADLY

-3245 GYVTGNKVADAI
+3245 GYVTGNKVANAI

-3307 ESVDATGNKVTT
+3307 ESVDVTGNKVTT

-3330 VQYTTAD
+3330 VQYTTED
-3337 GTPVTKVGDAFYK
+3337 GTPVTKVDDKFYK
-3350 VDANGNPTG
+3350 VDEHGNPTG
-3359 DVVDGTTLVAKVIN
+3359 DAIDGTTLVAKVIN
-3373 PTAKANEAGRS
+3373 PTAKANETGHS
-3384 ITLGNVANGAKT
+3384 VTLGNVANGAKT

-3406 DLVKANDGLWHRATD
+3406 DLVKANDGLWYKETD
-3421 VEANGALK
+3421 VEANGTLK

-3545 DNHTGKPKSSEVK
+3545 DIHTGKPKSSEVK

-3676 VELPLGQLSATDAAG
+3676 VELPLSQLSATDAAG
-3691 NKVVKGADGKW
+3691 NKVVKGTDGKW
-3702 YPAKVDG
+3702 YPAKADG
-3709 SADTAKGAIDG
+3709 SADTAKEAVDG

-3822 NVAWGQKPSDAVNV
+3822 NIAWGQKPSDAVNV

-3852 GTNGKVTTISTAATK
+3852 GTNGKVTTINTAATK

-3909 NKAVTLN
+3909 NKAVMLN

-3964 LNHRINKVGKNA
+3964 LNHRINKVGKNS

>member
-23 AKAKGKTKSK
+23 AKAKGKSKGKTKSL
-33 TSKLTAFSV
+33 TKLTPISLAV
-42 ALGST
+42 GMALAGNA
-47 LAAGS
+47 LAATADITPLK
-52 VMAAISSATLTG
+52 VSSPA
-64 TISQSPNGIAHLA
+64 GIAITNDGINKVIAGSEDPNIEPKHVIVIGDQSKHAYDETIMIGYKFSAYNYFGNAGA
-77 NGMSDVAVS
+77 NGMAGD
-86 TESIVNAPKNI
+86 TIV
-97 IVIGNKASAVYD
+97 
-109 QDIYIGFNISGNSA
+109 
-123 GQAGNTIIGNRVTEG
+123 GNRVRVG
-138 GGTNGH
+138 GGANGK
-144 DSFSTA
+144 DSF
-150 VGFGSQVA
+150 GSVLGYGAQIA
-158 GPSVAMGVGARADI
+158 GPSVAVGVGARADTL
-172 NSANGW
+172 NAEGW
-178 NATSSGGVAIGAFAL
+178 NATTAGGVAIGDFAL
-193 QGGNKDGG
+193 SGGNINGSIG
-201 TVIGALSSGDYY
+201 IGAIATADQHN
-213 YTTSIG
+213 SIALG
-219 ALSGITA
+219 ALSGATSL
-226 EFEDRGSNKNY
+226 FSDRDLVYESNGGSSHAHNY
-237 ILQENGSVTNIR
+237 GIDEQGFVALANQRGGNSANQMI
-249 IAQVSI
+249 SI
-255 GYKAGARGGRAIAI
+255 GYKAGAR
-269 GNCATTGVART
+269 
-280 NNGIGAVAIGDQS
+280 
-293 KAFKDASIAIGQ
+293 
-305 QAIAG
+305 
-310 GVTDAEIAT
+310 
-319 LNAEV
+319 
-324 ARVQG
+324 
-329 LLNDANATL
+329 
-338 KTAIKNMQDDPS
+338 
-350 ADNKFNVA
+350 
-358 SAQAAVKRISLAL
+358 
-371 ERAKNDLTYKSANNS
+371 
-386 KTIASVA
+386 
-393 IGYLAKSNN
+393 
-402 FYSTAVGP
+402 ST
-410 KSIANSKDST
+410 
-420 ALGSSASVSGANA
+420 
-433 LSALAI
+433 
-439 GHDARVI
+439 
-446 GDSAVNATSIGT
+446 
-458 QSRIHHNATGA
+458 
-469 IAFGSGSNIYGDSS
+469 
-483 NSIAIGTNTNIS
+483 NSIAIGVNATTSRNIRQPVAGRESESAQYYSKQSDGTISIGDNT
-495 DSKRAAANNAIAI
+495 
-508 GNEAKATNL
+508 
-517 NAIAIGNSSAAS
+517 AS
-529 GIDSIA
+529 IKQNSIA
-535 LGNSNNV
+535 LGHNAIAGGYTEQDIKALNAEKTRLEGILAEAQNRKAVAITEMQAQKTAERKFALASINAAIERITVALDRIKADLNHTAANNTETTSAIAVGNEARANSTNAIALGYQAKASGEDSISVGHGNNV

-548 AFGDPNI
+548 AFGDPNT
-555 VTGDQ
+555 VTGNQ

-574 AFVLGNKVTVDAK
+574 AFVLGNKVTVESSSTD
-587 NGDSYTGA
+587 NRTGA

-609 KVNSAKIGT
+609 AVNSAKIGT

-628 FAGNLGGAETN
+628 FAGKLGGSDTEGN
-639 GEPQKADAGKQG
+639 PSKATADKQG
-651 RFVSVGNATS
+651 RFVSIGSANNE
-661 PRQVKFVAAGE
+661 RQLKFVAAGE
-672 ISKTSTDA
+672 ISATSTDA

-698 STATIIGGGATLNQN
+698 STSTIIGGGATLNQN
-713 GTING
+713 GTLEH
-718 FSRLLD
+718 FSHLLK
-724 TTGLTATTYTK
+724 TTGLDDATATF
-735 PTTAAT
+735 TTPAAAT
-741 NVATAITNL
+741 NVAMAITNL

-755 AGWKIAEGN
+755 AGWKIAEGTN
-764 DAAAKARI
+764 TNAKARI
-772 SPNEQVNFKADG
+772 SPDEQVNFKSAG
-784 LASVTVTANGTGAN
+784 LASVTVATNATNKGAD

-812 DNGTISAKDDDNK
+812 TDGTISAKDDDNK
-825 GKAATVGDV
+825 NKAATVGDV

-844 AKAAGNGADGNT
+844 ATAAGNGVTGK
-856 ITNDTPD
+856 DTPD
-863 QVTAGTEVTF
+863 NIKAGETVTLK
-873 EAGKNLTVDHS
+873 AGKNLTVDHT

-906 GNTAADKKLTLT
+906 ANTAADKKLTLT
-918 PTNAGD
+918 PTDAGD

-930 TGNAAAKI
+930 TNEAAKI

-970 YSGLTNLADKN
+970 YSGLTNLADKS
-981 VQNNTAATVGDL
+981 VHDKTAATVGDL

-1023 KFVGTGVAVVS
+1023 KFVGTGAAVVS

-1045 VDVAKGTLVNASA
+1045 VDVAKGTLVNATTDA
-1058 DVGSQDRGK
+1058 KTGNAVNANRGK

-1088 NSTGTIIKANNEH
+1088 NSAGTIIKAVNEH

-1107 TDETKNDDGAI
+1107 TDETKNDDGEV
-1118 VKAGEEVTYTAGKNL
+1118 VKAGDDVTYKAGKNL

-1138 TRNLTFALANNITV
+1138 TRNLTFALANDITV
-1152 NSANVSTKLTIG
+1152 NNANVDTKLTIG

-1171 TSDANGLNFATTE
+1171 TSDTNGLNFATTE

-1194 NGIKSTLQDTLGAAT
+1194 NGVKSTLQDTIVAAAT
-1209 PNLVGKT
+1209 PNLEKVDKDVTT
-1216 FTDAEKA
+1216 FTAAEKA

-1262 FISGDANTT
+1262 FISGDAKTT

-1301 DTGKKAGQVKA
+1301 DAGKKVGQVKA

-1320 DQGSNLATVDAVANA
+1320 DQGSNLATVNAVANA
-1335 VNRAYW
+1335 VNSAYW
-1341 TAKAAGNG
+1341 TATAAGNG
-1349 ADGNTITNDTPN
+1349 VTNDTPD
-1361 QVTAGTEVT
+1361 QVKAGTEVT
-1370 FEAGKNLA
+1370 FKAGKNLA
-1378 VTHTT
+1378 VDHSTANT
-1383 NKFEFKTKDDVEF
+1383 FEFKTKDDVEF
-1396 TSLQIGGTDGPKLT
+1396 TSVQIGGTGGPKLT
-1410 KDGDSLK
+1410 KGDGNTLK
-1417 VSTADGSP
+1417 VSAADGTAP
-1425 VKITNVKA
+1425 VKITNVAA
-1433 GENDNDAVSYKQF
+1433 GDSDNDAVNYKQLQEV
-1446 KEIKVATDNTIK
+1446 KAATDNTIK

-1707 IVKAGEEV
+1707 TVKAGDEV

-1737 NNITVN
+1737 NDITVN
-1743 SANVSTKLTIGKTN
+1743 NANVDTKLTIGKTN
-1757 PVGITSDAN
+1757 PVGITSDTN

-1774 GTNTNAPVYLNGIKS
+1774 GTNTNAPVYLNGVKS
-1789 TLQDTLGAAT
+1789 TLQDTIVAAAT
-1799 PNLVGKTFTDAEKA
+1799 PNLEKVDKDVTTFTAAEKA

-1853 ISGDANTTEVTVNA
+1853 ISGDAKTTEVTVNA

-1885 DVVTAADTGKK
+1885 DVVTAADAGKK
-1896 AGQVKAK
+1896 VGQVKAK

-1915 LATVDAVA
+1915 LATVNAVA
-1923 NAVNRAYWTA
+1923 NAVNSAYWTA
-1933 KAAGNGADGNTIT
+1933 TAAGNGVT
-1946 NDTPNQVTAG
+1946 NDTPDQVKAG

-1961 EAGKNLAV
+1961 KAGKNLAV
-1969 THTTN
+1969 DHSTANT
-1974 KFEFKTKDDVEFTSL
+1974 FEFKTKDDVEFTSV
-1989 QIGGTDGPKLTK
+1989 QIGGTGGPKLTK
-2001 DGDSLKVSTADGS
+2001 GDGNTLKVSAADGTA

-2019 NVKAGENDN
+2019 NVAAGDSDN
-2028 DAVSYKQFK
+2028 DAVNYKQLQEVK
-2037 EIKVATDNTI
+2037 AATDNTI

-2438 LAGSDQTNALT
+2438 LSGSDQTNALT

-2462 GGHSTAVQ
+2462 GGNSTAVQ

-2500 GLKVDKD
+2500 GLKVDED

-2539 TVKDAEQTGDNQVAT
+2539 TVKEADQTGDNQVAT
-2554 VNNVADAINSAKWF
+2554 VNNVAEAINSAKWF

-2575 EGLTD
+2575 EALTD

-2638 SGGTAVNLISHLGAL
+2638 SGETAVNLTSHLGAL

-2707 TPATEEELTE
+2707 TPATEKELDE

-2858 VIPGTQVNYV
+2858 VTPGTQVNYV

-2910 TGAITSADSNA
+2910 TGAITSADSNV

-2969 VNAKNLDTA
+2969 ANAKNLDTA

-3075 QIVKKGDKYVTLDDA
+3075 QIVRKGDKYVTLDDA

-3852 GTNGKVTTISTAATK
+3852 GTNGKVTTINTAATK

-4013 ALGVSRTSD
+4013 ALGVSRISD

>member
-33 TSKLTAFSV
+33 ASKLTAFSV

-52 VMAAISSATLTG
+52 VMAATSATLTG
-64 TISQSPNGIAHLA
+64 TISPSTNGIAYLA
-77 NGMSDVAVS
+77 NGMSGVS
-86 TESIVNAPKNI
+86 VKTDSSASAPKNI
-97 IVIGNKASAVYD
+97 IVIGDKPSNVYD
-109 QDIYIGFNISGNSA
+109 QQILIGFNTSSA
-123 GQAGNTIIGNRVTEG
+123 GGSNGIANGKAGDTIIGNRITLG
-138 GGTNGH
+138 GGGNGE

-150 VGFGSQVA
+150 VGFGTQVA

-172 NSANGW
+172 FDSRGW
-178 NATSSGGVAIGAFAL
+178 NATQNGGVAIGAFAL
-193 QGGNKDGG
+193 QGGNIDGG
-201 TVIGALSSGDYY
+201 TVIGALSSGDYFY
-213 YTTSIG
+213 ATSIG
-219 ALSGITA
+219 ALSGITNT
-226 EFEDRGSNKNY
+226 FVDRGADKGY
-237 ILQENGSVTNIR
+237 TLTEGGPATNIR
-249 IAQVSI
+249 IAQTSI
-255 GYKAGARGGRAIAI
+255 GYKAGARGARSVAIS
-269 GNCATTGVART
+269 NCATTGVAHT
-280 NNGIGAVAIGDQS
+280 NAGVGAVAIGDQS

-310 GVTDAEIAT
+310 GVTNAEITALKT
-319 LNAEV
+319 EV
-324 ARVQG
+324 TRIQG
-329 LLNDANATL
+329 LLDNANATL
-338 KTAIKNMQDDPS
+338 ATAITKMNADQS

-358 SAQAAVKRISLAL
+358 AAQATVQRISLAL
-371 ERAKNDLTYKSANNS
+371 ERAKKDLTYASANNS
-386 KTIASVA
+386 KTTASVA
-393 IGYLAKSNN
+393 IGYGARSNN

-410 KSIANSKDST
+410 QSIANSAEST
-420 ALGSSASVSGANA
+420 ALGRSANVSGANA
-433 LSALAI
+433 SSALAI

-446 GDSAVNATSIGT
+446 GDTAVNATAIGR

-469 IAFGSGSNIYGDSS
+469 IAFGSNSNIYGDSS
-483 NSIAIGTNTNIS
+483 NSIAIGTNANIS
-495 DSKRAAANNAIAI
+495 NQYRKISNVYAVVENATVLGAFSTASANKGTAVGSNNTVI
-508 GNEAKATNL
+508 GA
-517 NAIAIGNSSAAS
+517 SSGALGSDNTVGAYSS
-529 GIDSIA
+529 GIDTSTYN
-535 LGNSNNV
+535 GTRSFVVGSNNTV
-542 TGNYSG
+542 TLAN
-548 AFGDPNI
+548 DTM
-555 VTGDQ
+555 V
-560 SYAFGNNNTVKADQ
+560 FGNNVAVTQ
-574 AFVLGNKVTVDAK
+574 ANRSGSVILGNDSSVPENVTAI
-587 NGDSYTGA
+587 
-595 VVLGDNSTVPTEVK
+595 
-609 KVNSAKIGT
+609 NSAKVGNVT
-618 ENGKK
+618 
-623 LVYSG
+623 YAG
-628 FAGNLGGAETN
+628 FAGNLGGTTTDGTSAVA
-639 GEPQKADAGKQG
+639 ADQG
-651 RFVSVGNATS
+651 RFVSIGNSTS
-661 PRQVKFVAAGE
+661 PRQLKHVAAGR
-672 ISKTSTDA
+672 IANDSTDA

-686 YAFSDVVNNLAT
+686 YSLTGVVSNMGVSVANV
-698 STATIIGGGATLNQN
+698 IGGNAVLNPN
-713 GTING
+713 GTVSG
-718 FSRLLD
+718 FSQPLK
-724 TTGLTATTYTK
+724 TTGLADATATFTASA
-735 PTTAAT
+735 AAT

-755 AGWKIAEGN
+755 AGWKIAEGD
-764 DAAAKARI
+764 DADAKARI
-772 SPNEQVNFKADG
+772 SPNEQVNFKAAG
-784 LASVTVTANGTGAN
+784 LATVSVAANGTGAN
-798 VTYTVTKGEFKDTT
+798 VTYTVTKGEFKDDTT
-812 DNGTISAKDDDNK
+812 DGTISAKTDK
-825 GKAATVGDV
+825 GDKAATVNDV
-834 SEAINRAYWK
+834 SNAINRAYWK
-844 AKAAGNGADGNT
+844 ATAAGNGVTGT
-856 ITNDTPD
+856 DTPD
-863 QVTAGTEVTF
+863 NIKAGETVTLK
-873 EAGKNLTVDHS
+873 AGKNLTVDHK

-894 DTPNFKGVELVN
+894 DTPNFKGVELVDK
-906 GNTAADKKLTLT
+906 NTPADKKLTLT
-918 PTNAGD
+918 PTDAGD

-930 TGNAAAKI
+930 TDAAAKI

-981 VQNNTAATVGDL
+981 VQDKTAATVGDL

-1007 NLKQE
+1007 KLTQE

-1034 GKTDENTRTIT
+1034 GKTDKNNENTRTIT
-1045 VDVAKGTLVNASA
+1045 VDVAKGTLVEATTDAKTGNTVNAN
-1058 DVGSQDRGK
+1058 RGK
-1067 VTVTNGD
+1067 VTVKSGD

-1088 NSTGTIIKANNEH
+1088 NSAGTIIKAVNEH

-1107 TDETKNDDGAI
+1107 TDETKNDDGEV
-1118 VKAGEEVTYTAGKNL
+1118 VKAGDDVTYKAGKNL

-1138 TRNLTFALANNITV
+1138 TRNLTFALANDITV
-1152 NSANVSTKLTIG
+1152 NNANVDTKLTIG

-1171 TSDANGLNFATTE
+1171 TSDAKGLHLSTIE
-1184 GTNTNAPVYL
+1184 GTNNNAPVYL
-1194 NGIKSTLQDTLGAAT
+1194 NGIKSTLQDTL
-1209 PNLVGKT
+1209 VGGVTTKVEKANI
-1216 FTDAEKA
+1216 TDEEKA
-1223 RAASVQDVLN
+1223 RAASLQDVLN

-1239 GKKQATDADV
+1239 GKKQATDATV

-1262 FISGDANTT
+1262 FISGDENTT
-1271 EVTVNAKDD
+1271 EVTVTTDD

-1301 DTGKKAGQVKA
+1301 DAGKKAGQVKA

-1320 DQGSNLATVDAVANA
+1320 DQGSNLATVNAVANA
-1335 VNRAYW
+1335 VNSAYW

-1349 ADGNTITNDTPN
+1349 VTNDTPD

-1370 FEAGKNLA
+1370 FKAGKNLA
-1378 VTHTT
+1378 VDHSTANT
-1383 NKFEFKTKDDVEF
+1383 FEFKTKDEVEF
-1396 TSLQIGGTDGPKLT
+1396 TSVQIGTDGPKLT
-1410 KDGDSLK
+1410 KGDGNTLK
-1417 VSTADGSP
+1417 VSAVDGTAP
-1425 VKITNVKA
+1425 VKITNVAA

-1446 KEIKVATDNTIK
+1446 KEIKAATDNTIK

-1514 GKVEVTNGKAVEA
+1514 GKVEITDGKAVEA
-1527 TSQTGLVEATAL
+1527 TSQTGLVEATEL

-1544 KLGWKTKATEAGSTA
+1544 KLGWKTKATEKGSTA
-1559 NPVDQEIN
+1559 
-1567 AGDSV
+1567 
-1572 NYEDGQGTTAKVEIT
+1572 TAT
-1587 KGATNPDTGISTPDT
+1587 
-1602 VSVKYDVK
+1602 
-1610 AADNTINV
+1610 
-1618 SDAGVKVNTGSIEL
+1618 
-1632 AKTDEKANDR
+1632 
-1642 GKVTITPKAK
+1642 
-1652 VDGGTETQEE
+1652 
-1662 ANKRAETEVATVKN
+1662 
-1676 VADAINS
+1676 
-1683 AATIIKA
+1683 
-1690 HNDNTEITDE
+1690 
-1700 VKDDKGE
+1700 
-1707 IVKAGEEV
+1707 
-1715 TYTAGKNLR
+1715 
-1724 VKRDTRNLTFALA
+1724 
-1737 NNITVN
+1737 
-1743 SANVSTKLTIGKTN
+1743 
-1757 PVGITSDAN
+1757 
-1766 GLNFATTE
+1766 
-1774 GTNTNAPVYLNGIKS
+1774 
-1789 TLQDTLGAAT
+1789 
-1799 PNLVGKTFTDAEKA
+1799 
-1813 RAASV
+1813 
-1818 QDVLNSGW
+1818 
-1826 NIRGKKQATDADVA
+1826 
-1840 NVDFVRTYDTVDF
+1840 
-1853 ISGDANTTEVTVNA
+1853 
-1867 KDDNKRT
+1867 
-1874 EVSIKAKTGET
+1874 
-1885 DVVTAADTGKK
+1885 
-1896 AGQVKAK
+1896 
-1903 ANAGTTTDQGSN
+1903 
-1915 LATVDAVA
+1915 
-1923 NAVNRAYWTA
+1923 
-1933 KAAGNGADGNTIT
+1933 
-1946 NDTPNQVTAG
+1946 
-1956 TEVTF
+1956 
-1961 EAGKNLAV
+1961 
-1969 THTTN
+1969 
-1974 KFEFKTKDDVEFTSL
+1974 
-1989 QIGGTDGPKLTK
+1989 
-2001 DGDSLKVSTADGS
+2001 
-2014 PVKIT
+2014 
-2019 NVKAGENDN
+2019 
-2028 DAVSYKQFK
+2028 
-2037 EIKVATDNTI
+2037 
-2047 KLTAIDNVKGTQN
+2047 
-2060 KTETTT
+2060 
-2066 SDQKLNQADGINFKL
+2066 
-2081 ASADNDLL
+2081 
-2089 SVKAAGDTVTFT
+2089 
-2101 PKLGKVEVTNGK
+2101 
-2113 AVEATSQ
+2113 
-2120 TGLVEATALTEALNK
+2120 
-2135 LGWKTKATEAGS
+2135 
-2147 TANPVDQE
+2147 DQE

-2334 ATATKSLTIGEGD
+2334 ATVTKSLTIGEDD

-2358 LSVAGKND
+2358 LSVAGKNN

-2398 DTADIDDQG
+2398 DTADIDGQG

-2462 GGHSTAVQ
+2462 GGNSTAVQ

-2500 GLKVDKD
+2500 GLKVDED

-2539 TVKDAEQTGDNQVAT
+2539 TVKEADQTGDNQVAT
-2554 VNNVADAINSAKWF
+2554 VNNVAEAINSAKWF

-2575 EGLTD
+2575 EALTD

-2608 VKREGTHFTYGLA
+2608 VKREGTNFTYGLA
-2621 KDIGVESV
+2621 KDIEVESV
-2629 TANERVQIG
+2629 TANNRVQIG
-2638 SGGTAVNLISHLGAL
+2638 SGETAVNLTSHLGAL

-2707 TPATEEELTE
+2707 TPATEKELDE

-2829 ANAINQSG
+2829 ANTINQSG

-2858 VIPGTQVNYV
+2858 VTPGTQVNYV

-2910 TGAITSADSNA
+2910 TGAITSADSNV

-2969 VNAKNLDTA
+2969 ANAKNLDTA

-3025 NSVTLGTADTAV
+3025 NSVTLGTADTVV
-3037 NLSASAGALN
+3037 NLSSSAGALN

-3090 GNPTNIEATPATEEE
+3090 GNPTDIEATPATEEE

-3115 VAGLANLY
+3115 VAGLADLY

-3147 HSAAVTNTDEVVFE
+3147 HSTAVTNTDEVVFE

-3199 GVDTSVIK
+3199 GKDTPVIK

-3234 DANTTPTNAGT
+3234 DANTTPTNAGL

-3307 ESVDATGNKVTT
+3307 ESVDAKGNKVTT

-3350 VDANGNPTG
+3350 VDENGNPTG
-3359 DVVDGTTLVAKVIN
+3359 DVVDGATLVAKVIN

-3396 FDAAKDAEGN
+3396 FDAAKDADGN
-3406 DLVKANDGLWHRATD
+3406 DLVKANDGLWHKATD
-3421 VEANGALK
+3421 VEANGTLK

-3545 DNHTGKPKSSEVK
+3545 DIHTGKPKSSEVK

-3676 VELPLGQLSATDAAG
+3676 VELPLSQLSATDAAG
-3691 NKVVKGADGKW
+3691 HKVVKGTDGKW
-3702 YPAKVDG
+3702 YPAKADG
-3709 SADTAKGAIDG
+3709 SADTAKEAVDG

-3852 GTNGKVTTISTAATK
+3852 GTNGKVTAINTAATK

-3896 MNPNFDSVKLGKG
+3896 MNPSFDSVKLGKG

>member
-52 VMAAISSATLTG
+52 VMAAISTTLTG
-64 TISQSPNGIAHLA
+64 TISQSSNGIAHLA
-77 NGMSDVAVS
+77 NGMNGVDIS
-86 TESIVNAPKNI
+86 TESSVSAPKNI
-97 IVIGNKASAVYD
+97 IVIGNKSSAVYD
-109 QDIYIGFNISGNSA
+109 QDIYIGFNIHGNSA

-150 VGFGSQVA
+150 VGFGTQVA

-172 NSANGW
+172 NSAGGW

-193 QGGNKDGG
+193 QGGNIDGG

-213 YTTSIG
+213 YATSIG
-219 ALSGITA
+219 TLSGITNT
-226 EFEDRGSNKNY
+226 FIDRAIDKGY
-237 ILQENGSVTNIR
+237 ALTENGPATNIR
-249 IAQVSI
+249 IAQTSI
-255 GYKAGARGGRAIAI
+255 GYKAGARGARAVAI
-269 GNCATTGVART
+269 GNCATTGVANT
-280 NNGIGAVAIGDQS
+280 AYGIGAVAIGDQS

-310 GVTDAEIAT
+310 GVTNTEITA

-324 ARVQG
+324 KRIQG
-329 LLNDANATL
+329 FLDQANANL
-338 KTAIKNMQDDPS
+338 AAAITKMNADKS

-358 SAQAAVKRISLAL
+358 AAQAAVQRISLAL
-371 ERAKNDLTYKSANNS
+371 ERAKKDLTYASANNS
-386 KTIASVA
+386 KTTASVA
-393 IGYLAKSNN
+393 IGYSAKSNN

-410 KSIANSKDST
+410 QSLANSANST
-420 ALGSSASVSGANA
+420 VLGRSASVSGANA

-446 GDSAVNATSIGT
+446 GDSAVNATAIGT

-469 IAFGSGSNIYGDSS
+469 IAFGSNSNIYGDSS

-495 DSKRAAANNAIAI
+495 DSRRVAANNAIAI
-508 GNEAKATNL
+508 GNETKATNL
-517 NAIAIGNSSAAS
+517 NAIAIGNSSQAS

-548 AFGDPNI
+548 AFGDPNT
-555 VTGDQ
+555 VTGNQ

-574 AFVLGNKVTVDAK
+574 AFVLGNKVTVESTATD
-587 NGDSYTGA
+587 NRTGA

-609 KVNSAKIGT
+609 AVNSAKIGT
-618 ENGKK
+618 TDGKK

-628 FAGNLGGAETN
+628 FAGNLGGSDTEGN
-639 GEPQKADAGKQG
+639 PSKAAADKQG
-651 RFVSVGNATS
+651 RFVSIGSNGNE
-661 PRQVKFVAAGE
+661 RQLKFVAAGE
-672 ISKTSTDA
+672 ISATSTDA

-686 YAFSDVVNNLAT
+686 YAFSGVVNNLAT

-1676 VADAINS
+1676 VAN
-1683 AATIIKA
+1683 
-1690 HNDNTEITDE
+1690 
-1700 VKDDKGE
+1700 
-1707 IVKAGEEV
+1707 
-1715 TYTAGKNLR
+1715 
-1724 VKRDTRNLTFALA
+1724 
-1737 NNITVN
+1737 
-1743 SANVSTKLTIGKTN
+1743 
-1757 PVGITSDAN
+1757 
-1766 GLNFATTE
+1766 
-1774 GTNTNAPVYLNGIKS
+1774 
-1789 TLQDTLGAAT
+1789 
-1799 PNLVGKTFTDAEKA
+1799 
-1813 RAASV
+1813 
-1818 QDVLNSGW
+1818 
-1826 NIRGKKQATDADVA
+1826 
-1840 NVDFVRTYDTVDF
+1840 
-1853 ISGDANTTEVTVNA
+1853 
-1867 KDDNKRT
+1867 
-1874 EVSIKAKTGET
+1874 
-1885 DVVTAADTGKK
+1885 
-1896 AGQVKAK
+1896 
-1903 ANAGTTTDQGSN
+1903 
-1915 LATVDAVA
+1915 
-1923 NAVNRAYWTA
+1923 
-1933 KAAGNGADGNTIT
+1933 
-1946 NDTPNQVTAG
+1946 
-1956 TEVTF
+1956 
-1961 EAGKNLAV
+1961 
-1969 THTTN
+1969 
-1974 KFEFKTKDDVEFTSL
+1974 
-1989 QIGGTDGPKLTK
+1989 
-2001 DGDSLKVSTADGS
+2001 
-2014 PVKIT
+2014 
-2019 NVKAGENDN
+2019 
-2028 DAVSYKQFK
+2028 
-2037 EIKVATDNTI
+2037 
-2047 KLTAIDNVKGTQN
+2047 
-2060 KTETTT
+2060 
-2066 SDQKLNQADGINFKL
+2066 
-2081 ASADNDLL
+2081 
-2089 SVKAAGDTVTFT
+2089 
-2101 PKLGKVEVTNGK
+2101 
-2113 AVEATSQ
+2113 
-2120 TGLVEATALTEALNK
+2120 
-2135 LGWKTKATEAGS
+2135 
-2147 TANPVDQE
+2147 
-2155 INAGDSVNY
+2155 
-2164 EDGQGT
+2164 
-2170 TAKVEITKGATNP
+2170 
-2183 DTGISTPDTV
+2183 
-2193 SVKYDVK
+2193 
-2200 AADNTINVSDAG
+2200 
-2212 VKVNTGSIELAKTD
+2212 
-2226 EKAND
+2226 
-2231 RGKVTITPKAKVD
+2231 
-2244 GGTETQEEANKRA
+2244 
-2257 ETEVATVKNVADAIN
+2257 AIN

-2303 EVTYTAG
+2303 DVTYTAG

-2462 GGHSTAVQ
+2462 GGNSTAVQ

-2500 GLKVDKD
+2500 GLKVDED

-2539 TVKDAEQTGDNQVAT
+2539 TVKEADQTGDNQVAT
-2554 VNNVADAINSAKWF
+2554 VNNVAEAINSAKWF

-2575 EGLTD
+2575 EALTD

-2608 VKREGTHFTYGLA
+2608 VKREGTNFTYGLA
-2621 KDIGVESV
+2621 KDIGVNSITLG
-2629 TANERVQIG
+2629 TAE
-2638 SGGTAVNLISHLGAL
+2638 TAVNLSSSAGAL
-2653 KVADKDGKATQ
+2653 NVADKDGNTAQ
-2664 ITNVDAGANT
+2664 ITNVKAGAEVVT
-2674 MRFNKDG
+2674 FDKDG
-2681 DQLVQVGDKYYV
+2681 NQIVKKGDKYV
-2693 VNPETGYADVEKES
+2693 TLDDAGNPTNIEA
-2707 TPATEEELTE
+2707 TPATEEELAK
-2717 LVKAKPE
+2717 LDPSQKA
-2724 LKAYVAYAKAASG
+2724 LAG
-2737 LADLDNSDQ
+2737 LADLYGSKG
-2746 TNALTVADAQKLG
+2746 TNALTVEDARNLG

-2765 DYAANVT
+2765 DHSAAVT
-2772 NANEVRFNGSNGISV
+2772 N
-2787 TGETDEHG
+2787 TDEVVFEGTNG
-2795 VRNINVSLAKGKVAG
+2795 VDVSAKSENGVHTITVGIAQGKVDG
-2810 NTTTGVAA
+2810 NTTTGVAT

-2829 ANAINQSG
+2829 AKAINESG

-2848 TGATETVTKV
+2848 TGATEIVTKV
-2858 VIPGTQVNYV
+2858 VTPGTQVNYV
-2868 NGSGTDAKV
+2868 NGSGTNANV

-2892 KSANL
+2892 KSANT
-2897 DTLTVGKDGVKVN
+2897 DTLTVDKDGVKVN
-2910 TGAITSADSNA
+2910 TGKITAADSNA
-2921 TITITNADGSTS
+2921 TITIANADGTTS
-2933 TIDNPERGKVTVAT
+2933 TIDNPERGKVTV
-2947 GEGNKVATVQNVA
+2947 GEDQGNKVATVQNVA

-2969 VNAKNLDTA
+2969 ANAKNLDTA

-3025 NSVTLGTADTAV
+3025 NSVTLGTADTVV
-3037 NLSASAGALN
+3037 NLSSSAGALN

-3075 QIVKKGDKYVTLDDA
+3075 QIVRKGDKYVTLDDA
-3090 GNPTNIEATPATEEE
+3090 GHPTNIEATPATEEE

-3115 VAGLANLY
+3115 LAGLADLY

-3161 GTNGVDVSA
+3161 GINGVDVSA

-3199 GVDTSVIK
+3199 GKDTPVIK

-3234 DANTTPTNAGT
+3234 DANTTPTNAGL

-3277 EADAADEVVN
+3277 DADVADEVVN

-3307 ESVDATGNKVTT
+3307 ESVDVTGNKVTT

-3373 PTAKANEAGRS
+3373 PTAKANETGRS

-3406 DLVKANDGLWHRATD
+3406 DLVKANDGLWHKATD
-3421 VEANGALK
+3421 VEANGTLK

-3545 DNHTGKPKSSEVK
+3545 DIHTGKPKSSEVK

-3676 VELPLGQLSATDAAG
+3676 VELPLSQLSATDAAG
-3691 NKVVKGADGKW
+3691 NKVVKGTDGKW
-3702 YPAKVDG
+3702 YPAKADG
-3709 SADTAKGAIDG
+3709 SADTAKEAVDG

-3822 NVAWGQKPSDAVNV
+3822 NIAWGQKPSDAVNV

-3852 GTNGKVTTISTAATK
+3852 GTNGKVTTINTAATK

-3909 NKAVTLN
+3909 NKAVMLN

-3964 LNHRINKVGKNA
+3964 LNHRINKVGKNS

>member
-23 AKAKGKTKSK
+23 AKAKGKSKGKTKSL
-33 TSKLTAFSV
+33 TKLTPISLAV
-42 ALGST
+42 GMALAGDA
-47 LAAGS
+47 LAATADITPLK
-52 VMAAISSATLTG
+52 VSS
-64 TISQSPNGIAHLA
+64 PEGIAITNSSIDKVIAGSEDPTVKPKHVIVIGDQSTHAYDETIMIGYKFSAYRYFGNAGA
-77 NGMSDVAVS
+77 NGM
-86 TESIVNAPKNI
+86 
-97 IVIGNKASAVYD
+97 
-109 QDIYIGFNISGNSA
+109 A
-123 GQAGNTIIGNRVTEG
+123 GDTLVGNRIRIG
-138 GGTNGH
+138 GGANGQ
-144 DSFSTA
+144 DSF
-150 VGFGSQVA
+150 GSALGYATQIA
-158 GPSVAMGVGARADI
+158 GPSVAIGVGARADTL
-172 NSANGW
+172 NANGW
-178 NATSSGGVAIGAFAL
+178 NATTSGGVAIGDFAL
-193 QGGNKDGG
+193 SGGNINGSIG
-201 TVIGALSSGDYY
+201 IGAIATADQDNSIA
-213 YTTSIG
+213 IG
-219 ALSGITA
+219 ALSGATKQFA
-226 EFEDRGSNKNY
+226 DRDVAFESSGKGKSHEYGYGINEQGFVALANQKGGNSANQM
-237 ILQENGSVTNIR
+237 I
-249 IAQVSI
+249 SI
-255 GYKAGARGGRAIAI
+255 GYKAGAR
-269 GNCATTGVART
+269 
-280 NNGIGAVAIGDQS
+280 
-293 KAFKDASIAIGQ
+293 
-305 QAIAG
+305 
-310 GVTDAEIAT
+310 
-319 LNAEV
+319 
-324 ARVQG
+324 
-329 LLNDANATL
+329 
-338 KTAIKNMQDDPS
+338 
-350 ADNKFNVA
+350 
-358 SAQAAVKRISLAL
+358 
-371 ERAKNDLTYKSANNS
+371 
-386 KTIASVA
+386 
-393 IGYLAKSNN
+393 
-402 FYSTAVGP
+402 ST
-410 KSIANSKDST
+410 
-420 ALGSSASVSGANA
+420 
-433 LSALAI
+433 
-439 GHDARVI
+439 
-446 GDSAVNATSIGT
+446 
-458 QSRIHHNATGA
+458 
-469 IAFGSGSNIYGDSS
+469 
-483 NSIAIGTNTNIS
+483 NSIAIGINATTSRNIRQPIAGRESENNQYSSKQSDGTISIGDNTASIKQNSIALGHNATAGGYTEQDIKALNAEKTRLEEMLTKANVRKAEAITQMNAQKTAENKFALASINSTIERIALALQRITNDLTH
-495 DSKRAAANNAIAI
+495 AAANNTETTSAIAV
-508 GNEAKATNL
+508 GNEARANST
-517 NAIAIGNSSAAS
+517 NAIALGYQAKAS
-529 GIDSIA
+529 GVDSISV
-535 LGNSNNV
+535 GHGNNV

-548 AFGDPNI
+548 AFGDPNT
-555 VTGDQ
+555 VTGHH

-574 AFVLGNKVTVDAK
+574 VFVLGNKVTVEAR

-595 VVLGDNSTVPTEVK
+595 VVLGNNSTVPTEVK
-609 KVNSAKIGT
+609 AVNSAKIGT

-628 FAGNLGGAETN
+628 FAGKLDGSDTEGN
-639 GEPQKADAGKQG
+639 PSKATADKQG
-651 RFVSVGNATS
+651 RFVSIGSANNE
-661 PRQVKFVAAGE
+661 RQLKFVAAGE

-686 YAFSDVVNNLAT
+686 YAFSDVVNNLAI
-698 STATIIGGGATLNQN
+698 STATIIGGNAVLNPN

-724 TTGLTATTYTK
+724 TTGLADATTYTK

-755 AGWKIAEGN
+755 AGWKIAEGTN
-764 DAAAKARI
+764 TDAKARI
-772 SPNEQVNFKADG
+772 SPNEQVNFKATG
-784 LASVTVTANGTGAN
+784 LATVSVAANGTGAD
-798 VTYTVTKGEFKDTT
+798 VTYTVTKGEFNATTT
-812 DNGTISAKDDDNK
+812 DGTISAKDDSNK

-844 AKAAGNGADGNT
+844 ATAAGNGKDNT
-856 ITNDTPD
+856 PITNDTAD
-863 QVTAGTEVTF
+863 NIKAGETVTLK
-873 EAGKNLTVDHS
+873 AGKNLTVDHT

-894 DTPNFKGVELVN
+894 DTPNFKGVELVDKN
-906 GNTAADKKLTLT
+906 ATDNKKLTLT
-918 PTNAGD
+918 PTEAGD

-930 TGNAAAKI
+930 TNEAAKI
-938 TNVVSGLE
+938 TNVVSGLA
-946 KFDENNPLIN
+946 KFDVNTPLIGN
-956 GHTLEELTMSQDPA
+956 GHTATELEMSQDDA
-970 YSGLTNLADKN
+970 YSGLTNLADQS
-981 VQNNTAATVGDL
+981 VQDNTAATVGDL

-1023 KFVGTGVAVVS
+1023 KFVGIGAAVVS

-1045 VDVAKGTLVNASA
+1045 VDVAKGTLVNATTDAQTGSA
-1058 DVGSQDRGK
+1058 VNTNRGK

-1074 DNKVATVKNVADAI
+1074 ADKVATVKNVADAI
-1088 NSTGTIIKANNEH
+1088 NSAGTIIKAANKHDEEINDANE
-1101 DTAITD
+1101 A
-1107 TDETKNDDGAI
+1107 KNDVGAI
-1118 VKAGEEVTYTAGKNL
+1118 VKAGDDVTYTAGKNL

-1138 TRNLTFALANNITV
+1138 THNLTFALANDITV
-1152 NSANVSTKLTIG
+1152 NSANVDTKLTIG

-1171 TSDANGLNFATTE
+1171 TSDEKGLHLSTA
-1184 GTNTNAPVYL
+1184 NTNDPVYL
-1194 NGIKSTLQDTLGAAT
+1194 NGIKSTLPNTIVAAPT
-1209 PNLVGKT
+1209 PNLEKVDKDVAT
-1216 FTDAEKA
+1216 FTAAEKA

-1301 DTGKKAGQVKA
+1301 DMGKKAGQVKA

-1320 DQGSNLATVDAVANA
+1320 DQGSNLATVNAVANA
-1335 VNRAYW
+1335 VNSAYW

-1349 ADGNTITNDTPN
+1349 ADGNQITNDKSDP
-1361 QVTAGTEVT
+1361 VTAGTEVT
-1370 FEAGKNLA
+1370 FKAGKNLA
-1378 VTHTT
+1378 VDHSTANT
-1383 NKFEFKTKDDVEF
+1383 FEFKTKDDVEF
-1396 TSLQIGGTDGPKLT
+1396 TSVQIGTNGPKLT

-1417 VSTADGSP
+1417 VSAADGSTTP
-1425 VKITNVKA
+1425 VKITNVAA
-1433 GENDNDAVSYKQF
+1433 GESDNDAVSYKQF
-1446 KEIKVATDNTIK
+1446 KEIKAATDNTIK

-1514 GKVEVTNGKAVEA
+1514 GKVEVTGGKAVNA
-1527 TSQTGLVEATAL
+1527 TSQTGLVEATEL

-1544 KLGWKTKATEAGSTA
+1544 KLGWKTKAKVAGSTTA
-1559 NPVDQEIN
+1559 TDQEIN

-1587 KGATNPDTGISTPDT
+1587 KGTTNPDTGISKPDT

-1618 SDAGVKVNTGSIEL
+1618 SNAGVKVNTGEIT
-1632 AKTDEKANDR
+1632 AATDTVGDANR
-1642 GKVTITPKAK
+1642 GKVTVATGEGDK
-1652 VDGGTETQEE
+1652 
-1662 ANKRAETEVATVKN
+1662 VATVQN

-1690 HNDNTEITDE
+1690 ANEHDTAINDADE
-1700 VKDDKGE
+1700 TKNDVGA
-1707 IVKAGEEV
+1707 IVKAGDDV
-1715 TYTAGKNLR
+1715 TY
-1724 VKRDTRNLTFALA
+1724 
-1737 NNITVN
+1737 I
-1743 SANVSTKLTIGKTN
+1743 
-1757 PVGITSDAN
+1757 
-1766 GLNFATTE
+1766 
-1774 GTNTNAPVYLNGIKS
+1774 
-1789 TLQDTLGAAT
+1789 
-1799 PNLVGKTFTDAEKA
+1799 
-1813 RAASV
+1813 
-1818 QDVLNSGW
+1818 
-1826 NIRGKKQATDADVA
+1826 
-1840 NVDFVRTYDTVDF
+1840 
-1853 ISGDANTTEVTVNA
+1853 
-1867 KDDNKRT
+1867 
-1874 EVSIKAKTGET
+1874 
-1885 DVVTAADTGKK
+1885 
-1896 AGQVKAK
+1896 
-1903 ANAGTTTDQGSN
+1903 
-1915 LATVDAVA
+1915 
-1923 NAVNRAYWTA
+1923 
-1933 KAAGNGADGNTIT
+1933 
-1946 NDTPNQVTAG
+1946 
-1956 TEVTF
+1956 
-1961 EAGKNLAV
+1961 
-1969 THTTN
+1969 
-1974 KFEFKTKDDVEFTSL
+1974 
-1989 QIGGTDGPKLTK
+1989 
-2001 DGDSLKVSTADGS
+2001 
-2014 PVKIT
+2014 
-2019 NVKAGENDN
+2019 
-2028 DAVSYKQFK
+2028 
-2037 EIKVATDNTI
+2037 
-2047 KLTAIDNVKGTQN
+2047 
-2060 KTETTT
+2060 
-2066 SDQKLNQADGINFKL
+2066 
-2081 ASADNDLL
+2081 
-2089 SVKAAGDTVTFT
+2089 
-2101 PKLGKVEVTNGK
+2101 
-2113 AVEATSQ
+2113 
-2120 TGLVEATALTEALNK
+2120 
-2135 LGWKTKATEAGS
+2135 
-2147 TANPVDQE
+2147 
-2155 INAGDSVNY
+2155 
-2164 EDGQGT
+2164 
-2170 TAKVEITKGATNP
+2170 
-2183 DTGISTPDTV
+2183 
-2193 SVKYDVK
+2193 
-2200 AADNTINVSDAG
+2200 
-2212 VKVNTGSIELAKTD
+2212 
-2226 EKAND
+2226 
-2231 RGKVTITPKAKVD
+2231 
-2244 GGTETQEEANKRA
+2244 
-2257 ETEVATVKNVADAIN
+2257 
-2272 SAATIIK
+2272 
-2279 AHNDN
+2279 
-2284 TEITDEVKDD
+2284 
-2294 KGETVKAGD
+2294 
-2303 EVTYTAG
+2303 AG
-2310 KNLRVKRDARN
+2310 KNLRVKRDAHN

-2398 DTADIDDQG
+2398 DTEDIDNQG

-2414 EKTPLKDTDT
+2414 EKTPLKETDT

-2438 LAGSDQTNALT
+2438 LAGSDETNALT

-2462 GGHSTAVQ
+2462 GGNSTAVQ

-2486 SHFDANSGKYNVDF
+2486 SNFDAKSGKYNVDF
-2500 GLKVDKD
+2500 GIKVDKD

-2539 TVKDAEQTGDNQVAT
+2539 TVKETDQTGDNQVAT
-2554 VNNVADAINSAKWF
+2554 VNNVAEAINSAKWF

-2575 EGLTD
+2575 EALTD
-2580 RAQKDTDEEA
+2580 RVQKDTDEEA

-2621 KDIGVESV
+2621 KDIEVESV

-2638 SGGTAVNLISHLGAL
+2638 SGGTAVNLTSHLGAL

-2707 TPATEEELTE
+2707 TPAAEEELTE

-2818 GDTNYVTGEQV
+2818 GDTNYVTGKQV

-2858 VIPGTQVNYV
+2858 VTPGTQVNYV

-2969 VNAKNLDTA
+2969 ANAANLDTA
-2978 MTVRSEKGTESQAI
+2978 MTDRSEQGKESQAI
-2992 GAGDTVTFQADKNLA
+2992 GVGDTVTFQADKNLA
-3007 VSRKEGVFTY
+3007 VKREGTNFTY
-3017 GLAKDIGV
+3017 GLAKDISV

-3037 NLSASAGALN
+3037 NLSSSAGALN

-3090 GNPTNIEATPATEEE
+3090 GHPTDIEATPATEEE

-3115 VAGLANLY
+3115 AAGLANLY
-3123 GSKGTNALTVEDA
+3123 HSKGTNALTVEDA

-3185 GDVVKSNQ
+3185 GDVVKSNR

-3277 EADAADEVVN
+3277 DADAADEVVN

-3337 GTPVTKVGDAFYK
+3337 GTPVTKVDDKFYK
-3350 VDANGNPTG
+3350 VDEQGNPTG
-3359 DVVDGTTLVAKVIN
+3359 DAVDGTTLVAKVIN
-3373 PTAKANEAGRS
+3373 PTAKANETGRS
-3384 ITLGNVANGAKT
+3384 VTLGNVANGAKT

-3406 DLVKANDGLWHRATD
+3406 DLVKANDGLWYKATD
-3421 VEANGALK
+3421 VEANGTLK

-3545 DNHTGKPKSSEVK
+3545 DIHTGKPKSSEVK

-3564 GDKVFAIDQVTG
+3564 GGKVFAIDQVTG

-3582 EAKLVKKD
+3582 EAKLVNKD

-3676 VELPLGQLSATDAAG
+3676 VELPLSQLSATDAAG

-3702 YPAKVDG
+3702 YPAKADG
-3709 SADTAKGAIDG
+3709 SADTAKEAVDG

-3746 SADNNAISRAQSDA
+3746 SADNNAISRAQANA

-3852 GTNGKVTTISTAATK
+3852 GTNGKVTTINTAATK

-3988 LPQAYIPGKS
+3988 LPQPYIPGKS

-4013 ALGVSRTSD
+4013 ALGVSRISD

>member
-23 AKAKGKTKSK
+23 AKAKGKSKGKTKSL
-33 TSKLTAFSV
+33 TKLTPISLAV
-42 ALGST
+42 GMALAGDA
-47 LAAGS
+47 LAATADITPLK
-52 VMAAISSATLTG
+52 VSSPA
-64 TISQSPNGIAHLA
+64 GIAITNDGINKVIAGTEDPNIAPKHVIVIGDQSNHAYDETIMIGYRFTAFGYKGNAGA
-77 NGMSDVAVS
+77 NGMAGD
-86 TESIVNAPKNI
+86 TIV
-97 IVIGNKASAVYD
+97 
-109 QDIYIGFNISGNSA
+109 
-123 GQAGNTIIGNRVTEG
+123 GNRVRVG
-138 GGTNGH
+138 GGANGK
-144 DSFSTA
+144 DSF
-150 VGFGSQVA
+150 GSVLGYGAQIA
-158 GPSVAMGVGARADI
+158 GPSVAVGVGARADTL
-172 NSANGW
+172 NAEGW
-178 NATSSGGVAIGAFAL
+178 NATTAGGVAIGDF
-193 QGGNKDGG
+193 
-201 TVIGALSSGDYY
+201 
-213 YTTSIG
+213 
-219 ALSGITA
+219 ALSGGNINGSIGIGAIATA
-226 EFEDRGSNKNY
+226 DQHNSIALGGLSGATSLFSDRDLAAESGERGHTDHAKNY
-237 ILQENGSVTNIR
+237 DIDEAGFVALPNHRGVNKANQMI
-249 IAQVSI
+249 SI
-255 GYKAGARGGRAIAI
+255 GYKAGAR
-269 GNCATTGVART
+269 
-280 NNGIGAVAIGDQS
+280 
-293 KAFKDASIAIGQ
+293 
-305 QAIAG
+305 
-310 GVTDAEIAT
+310 
-319 LNAEV
+319 
-324 ARVQG
+324 
-329 LLNDANATL
+329 
-338 KTAIKNMQDDPS
+338 
-350 ADNKFNVA
+350 
-358 SAQAAVKRISLAL
+358 
-371 ERAKNDLTYKSANNS
+371 
-386 KTIASVA
+386 
-393 IGYLAKSNN
+393 
-402 FYSTAVGP
+402 
-410 KSIANSKDST
+410 
-420 ALGSSASVSGANA
+420 
-433 LSALAI
+433 
-439 GHDARVI
+439 
-446 GDSAVNATSIGT
+446 
-458 QSRIHHNATGA
+458 
-469 IAFGSGSNIYGDSS
+469 SS
-483 NSIAIGTNTNIS
+483 NSIAIGINATTSRNIRQPVAGRENERGQYYGKQSDGTISIGDNTASIKQNSIALGHNATAGGYTEQDIKALNAEKTRLEEMLTKANVRKAEAITQMNAQKTAENKFALASINSTIERIALALQRITNDLTH
-495 DSKRAAANNAIAI
+495 AAANNTETTSAIAV
-508 GNEAKATNL
+508 GNEARANST
-517 NAIAIGNSSAAS
+517 NAIALGYQAKAS
-529 GIDSIA
+529 GVDSISV
-535 LGNSNNV
+535 GHGNNV

-548 AFGDPNI
+548 AFGDPNTVI
-555 VTGDQ
+555 GNE
-560 SYAFGNNNTVKADQ
+560 SYAFGNNNTVKADK
-574 AFVLGNKVTVDAK
+574 AFVLGNKVTVEAK
-587 NGDSYTGA
+587 NSDSYTGA

-609 KVNSAKIGT
+609 AVNSAKIGT

-628 FAGNLGGAETN
+628 FAGNLGGSDTEGN
-639 GEPQKADAGKQG
+639 PSKAAADKQG
-651 RFVSVGNATS
+651 RFVSIGSNGNE
-661 PRQVKFVAAGE
+661 RQLKFVAAGE
-672 ISKTSTDA
+672 ISATSTDA

-686 YAFSDVVNNLAT
+686 YAFSGVVNNLAT

-1707 IVKAGEEV
+1707 
-1715 TYTAGKNLR
+1715 
-1724 VKRDTRNLTFALA
+1724 
-1737 NNITVN
+1737 
-1743 SANVSTKLTIGKTN
+1743 
-1757 PVGITSDAN
+1757 
-1766 GLNFATTE
+1766 
-1774 GTNTNAPVYLNGIKS
+1774 
-1789 TLQDTLGAAT
+1789 
-1799 PNLVGKTFTDAEKA
+1799 
-1813 RAASV
+1813 
-1818 QDVLNSGW
+1818 
-1826 NIRGKKQATDADVA
+1826 
-1840 NVDFVRTYDTVDF
+1840 
-1853 ISGDANTTEVTVNA
+1853 
-1867 KDDNKRT
+1867 
-1874 EVSIKAKTGET
+1874 
-1885 DVVTAADTGKK
+1885 
-1896 AGQVKAK
+1896 
-1903 ANAGTTTDQGSN
+1903 
-1915 LATVDAVA
+1915 
-1923 NAVNRAYWTA
+1923 
-1933 KAAGNGADGNTIT
+1933 
-1946 NDTPNQVTAG
+1946 
-1956 TEVTF
+1956 
-1961 EAGKNLAV
+1961 
-1969 THTTN
+1969 
-1974 KFEFKTKDDVEFTSL
+1974 
-1989 QIGGTDGPKLTK
+1989 
-2001 DGDSLKVSTADGS
+2001 
-2014 PVKIT
+2014 
-2019 NVKAGENDN
+2019 
-2028 DAVSYKQFK
+2028 
-2037 EIKVATDNTI
+2037 
-2047 KLTAIDNVKGTQN
+2047 
-2060 KTETTT
+2060 
-2066 SDQKLNQADGINFKL
+2066 
-2081 ASADNDLL
+2081 
-2089 SVKAAGDTVTFT
+2089 
-2101 PKLGKVEVTNGK
+2101 
-2113 AVEATSQ
+2113 
-2120 TGLVEATALTEALNK
+2120 
-2135 LGWKTKATEAGS
+2135 
-2147 TANPVDQE
+2147 
-2155 INAGDSVNY
+2155 
-2164 EDGQGT
+2164 
-2170 TAKVEITKGATNP
+2170 
-2183 DTGISTPDTV
+2183 
-2193 SVKYDVK
+2193 
-2200 AADNTINVSDAG
+2200 
-2212 VKVNTGSIELAKTD
+2212 
-2226 EKAND
+2226 
-2231 RGKVTITPKAKVD
+2231 
-2244 GGTETQEEANKRA
+2244 
-2257 ETEVATVKNVADAIN
+2257 
-2272 SAATIIK
+2272 
-2279 AHNDN
+2279 
-2284 TEITDEVKDD
+2284 
-2294 KGETVKAGD
+2294 TVKAGD

-2334 ATATKSLTIGEGD
+2334 ATVTKSLTIGEGD

-2358 LSVAGKND
+2358 LSVAGKNN

-2462 GGHSTAVQ
+2462 GGNSTAVQ

-2500 GLKVDKD
+2500 GLKVDED

-2539 TVKDAEQTGDNQVAT
+2539 TVKETDQTGDNQVAT
-2554 VNNVADAINSAKWF
+2554 VNNVAEAINSAKWF

-2575 EGLTD
+2575 EALTD
-2580 RAQKDTDEEA
+2580 RVQKDTDEEA

-2621 KDIGVESV
+2621 KDIEVESV

-2638 SGGTAVNLISHLGAL
+2638 SGGTAVNLTSHLGAL

-2707 TPATEEELTE
+2707 TPAAEEELTE

-2818 GDTNYVTGEQV
+2818 GDTNYVTGKQV

-2858 VIPGTQVNYV
+2858 VTPGTQVNYV

-2910 TGAITSADSNA
+2910 TGAITSADSNV

-2969 VNAKNLDTA
+2969 ANAKNLDTA

-3025 NSVTLGTADTAV
+3025 NSVTLGTADTVV
-3037 NLSASAGALN
+3037 NLSSSAGALN

-3090 GNPTNIEATPATEEE
+3090 GNPTDIEAKPATEEE

-3115 VAGLANLY
+3115 VAGLADLY

-3245 GYVTGNKVADAI
+3245 GYVTGNKVANAI

-3307 ESVDATGNKVTT
+3307 ESVDVTGNKVTT

-3330 VQYTTAD
+3330 VQYTTED
-3337 GTPVTKVGDAFYK
+3337 GTPVTKVDDKFYK
-3350 VDANGNPTG
+3350 VDEHGNPTG
-3359 DVVDGTTLVAKVIN
+3359 DAIDGTTLVAKVIN
-3373 PTAKANEAGRS
+3373 PTAKANETGHS
-3384 ITLGNVANGAKT
+3384 VTLGNVANGAKT

-3406 DLVKANDGLWHRATD
+3406 DLVKANDGLWYKETD
-3421 VEANGALK
+3421 VEANGTLK

-3545 DNHTGKPKSSEVK
+3545 DIHTGKPKSSEVK

-3676 VELPLGQLSATDAAG
+3676 VELPLSQLSATDAAG
-3691 NKVVKGADGKW
+3691 NKVVKGTDGKW
-3702 YPAKVDG
+3702 YPAKADG
-3709 SADTAKGAIDG
+3709 SADTAKEAVDG

-3822 NVAWGQKPSDAVNV
+3822 NIAWGQKPSDAVNV

-3852 GTNGKVTTISTAATK
+3852 GTNGKVTTINTAATK

-3909 NKAVTLN
+3909 NKAVMLN

-3964 LNHRINKVGKNA
+3964 LNHRINKVGKNS

>member
-23 AKAKGKTKSK
+23 AKAKGKSKGKTKSLTKLTPISLMAGVALAGDALAATDTTVAAAIQSPSSNGIVIASNGLTAVTVK
-33 TSKLTAFSV
+33 TSTSAAKEAIVVGDSSTVADGSIIIGHGIAFQ
-42 ALGST
+42 ST
-47 LAAGS
+47 GLAADT
-52 VMAAISSATLTG
+52 V
-64 TISQSPNGIAHLA
+64 
-77 NGMSDVAVS
+77 V
-86 TESIVNAPKNI
+86 
-97 IVIGNKASAVYD
+97 
-109 QDIYIGFNISGNSA
+109 
-123 GQAGNTIIGNRVTEG
+123 GNRIRLG
-138 GGTNGH
+138 GGGG
-144 DSFSTA
+144 DSMSTA
-150 VGFGSQVA
+150 VGYGAQVA
-158 GPSVAMGVGARADI
+158 GPAVAIGVGARADL
-172 NSANGW
+172 SASQGW
-178 NATSSGGVAIGAFAL
+178 QSVAESGVAVGDFASIGGNKNGGVAIGAIAQADQDNAVAIGRLSGVLRQYFYRYPEGG
-193 QGGNKDGG
+193 GGNGHVIDVNENNGG
-201 TVIGALSSGDYY
+201 EY
-213 YTTSIG
+213 SI
-219 ALSGITA
+219 
-226 EFEDRGSNKNY
+226 
-237 ILQENGSVTNIR
+237 
-249 IAQVSI
+249 SI
-255 GYKAGARGGRAIAI
+255 GYKAGARSWSSVAI
-269 GNCATTGVART
+269 GPEATTSRFDGH
-280 NNGIGAVAIGDQS
+280 AVAIGDNTRAIQDNAL
-293 KAFKDASIAIGQ
+293 AFGSGAV
-305 QAIAG
+305 AG
-310 GVTDAEIAT
+310 GYTTDNITT
-319 LNAEV
+319 LNAEKTTLE
-324 ARVQG
+324 AKLKEAEGYYKEATDALAKDGSVQ
-329 LLNDANATL
+329 NKFKAAS
-338 KTAIKNMQDDPS
+338 IKAGVERIKLALDRIKKDIEYKA
-350 ADNKFNVA
+350 ADNA
-358 SAQAAVKRISLAL
+358 HA
-371 ERAKNDLTYKSANNS
+371 
-386 KTIASVA
+386 
-393 IGYLAKSNN
+393 
-402 FYSTAVGP
+402 P
-410 KSIANSKDST
+410 K
-420 ALGSSASVSGANA
+420 
-433 LSALAI
+433 
-439 GHDARVI
+439 
-446 GDSAVNATSIGT
+446 
-458 QSRIHHNATGA
+458 
-469 IAFGSGSNIYGDSS
+469 
-483 NSIAIGTNTNIS
+483 
-495 DSKRAAANNAIAI
+495 NAIAL
-508 GNEAKATNL
+508 GNKTKATNL
-517 NAIAIGNSSAAS
+517 NAIAIGNSSQAS

-548 AFGDPNI
+548 AFGDPNT
-555 VTGDQ
+555 VTGNQ
-560 SYAFGNNNTVKADQ
+560 SYAFGNNNTVKADK
-574 AFVLGNKVTVDAK
+574 AFVLGNTVTVETSTAD
-587 NGDSYTGA
+587 NRTGA
-595 VVLGDNSTVPTEVK
+595 VVLGDSSTVPTEVK
-609 KVNSAKIGT
+609 AVNSAKIGT
-618 ENGKK
+618 TDGSK

-628 FAGNLGGAETN
+628 FAGNLGGLDTEGN
-639 GEPQKADAGKQG
+639 PLKADADKQG

-672 ISKTSTDA
+672 ISATSTDA

-713 GTING
+713 GTLEH
-718 FSRLLD
+718 FSHTLKTDGLAD
-724 TTGLTATTYTK
+724 TATYTK
-735 PTTAAT
+735 PGDAS

-755 AGWKIAEGN
+755 TGWKIAQDDETT
-764 DAAAKARI
+764 AKARI
-772 SPNEQVNFKADG
+772 SPDEQVNFKAGG
-784 LASVTVTANGTGAN
+784 LASVTVAANATNKGAD

-812 DNGTISAKDDDNK
+812 DNGTISAKDDSNK

-844 AKAAGNGADGNT
+844 ATAAGNGVNGVIGT
-856 ITNDTPD
+856 DTPD
-863 QVTAGTEVTF
+863 NIKAGETVTLK
-873 EAGKNLTVDHS
+873 AGKNLTVDHS
-884 TAKTFTFATV
+884 TPKTFTFATV

-906 GNTAADKKLTLT
+906 ANTAADKKLTLT
-918 PTNAGD
+918 PTDAGD

-930 TGNAAAKI
+930 TGSAAAKI

-946 KFDENNPLIN
+946 KFDENKPLIN

-970 YSGLTNLADKN
+970 YSGLTNLADQS
-981 VQNNTAATVGDL
+981 VQDKTVATVGDL
-993 RGMGWVVSSNKTTD
+993 RGMGWVVSSNKTTG
-1007 NLKQE
+1007 NLGQE

-1034 GKTDENTRTIT
+1034 GKTDDNTRTIT
-1045 VDVAKGTLVNASA
+1045 VDVAKGTLVSASA

-1088 NSTGTIIKANNEH
+1088 NSAGTIIKANND
-1101 DTAITD
+1101 DTEITD
-1107 TDETKNDDGAI
+1107 GTKNDDGAI
-1118 VKAGEEVTYTAGKNL
+1118 VKAGDDVTYTAGKNL
-1133 RVKRD
+1133 RVKRND
-1138 TRNLTFALANNITV
+1138 HALTFALANDITV

-1164 KTNPVGI
+1164 KTNPVDI
-1171 TSDANGLNFATTE
+1171 TSDTNGLNFATTE
-1184 GTNTNAPVYL
+1184 GTNTKAPVYL
-1194 NGIKSTLQDTLGAAT
+1194 NGVKSTLKDTLAAT
-1209 PNLVGKT
+1209 PNLEKVYKDVA

-1239 GKKQATDADV
+1239 GKKQATDANV

-1262 FISGDANTT
+1262 FISGDENTT
-1271 EVTVNAKDD
+1271 EVTVNAKDE

-1301 DTGKKAGQVKA
+1301 DMGKKAGQVKA

-1341 TAKAAGNG
+1341 TAKAVGNG
-1349 ADGNTITNDTPN
+1349 VTTDTPD

-1370 FEAGKNLA
+1370 FKAGKNLA
-1378 VTHTT
+1378 VDHSTANT
-1383 NKFEFKTKDDVEF
+1383 FEFKTKDDVEF
-1396 TSLQIGGTDGPKLT
+1396 TSVQIGADGPKLT

-1417 VSTADGSP
+1417 VSASNSNDP

-1433 GENDNDAVSYKQF
+1433 GDSDNDAVSYKQF
-1446 KEIKVATDNTIK
+1446 KEIKAATDNTIK

-1480 LNQADGINFKL
+1480 LNKADGINFKL

-1514 GKVEVTNGKAVEA
+1514 GKVEVTGGKAVEA

-1544 KLGWKTKATEAGSTA
+1544 KLGWKTKATVAGSTDA
-1559 NPVDQEIN
+1559 AADQEIN

-1587 KGATNPDTGISTPDT
+1587 KGTTNPDTGISKPDT

-1610 AADNTINV
+1610 AADDTIKV
-1618 SDAGVKVNTGSIEL
+1618 SNAGVKVNTGAIT
-1632 AKTDEKANDR
+1632 AATDTVGDANR
-1642 GKVTITPKAK
+1642 GKVTVAT
-1652 VDGGTETQEE
+1652 DEG
-1662 ANKRAETEVATVKN
+1662 NKVATVQN

-1683 AATIIKA
+1683 VGTIIKA
-1690 HNDNTEITDE
+1690 ANKHNETISDADE
-1700 VKDDKGE
+1700 ANNDKGE
-1707 IVKAGEEV
+1707 TVKAGDNV

-1724 VKRDTRNLTFALA
+1724 VKR
-1737 NNITVN
+1737 
-1743 SANVSTKLTIGKTN
+1743 
-1757 PVGITSDAN
+1757 
-1766 GLNFATTE
+1766 
-1774 GTNTNAPVYLNGIKS
+1774 NA
-1789 TLQDTLGAAT
+1789 
-1799 PNLVGKTFTDAEKA
+1799 
-1813 RAASV
+1813 
-1818 QDVLNSGW
+1818 
-1826 NIRGKKQATDADVA
+1826 
-1840 NVDFVRTYDTVDF
+1840 
-1853 ISGDANTTEVTVNA
+1853 
-1867 KDDNKRT
+1867 
-1874 EVSIKAKTGET
+1874 
-1885 DVVTAADTGKK
+1885 
-1896 AGQVKAK
+1896 
-1903 ANAGTTTDQGSN
+1903 
-1915 LATVDAVA
+1915 
-1923 NAVNRAYWTA
+1923 
-1933 KAAGNGADGNTIT
+1933 
-1946 NDTPNQVTAG
+1946 
-1956 TEVTF
+1956 
-1961 EAGKNLAV
+1961 
-1969 THTTN
+1969 H
-1974 KFEFKTKDDVEFTSL
+1974 
-1989 QIGGTDGPKLTK
+1989 
-2001 DGDSLKVSTADGS
+2001 
-2014 PVKIT
+2014 
-2019 NVKAGENDN
+2019 
-2028 DAVSYKQFK
+2028 
-2037 EIKVATDNTI
+2037 
-2047 KLTAIDNVKGTQN
+2047 
-2060 KTETTT
+2060 
-2066 SDQKLNQADGINFKL
+2066 
-2081 ASADNDLL
+2081 
-2089 SVKAAGDTVTFT
+2089 
-2101 PKLGKVEVTNGK
+2101 
-2113 AVEATSQ
+2113 
-2120 TGLVEATALTEALNK
+2120 
-2135 LGWKTKATEAGS
+2135 
-2147 TANPVDQE
+2147 
-2155 INAGDSVNY
+2155 
-2164 EDGQGT
+2164 
-2170 TAKVEITKGATNP
+2170 
-2183 DTGISTPDTV
+2183 
-2193 SVKYDVK
+2193 
-2200 AADNTINVSDAG
+2200 
-2212 VKVNTGSIELAKTD
+2212 
-2226 EKAND
+2226 
-2231 RGKVTITPKAKVD
+2231 
-2244 GGTETQEEANKRA
+2244 
-2257 ETEVATVKNVADAIN
+2257 
-2272 SAATIIK
+2272 
-2279 AHNDN
+2279 
-2284 TEITDEVKDD
+2284 
-2294 KGETVKAGD
+2294 
-2303 EVTYTAG
+2303 
-2310 KNLRVKRDARN
+2310 N

-2398 DTADIDDQG
+2398 DTEDLDKTTG
-2407 LPKADAK
+2407 LLKPNAE
-2414 EKTPLKDTDT
+2414 EKTPLKATDT

-2486 SHFDANSGKYNVDF
+2486 SHFDATSGKYNVDF
-2500 GLKVDKD
+2500 GIKVDKD
-2507 ADNILNVT
+2507 ADNILNVS

-2554 VNNVADAINSAKWF
+2554 VNNVAAAINSAKWF

-2608 VKREGTHFTYGLA
+2608 VKREGT
-2621 KDIGVESV
+2621 S
-2629 TANERVQIG
+2629 
-2638 SGGTAVNLISHLGAL
+2638 
-2653 KVADKDGKATQ
+2653 
-2664 ITNVDAGANT
+2664 
-2674 MRFNKDG
+2674 
-2681 DQLVQVGDKYYV
+2681 
-2693 VNPETGYADVEKES
+2693 
-2707 TPATEEELTE
+2707 
-2717 LVKAKPE
+2717 
-2724 LKAYVAYAKAASG
+2724 
-2737 LADLDNSDQ
+2737 
-2746 TNALTVADAQKLG
+2746 
-2759 WVVSAG
+2759 
-2765 DYAANVT
+2765 
-2772 NANEVRFNGSNGISV
+2772 
-2787 TGETDEHG
+2787 
-2795 VRNINVSLAKGKVAG
+2795 
-2810 NTTTGVAA
+2810 
-2818 GDTNYVTGEQV
+2818 
-2829 ANAINQSG
+2829 
-2837 WKTNVTQTNAT
+2837 
-2848 TGATETVTKV
+2848 
-2858 VIPGTQVNYV
+2858 
-2868 NGSGTDAKV
+2868 
-2877 SANAS
+2877 
-2882 TGGLDVTFDV
+2882 
-2892 KSANL
+2892 
-2897 DTLTVGKDGVKVN
+2897 
-2910 TGAITSADSNA
+2910 
-2921 TITITNADGSTS
+2921 
-2933 TIDNPERGKVTVAT
+2933 
-2947 GEGNKVATVQNVA
+2947 
-2960 DAINSAKWF
+2960 
-2969 VNAKNLDTA
+2969 
-2978 MTVRSEKGTESQAI
+2978 
-2992 GAGDTVTFQADKNLA
+2992 
-3007 VSRKEGVFTY
+3007 FTY

-3025 NSVTLGTADTAV
+3025 NSITLGTAETAV
-3037 NLSASAGALN
+3037 NLSTSAGALK
-3047 VADKEGNAAQ
+3047 VAGKDGNAAQ

-3075 QIVKKGDKYVTLDDA
+3075 QIVKKGDKYVTLDEA
-3090 GNPTNIEATPATEEE
+3090 GNPTDIEATPATEEE
-3105 LAKLDPRQKA
+3105 LSKLDPRQKA
-3115 VAGLANLY
+3115 LAGLADLY

-3185 GDVVKSNQ
+3185 GDVVKSNR

-3207 VGDQYYKVED
+3207 VGDQYYKVKD
-3217 IDPKTGAPKA
+3217 IDPKTGAPKE

-3271 AASDYK
+3271 VASDYK
-3277 EADAADEVVN
+3277 DADATDEVVN

-3292 RFADGNNTKVKLATK
+3292 RFADGNNTKVKLTTK

-3337 GTPVTKVGDAFYK
+3337 GTPVTKVDDKFYK
-3350 VDANGNPTG
+3350 VDEQGNPTG
-3359 DVVDGTTLVAKVIN
+3359 DAVDRTTLVAKVIN
-3373 PTAKANEAGRS
+3373 PTAKANETGRS
-3384 ITLGNVANGAKT
+3384 VTLGNIAEGTETLVFDKEGNQLVEIGGKFYDTEDLDKTTGLLKPNAEEKTPLKATDTDADAYAKAASGLADLAGSDQTNALTVADAGKLGWVMSAGGHSTAVQNADEVIFNAKDGVNITSHFDATSGKYNVDFGIKVDKDADNILNVSEDGVSVLKGELEAAATTGTTRGKVTVKDAEQTGDNQVATVNNVAAAINSAKWFAKAENLEEGLTDRAQKDTDEEAAAIGAGDLIALKADKNLAVKREGTSFTYGLAKDIGVNSITLGTAETAVNLSTSAGALKVAGKDGNAAQITNVKAGAEVVTFDKEGNQIVKKGDKYVTLDEAGNPTDIEATPATEEELSKLDPRQKALAGLADLYGSKGTNALTVEDARNLGWVVSAGDHSAAVTNTDEVVFEGTNGVDVSAKSENGVHTITVGIKDGDVVKSNRFTAKVGGVDTSVIKVGDQYYKVKDIDPKTGAPKENVNAVTVDANTTPTNAGTGYVTGNKVADAIQQSGFVLGKQKAPLVASDYKDADATDEVVNPNDEVRFADGNNTKVKLTTKESVDATGNKVTTTTVKVDVNGLPVQYTTADGTPVTKVDDKFYKVDEQGNPTGDAVDRTTLVAKVINPTAKANETGRSVTLGNVANGAKT

-3406 DLVKANDGLWHRATD
+3406 DLVKANDGLWYKETD
-3421 VEANGALK
+3421 VEANGTLK

-3536 DNYYRQEDI
+3536 DNYYRQGDI
-3545 DNHTGKPKSSEVK
+3545 DIHTGKPKSSEVK

-3564 GDKVFAIDQVTG
+3564 GGKVFAIDQVTG

-3582 EAKLVKKD
+3582 EAKLVNKD

-3676 VELPLGQLSATDAAG
+3676 VELPLSQLSATDAAG

-3702 YPAKVDG
+3702 YPAKADG
-3709 SADTAKGAIDG
+3709 SADTAKEAVDG

-3746 SADNNAISRAQSDA
+3746 SADNNAISRAQADA

-3852 GTNGKVTTISTAATK
+3852 GTNGKVTTINTAATK

-3988 LPQAYIPGKS
+3988 LPQPYIPGKS

-4013 ALGVSRTSD
+4013 ALGVSRISD

>member
-23 AKAKGKTKSK
+23 AKAKGKSKGKTKSL
-33 TSKLTAFSV
+33 TKLTPISLAV
-42 ALGST
+42 GMALAGNA
-47 LAAGS
+47 LAATADITPLK
-52 VMAAISSATLTG
+52 VSSPA
-64 TISQSPNGIAHLA
+64 GIAITNDGINKVIAGSEDPNIEPKHVIVIGDQSKHAYDETIMIGYKFSAYNYFGNAGA
-77 NGMSDVAVS
+77 NGMAGD
-86 TESIVNAPKNI
+86 TIV
-97 IVIGNKASAVYD
+97 
-109 QDIYIGFNISGNSA
+109 
-123 GQAGNTIIGNRVTEG
+123 GNRVRVG
-138 GGTNGH
+138 GGANGK
-144 DSFSTA
+144 DSF
-150 VGFGSQVA
+150 GSVLGYGAQIA
-158 GPSVAMGVGARADI
+158 GPSVAVGVGARADTL
-172 NSANGW
+172 NAEGW
-178 NATSSGGVAIGAFAL
+178 NATTAGGVAIGDFAL
-193 QGGNKDGG
+193 SGGNINGSIG
-201 TVIGALSSGDYY
+201 IGAIATADQHN
-213 YTTSIG
+213 SIALG
-219 ALSGITA
+219 ALSGATSL
-226 EFEDRGSNKNY
+226 FSDRDLVYESNGGSSHAHNY
-237 ILQENGSVTNIR
+237 GIDEQGFVALANQRGGNSANQMI
-249 IAQVSI
+249 SI
-255 GYKAGARGGRAIAI
+255 GYKAGAR
-269 GNCATTGVART
+269 
-280 NNGIGAVAIGDQS
+280 
-293 KAFKDASIAIGQ
+293 
-305 QAIAG
+305 
-310 GVTDAEIAT
+310 
-319 LNAEV
+319 
-324 ARVQG
+324 
-329 LLNDANATL
+329 
-338 KTAIKNMQDDPS
+338 
-350 ADNKFNVA
+350 
-358 SAQAAVKRISLAL
+358 
-371 ERAKNDLTYKSANNS
+371 
-386 KTIASVA
+386 
-393 IGYLAKSNN
+393 
-402 FYSTAVGP
+402 ST
-410 KSIANSKDST
+410 
-420 ALGSSASVSGANA
+420 
-433 LSALAI
+433 
-439 GHDARVI
+439 
-446 GDSAVNATSIGT
+446 
-458 QSRIHHNATGA
+458 
-469 IAFGSGSNIYGDSS
+469 
-483 NSIAIGTNTNIS
+483 NSIAIGVNATTSRNIRQPVAGRESESAQYYSKQSDGTISIGDNT
-495 DSKRAAANNAIAI
+495 
-508 GNEAKATNL
+508 
-517 NAIAIGNSSAAS
+517 AS
-529 GIDSIA
+529 IKQNSIA
-535 LGNSNNV
+535 LGHNAIAGGYTEQDIKALNAEKTRLEGILAEAQNRKAVAITEMQAQKTAERKFALASINAAIERITVALDRIKADLNHTAANNTETTSAIAVGNEARANSTNAIALGYQAKASGEDSISVGHGNNV

-548 AFGDPNI
+548 AFGDPNT
-555 VTGDQ
+555 VTGNQ

-574 AFVLGNKVTVDAK
+574 AFVLGNKVTVESSSTD
-587 NGDSYTGA
+587 NRTGA

-609 KVNSAKIGT
+609 AVNSAKIGT

-628 FAGNLGGAETN
+628 FAGKLGGSDTEGN
-639 GEPQKADAGKQG
+639 PSKATADKQG
-651 RFVSVGNATS
+651 RFVSIGSANNE
-661 PRQVKFVAAGE
+661 RQLKFVAAGE
-672 ISKTSTDA
+672 ISATSTDA

-698 STATIIGGGATLNQN
+698 SASTIIGGSSVLNSN
-713 GTING
+713 GTISG
-718 FSRLLD
+718 FSQPLK
-724 TTGLTATTYTK
+724 TTGLGDTEAYTA
-735 PTTAAT
+735 PTTPAT
-741 NVATAITNL
+741 NVSTAITNL
-750 NDYVN
+750 NNYVN

-772 SPNEQVNFKADG
+772 SPDEQVNFKSAG
-784 LASVTVTANGTGAN
+784 LASVTVATNATNKGAD

-812 DNGTISAKDDDNK
+812 TDGTISAKDDDNK
-825 GKAATVGDV
+825 NKAATVGDV

-844 AKAAGNGADGNT
+844 ATAAGNGVTGK
-856 ITNDTPD
+856 DTPD
-863 QVTAGTEVTF
+863 NIKAGETVTLK
-873 EAGKNLTVDHS
+873 AGKNLTVDHT

-906 GNTAADKKLTLT
+906 ANTAADKKLTLT
-918 PTNAGD
+918 PTDAGD

-930 TGNAAAKI
+930 TNEAAKI

-970 YSGLTNLADKN
+970 YSGLTNLADKS
-981 VQNNTAATVGDL
+981 VHDKTAATVGDL

-1023 KFVGTGVAVVS
+1023 KFVGTGAAVVS

-1045 VDVAKGTLVNASA
+1045 VDVAKGTLVNATTDA
-1058 DVGSQDRGK
+1058 KTGNAVNANRGK

-1088 NSTGTIIKANNEH
+1088 NSAGTIIKAVNEH

-1107 TDETKNDDGAI
+1107 TDETKNDDGEV
-1118 VKAGEEVTYTAGKNL
+1118 VKAGDDVTYKAGKNL

-1138 TRNLTFALANNITV
+1138 TRNLTFALANDITV
-1152 NSANVSTKLTIG
+1152 NNANVDTKLTIG

-1171 TSDANGLNFATTE
+1171 TSDTNGLNFATTE

-1194 NGIKSTLQDTLGAAT
+1194 NGVKSTLQDTIVAAAT
-1209 PNLVGKT
+1209 PNLEKVDKDVTT
-1216 FTDAEKA
+1216 FTAAEKA

-1262 FISGDANTT
+1262 FISGDAKTT

-1301 DTGKKAGQVKA
+1301 DAGKKVGQVKA

-1320 DQGSNLATVDAVANA
+1320 DQGSNLATVNAVANA
-1335 VNRAYW
+1335 VNSAYW
-1341 TAKAAGNG
+1341 TATAAGNG
-1349 ADGNTITNDTPN
+1349 VTNDTPD
-1361 QVTAGTEVT
+1361 QVKAGTEVT
-1370 FEAGKNLA
+1370 FKAGKNLA
-1378 VTHTT
+1378 VDHSTANT
-1383 NKFEFKTKDDVEF
+1383 FEFKTKDDVEF
-1396 TSLQIGGTDGPKLT
+1396 TSVQIGGTGGPKLT
-1410 KDGDSLK
+1410 KGDGNTLK
-1417 VSTADGSP
+1417 VSAADGTAP
-1425 VKITNVKA
+1425 VKITNVAA
-1433 GENDNDAVSYKQF
+1433 GDSDNDAVNYKQLQ
-1446 KEIKVATDNTIK
+1446 E
-1458 LTAIDNVKGTQNK
+1458 
-1471 TETTTSDQK
+1471 
-1480 LNQADGINFKL
+1480 
-1491 ASADNDLLSV
+1491 V
-1501 KAAGDTV
+1501 KA
-1508 TFTPKL
+1508 
-1514 GKVEVTNGKAVEA
+1514 
-1527 TSQTGLVEATAL
+1527 
-1539 TEALN
+1539 
-1544 KLGWKTKATEAGSTA
+1544 
-1559 NPVDQEIN
+1559 
-1567 AGDSV
+1567 
-1572 NYEDGQGTTAKVEIT
+1572 
-1587 KGATNPDTGISTPDT
+1587 
-1602 VSVKYDVK
+1602 
-1610 AADNTINV
+1610 
-1618 SDAGVKVNTGSIEL
+1618 
-1632 AKTDEKANDR
+1632 
-1642 GKVTITPKAK
+1642 
-1652 VDGGTETQEE
+1652 
-1662 ANKRAETEVATVKN
+1662 
-1676 VADAINS
+1676 
-1683 AATIIKA
+1683 
-1690 HNDNTEITDE
+1690 
-1700 VKDDKGE
+1700 
-1707 IVKAGEEV
+1707 
-1715 TYTAGKNLR
+1715 
-1724 VKRDTRNLTFALA
+1724 
-1737 NNITVN
+1737 
-1743 SANVSTKLTIGKTN
+1743 
-1757 PVGITSDAN
+1757 
-1766 GLNFATTE
+1766 
-1774 GTNTNAPVYLNGIKS
+1774 
-1789 TLQDTLGAAT
+1789 
-1799 PNLVGKTFTDAEKA
+1799 
-1813 RAASV
+1813 
-1818 QDVLNSGW
+1818 
-1826 NIRGKKQATDADVA
+1826 
-1840 NVDFVRTYDTVDF
+1840 
-1853 ISGDANTTEVTVNA
+1853 
-1867 KDDNKRT
+1867 
-1874 EVSIKAKTGET
+1874 
-1885 DVVTAADTGKK
+1885 
-1896 AGQVKAK
+1896 
-1903 ANAGTTTDQGSN
+1903 
-1915 LATVDAVA
+1915 
-1923 NAVNRAYWTA
+1923 
-1933 KAAGNGADGNTIT
+1933 
-1946 NDTPNQVTAG
+1946 
-1956 TEVTF
+1956 
-1961 EAGKNLAV
+1961 
-1969 THTTN
+1969 
-1974 KFEFKTKDDVEFTSL
+1974 
-1989 QIGGTDGPKLTK
+1989 
-2001 DGDSLKVSTADGS
+2001 
-2014 PVKIT
+2014 
-2019 NVKAGENDN
+2019 
-2028 DAVSYKQFK
+2028 
-2037 EIKVATDNTI
+2037 ATDNTI

-2334 ATATKSLTIGEGD
+2334 ATVTKSLTIGEGD

-2462 GGHSTAVQ
+2462 GGNSTAVQ

-2500 GLKVDKD
+2500 GLKVDED

-2539 TVKDAEQTGDNQVAT
+2539 TVKEAEQTGDNQVAT
-2554 VNNVADAINSAKWF
+2554 VNNVADAINSVKWF

-2575 EGLTD
+2575 EALTD

-2621 KDIGVESV
+2621 KDIEVESV

-2638 SGGTAVNLISHLGAL
+2638 SGETAVNLTSHLGAL
-2653 KVADKDGKATQ
+2653 KVADKDGKVTQ
-2664 ITNVDAGANT
+2664 ITNVDAGTNT

-2818 GDTNYVTGEQV
+2818 GDTNYVTGKQV

-2858 VIPGTQVNYV
+2858 VTPGTQVNYV

-2969 VNAKNLDTA
+2969 ANAANLDTA
-2978 MTVRSEKGTESQAI
+2978 MTDRSEQGKESQAI
-2992 GAGDTVTFQADKNLA
+2992 GVGDTVTFQADKNLA
-3007 VSRKEGVFTY
+3007 VKREGTNFTY
-3017 GLAKDIGV
+3017 GLAKDISV

-3037 NLSASAGALN
+3037 NLSSSAGTLN

-3075 QIVKKGDKYVTLDDA
+3075 QIVRKGDKYVTLDDA
-3090 GNPTNIEATPATEEE
+3090 GHPTDIEATPATEEE

-3115 VAGLANLY
+3115 VAGLADLY

-3147 HSAAVTNTDEVVFE
+3147 YSAAVTNTDEVVFE

-3207 VGDQYYKVED
+3207 VGDQYYKIED

-3277 EADAADEVVN
+3277 DADAADEVVN

-3373 PTAKANEAGRS
+3373 PTAKANETGRS

-3406 DLVKANDGLWHRATD
+3406 DLVKANDGLWHKATD
-3421 VEANGALK
+3421 VEANGTLK

-3545 DNHTGKPKSSEVK
+3545 DIHTGKPKSSEVK

-3676 VELPLGQLSATDAAG
+3676 VELPLSQLSATDAAG
-3691 NKVVKGADGKW
+3691 NKVVKGTDGKW
-3702 YPAKVDG
+3702 YPAKADG
-3709 SADTAKGAIDG
+3709 SADTAKEAVDG

-3822 NVAWGQKPSDAVNV
+3822 NIAWGQKPSDAVNV

-3852 GTNGKVTTISTAATK
+3852 GTNGKVTTINTAATK

-3938 TSGSTDAIN
+3938 TSSSTDAIN

>member
-1 MNKVF
+1 M
-6 RVIWNHATQT
+6 I
-16 WVAVSEL
+16 
-23 AKAKGKTKSK
+23 
-33 TSKLTAFSV
+33 
-42 ALGST
+42 
-47 LAAGS
+47 
-52 VMAAISSATLTG
+52 
-64 TISQSPNGIAHLA
+64 
-77 NGMSDVAVS
+77 
-86 TESIVNAPKNI
+86 
-97 IVIGNKASAVYD
+97 
-109 QDIYIGFNISGNSA
+109 
-123 GQAGNTIIGNRVTEG
+123 
-138 GGTNGH
+138 
-144 DSFSTA
+144 
-150 VGFGSQVA
+150 
-158 GPSVAMGVGARADI
+158 
-172 NSANGW
+172 
-178 NATSSGGVAIGAFAL
+178 
-193 QGGNKDGG
+193 
-201 TVIGALSSGDYY
+201 
-213 YTTSIG
+213 
-219 ALSGITA
+219 
-226 EFEDRGSNKNY
+226 
-237 ILQENGSVTNIR
+237 
-249 IAQVSI
+249 SI
-255 GYKAGARGGRAIAI
+255 GYKAGAR
-269 GNCATTGVART
+269 
-280 NNGIGAVAIGDQS
+280 
-293 KAFKDASIAIGQ
+293 
-305 QAIAG
+305 
-310 GVTDAEIAT
+310 
-319 LNAEV
+319 
-324 ARVQG
+324 
-329 LLNDANATL
+329 
-338 KTAIKNMQDDPS
+338 
-350 ADNKFNVA
+350 
-358 SAQAAVKRISLAL
+358 
-371 ERAKNDLTYKSANNS
+371 
-386 KTIASVA
+386 
-393 IGYLAKSNN
+393 
-402 FYSTAVGP
+402 
-410 KSIANSKDST
+410 
-420 ALGSSASVSGANA
+420 
-433 LSALAI
+433 
-439 GHDARVI
+439 
-446 GDSAVNATSIGT
+446 
-458 QSRIHHNATGA
+458 
-469 IAFGSGSNIYGDSS
+469 SS
-483 NSIAIGTNTNIS
+483 NSIAIGINATTSRNIRQPVAGRENERGQYYGKQSDGTISIGDNTASIKQNSIALGHNATAGGYTEQDIKALNAEKTRLEEMLTKANVRKAEAITQMNAQKTAENKFALASINSTIERIALALQRITNDLTH
-495 DSKRAAANNAIAI
+495 AAANNTETTSAIAV
-508 GNEAKATNL
+508 GNEARANST
-517 NAIAIGNSSAAS
+517 NAIALGYQAKAS
-529 GIDSIA
+529 GVDSISV
-535 LGNSNNV
+535 GHGNNV

-548 AFGDPNI
+548 AFGDPNTVI
-555 VTGDQ
+555 GNE
-560 SYAFGNNNTVKADQ
+560 SYAFGNNNTVKADK
-574 AFVLGNKVTVDAK
+574 AFVLGNKVTVEAK
-587 NGDSYTGA
+587 NSDSYTGA

-609 KVNSAKIGT
+609 AVNSAKIGT

-628 FAGNLGGAETN
+628 FAGNLGGSDTEGN
-639 GEPQKADAGKQG
+639 PSKAAADKQG
-651 RFVSVGNATS
+651 RFVSIGSNGNE
-661 PRQVKFVAAGE
+661 RQLKFVAAGE
-672 ISKTSTDA
+672 ISATSTDA

-686 YAFSDVVNNLAT
+686 YAFSGVVNNLAT

-1707 IVKAGEEV
+1707 TVKAGE
-1715 TYTAGKNLR
+1715 
-1724 VKRDTRNLTFALA
+1724 
-1737 NNITVN
+1737 
-1743 SANVSTKLTIGKTN
+1743 
-1757 PVGITSDAN
+1757 
-1766 GLNFATTE
+1766 
-1774 GTNTNAPVYLNGIKS
+1774 
-1789 TLQDTLGAAT
+1789 
-1799 PNLVGKTFTDAEKA
+1799 
-1813 RAASV
+1813 
-1818 QDVLNSGW
+1818 
-1826 NIRGKKQATDADVA
+1826 
-1840 NVDFVRTYDTVDF
+1840 
-1853 ISGDANTTEVTVNA
+1853 
-1867 KDDNKRT
+1867 
-1874 EVSIKAKTGET
+1874 
-1885 DVVTAADTGKK
+1885 
-1896 AGQVKAK
+1896 
-1903 ANAGTTTDQGSN
+1903 
-1915 LATVDAVA
+1915 
-1923 NAVNRAYWTA
+1923 
-1933 KAAGNGADGNTIT
+1933 
-1946 NDTPNQVTAG
+1946 
-1956 TEVTF
+1956 
-1961 EAGKNLAV
+1961 
-1969 THTTN
+1969 
-1974 KFEFKTKDDVEFTSL
+1974 
-1989 QIGGTDGPKLTK
+1989 
-2001 DGDSLKVSTADGS
+2001 
-2014 PVKIT
+2014 
-2019 NVKAGENDN
+2019 
-2028 DAVSYKQFK
+2028 
-2037 EIKVATDNTI
+2037 
-2047 KLTAIDNVKGTQN
+2047 
-2060 KTETTT
+2060 
-2066 SDQKLNQADGINFKL
+2066 
-2081 ASADNDLL
+2081 
-2089 SVKAAGDTVTFT
+2089 
-2101 PKLGKVEVTNGK
+2101 
-2113 AVEATSQ
+2113 
-2120 TGLVEATALTEALNK
+2120 
-2135 LGWKTKATEAGS
+2135 
-2147 TANPVDQE
+2147 
-2155 INAGDSVNY
+2155 
-2164 EDGQGT
+2164 
-2170 TAKVEITKGATNP
+2170 
-2183 DTGISTPDTV
+2183 
-2193 SVKYDVK
+2193 
-2200 AADNTINVSDAG
+2200 
-2212 VKVNTGSIELAKTD
+2212 
-2226 EKAND
+2226 
-2231 RGKVTITPKAKVD
+2231 
-2244 GGTETQEEANKRA
+2244 
-2257 ETEVATVKNVADAIN
+2257 
-2272 SAATIIK
+2272 
-2279 AHNDN
+2279 
-2284 TEITDEVKDD
+2284 
-2294 KGETVKAGD
+2294 

-2334 ATATKSLTIGEGD
+2334 ATVTKSLTIGEGD

-2358 LSVAGKND
+2358 LSVAGKNN

-2462 GGHSTAVQ
+2462 GGNSTAVQ

-2500 GLKVDKD
+2500 GLKVDED

-2539 TVKDAEQTGDNQVAT
+2539 TVKEADQTGDNQVAT
-2554 VNNVADAINSAKWF
+2554 VNNVAEAINSAKWF

-2575 EGLTD
+2575 EALTD

-2638 SGGTAVNLISHLGAL
+2638 SGETAVNLTSHLGAL

-2707 TPATEEELTE
+2707 TPATEKELDE

-2858 VIPGTQVNYV
+2858 VTPGTQVNYV

-2910 TGAITSADSNA
+2910 TGAITSADSNV

-2969 VNAKNLDTA
+2969 ANAKNLDTA

-3025 NSVTLGTADTAV
+3025 NSVTLGTADTVV
-3037 NLSASAGALN
+3037 NLSSSAGALN

-3090 GNPTNIEATPATEEE
+3090 GNPTDIEAKPATEEE

-3115 VAGLANLY
+3115 VAGLADLY

-3245 GYVTGNKVADAI
+3245 GYVTGNKVANAI

-3307 ESVDATGNKVTT
+3307 ESVDVTGNKVTT

-3330 VQYTTAD
+3330 VQYTTED
-3337 GTPVTKVGDAFYK
+3337 GTPVTKVDDKFYK
-3350 VDANGNPTG
+3350 VDEHGNPTG
-3359 DVVDGTTLVAKVIN
+3359 DAIDGTTLVAKVIN
-3373 PTAKANEAGRS
+3373 PTAKANETGHS
-3384 ITLGNVANGAKT
+3384 VTLGNVANGAKT

-3406 DLVKANDGLWHRATD
+3406 DLVKANDGLWYKETD
-3421 VEANGALK
+3421 VEANGTLK

-3545 DNHTGKPKSSEVK
+3545 DIHTGKPKSSEVK

-3676 VELPLGQLSATDAAG
+3676 VELPLSQLSATDAAG
-3691 NKVVKGADGKW
+3691 NKVVKGTDGKW
-3702 YPAKVDG
+3702 YPAKADG
-3709 SADTAKGAIDG
+3709 SADTAKEAVDG

-3822 NVAWGQKPSDAVNV
+3822 NIAWGQKPSDAVNV

-3852 GTNGKVTTISTAATK
+3852 GTNGKVTTINTAATK

-3909 NKAVTLN
+3909 NKAVMLN

-3964 LNHRINKVGKNA
+3964 LNHRINKVGKNS

>member
-23 AKAKGKTKSK
+23 AKAKGKSKGKTKSL
-33 TSKLTAFSV
+33 TKLTPISLAV
-42 ALGST
+42 GMALAGDA
-47 LAAGS
+47 LAATADITPLK
-52 VMAAISSATLTG
+52 VSSPA
-64 TISQSPNGIAHLA
+64 GIAITNDGINKVIAGTEDPNIAPKHVIVIGDQSNHAYDETIMIGYRFTAFGYKGNAGA
-77 NGMSDVAVS
+77 NGMAGD
-86 TESIVNAPKNI
+86 TIV
-97 IVIGNKASAVYD
+97 
-109 QDIYIGFNISGNSA
+109 
-123 GQAGNTIIGNRVTEG
+123 GNRVRVG
-138 GGTNGH
+138 GGANGK
-144 DSFSTA
+144 DSF
-150 VGFGSQVA
+150 GSVLGYGAQIA
-158 GPSVAMGVGARADI
+158 GPSVAVGVGARADTL
-172 NSANGW
+172 NAEGW
-178 NATSSGGVAIGAFAL
+178 NATTAGGVAIGDF
-193 QGGNKDGG
+193 
-201 TVIGALSSGDYY
+201 
-213 YTTSIG
+213 
-219 ALSGITA
+219 ALSGGNINGSIGIGAIATA
-226 EFEDRGSNKNY
+226 DQHNSIALGGLSGATSLFSDRNLAAESGERGHTDHAKNY
-237 ILQENGSVTNIR
+237 DIDEAGFVALPNHRGVNKANQMI
-249 IAQVSI
+249 SI
-255 GYKAGARGGRAIAI
+255 GYKAGAR
-269 GNCATTGVART
+269 
-280 NNGIGAVAIGDQS
+280 
-293 KAFKDASIAIGQ
+293 
-305 QAIAG
+305 
-310 GVTDAEIAT
+310 
-319 LNAEV
+319 
-324 ARVQG
+324 
-329 LLNDANATL
+329 
-338 KTAIKNMQDDPS
+338 
-350 ADNKFNVA
+350 
-358 SAQAAVKRISLAL
+358 
-371 ERAKNDLTYKSANNS
+371 
-386 KTIASVA
+386 
-393 IGYLAKSNN
+393 
-402 FYSTAVGP
+402 
-410 KSIANSKDST
+410 
-420 ALGSSASVSGANA
+420 
-433 LSALAI
+433 
-439 GHDARVI
+439 
-446 GDSAVNATSIGT
+446 
-458 QSRIHHNATGA
+458 
-469 IAFGSGSNIYGDSS
+469 SS
-483 NSIAIGTNTNIS
+483 NSIAIGINATTSRNIRQPVAGRENERGQYYGKQSDGTISIGDNTASIKQNSIALGHNATAGGYTEQDIKALNAEKTRLEEMLTKANVRKAEAITQMNAQKTAENKFALASINSTIERIALALQRITNDLTH
-495 DSKRAAANNAIAI
+495 AAANNTETTSAIAV
-508 GNEAKATNL
+508 GNEARANST
-517 NAIAIGNSSAAS
+517 NAIALGYQAKAS
-529 GIDSIA
+529 GVDSISV
-535 LGNSNNV
+535 GHGNNV

-548 AFGDPNI
+548 AFGDPNTVI
-555 VTGDQ
+555 GNE
-560 SYAFGNNNTVKADQ
+560 SYAFGNNNTVKADK
-574 AFVLGNKVTVDAK
+574 AFVLGNKVTVEAK
-587 NGDSYTGA
+587 NSDSYTGA

-609 KVNSAKIGT
+609 AVNSAKIGT

-628 FAGNLGGAETN
+628 FAGNLGGSDTEGN
-639 GEPQKADAGKQG
+639 PSKAAADKQG
-651 RFVSVGNATS
+651 RFVSIGSNGNE
-661 PRQVKFVAAGE
+661 RQLKFVAAGE
-672 ISKTSTDA
+672 ISATSTDA

-686 YAFSDVVNNLAT
+686 YAFSGVVNNLAT

-1707 IVKAGEEV
+1707 TVKAGE
-1715 TYTAGKNLR
+1715 
-1724 VKRDTRNLTFALA
+1724 
-1737 NNITVN
+1737 
-1743 SANVSTKLTIGKTN
+1743 
-1757 PVGITSDAN
+1757 
-1766 GLNFATTE
+1766 
-1774 GTNTNAPVYLNGIKS
+1774 
-1789 TLQDTLGAAT
+1789 
-1799 PNLVGKTFTDAEKA
+1799 
-1813 RAASV
+1813 
-1818 QDVLNSGW
+1818 
-1826 NIRGKKQATDADVA
+1826 
-1840 NVDFVRTYDTVDF
+1840 
-1853 ISGDANTTEVTVNA
+1853 
-1867 KDDNKRT
+1867 
-1874 EVSIKAKTGET
+1874 
-1885 DVVTAADTGKK
+1885 
-1896 AGQVKAK
+1896 
-1903 ANAGTTTDQGSN
+1903 
-1915 LATVDAVA
+1915 
-1923 NAVNRAYWTA
+1923 
-1933 KAAGNGADGNTIT
+1933 
-1946 NDTPNQVTAG
+1946 
-1956 TEVTF
+1956 
-1961 EAGKNLAV
+1961 
-1969 THTTN
+1969 
-1974 KFEFKTKDDVEFTSL
+1974 
-1989 QIGGTDGPKLTK
+1989 
-2001 DGDSLKVSTADGS
+2001 
-2014 PVKIT
+2014 
-2019 NVKAGENDN
+2019 
-2028 DAVSYKQFK
+2028 
-2037 EIKVATDNTI
+2037 
-2047 KLTAIDNVKGTQN
+2047 
-2060 KTETTT
+2060 
-2066 SDQKLNQADGINFKL
+2066 
-2081 ASADNDLL
+2081 
-2089 SVKAAGDTVTFT
+2089 
-2101 PKLGKVEVTNGK
+2101 
-2113 AVEATSQ
+2113 
-2120 TGLVEATALTEALNK
+2120 
-2135 LGWKTKATEAGS
+2135 
-2147 TANPVDQE
+2147 
-2155 INAGDSVNY
+2155 
-2164 EDGQGT
+2164 
-2170 TAKVEITKGATNP
+2170 
-2183 DTGISTPDTV
+2183 
-2193 SVKYDVK
+2193 
-2200 AADNTINVSDAG
+2200 
-2212 VKVNTGSIELAKTD
+2212 
-2226 EKAND
+2226 
-2231 RGKVTITPKAKVD
+2231 
-2244 GGTETQEEANKRA
+2244 
-2257 ETEVATVKNVADAIN
+2257 
-2272 SAATIIK
+2272 
-2279 AHNDN
+2279 
-2284 TEITDEVKDD
+2284 
-2294 KGETVKAGD
+2294 

-2334 ATATKSLTIGEGD
+2334 ATVTKSLTIGEGD

-2358 LSVAGKND
+2358 LSVAGKNN

-2462 GGHSTAVQ
+2462 GGNSTAVQ

-2500 GLKVDKD
+2500 GLKVDED

-2539 TVKDAEQTGDNQVAT
+2539 TVKEADQTGDNQVAT
-2554 VNNVADAINSAKWF
+2554 VNNVAEAINSAKWF

-2575 EGLTD
+2575 EALTD

-2638 SGGTAVNLISHLGAL
+2638 SGETAVNLTSHLGAL

-2707 TPATEEELTE
+2707 TPATEKELDE

-2858 VIPGTQVNYV
+2858 VTPGTQVNYV

-2910 TGAITSADSNA
+2910 TGAITSADSNV

-2969 VNAKNLDTA
+2969 ANAKNLDTA

-3025 NSVTLGTADTAV
+3025 NSVTLGTADTVV
-3037 NLSASAGALN
+3037 NLSSSAGALN

-3090 GNPTNIEATPATEEE
+3090 GNPTDIEAKPATEEE

-3115 VAGLANLY
+3115 VAGLADLY

-3245 GYVTGNKVADAI
+3245 GYVTGNKVANAI

-3307 ESVDATGNKVTT
+3307 ESVDVTGNKVTT

-3330 VQYTTAD
+3330 VQYTTED
-3337 GTPVTKVGDAFYK
+3337 GTPVTKVDDKFYK
-3350 VDANGNPTG
+3350 VDEHGNPTG
-3359 DVVDGTTLVAKVIN
+3359 DAIDGTTLVAKVIN
-3373 PTAKANEAGRS
+3373 PTAKANETGHS
-3384 ITLGNVANGAKT
+3384 VTLGNVANGAKT

-3406 DLVKANDGLWHRATD
+3406 DLVKANDGLWYKETD
-3421 VEANGALK
+3421 VEANGTLK

-3545 DNHTGKPKSSEVK
+3545 DIHTGKPKSSEVK

-3676 VELPLGQLSATDAAG
+3676 VELPLSQLSATDAAG
-3691 NKVVKGADGKW
+3691 NKVVKGTDGKW
-3702 YPAKVDG
+3702 YPAKADG
-3709 SADTAKGAIDG
+3709 SADTAKEAVDG

-3822 NVAWGQKPSDAVNV
+3822 NIAWGQKPSDAVNV

-3852 GTNGKVTTISTAATK
+3852 GTNGKVTTINTAATK

-3909 NKAVTLN
+3909 NKAVMLN

-3964 LNHRINKVGKNA
+3964 LNHRINKVGKNS

>member
-33 TSKLTAFSV
+33 ASKLTAFSV

-52 VMAAISSATLTG
+52 VMAATSATLTG
-64 TISQSPNGIAHLA
+64 TISPSSNGIVHLG
-77 NGMSDVAVS
+77 NGKTEVHATTDSSVS
-86 TESIVNAPKNI
+86 APKNI
-97 IVIGNKASAVYD
+97 IVIGDKDVNVFD
-109 QDIYIGFNISGNSA
+109 QQIYIGFNSRN
-123 GQAGNTIIGNRVTEG
+123 GQANGKAGDTIIGNRVDFG
-138 GGTNGH
+138 GGANGQ

-150 VGFGSQVA
+150 VGFGTQVA
-158 GPSVAMGVGARADI
+158 GPSVAIGVGARSDPLD
-172 NSANGW
+172 SSGW
-178 NATSSGGVAIGAFAL
+178 NATTNGGVAIGAFAL
-193 QGGNKDGG
+193 QGGNINGG
-201 TVIGALSSGDYY
+201 TVIGALSSGDYHY
-213 YTTSIG
+213 ATSIG
-219 ALSGITA
+219 ALSGITNTFVDKA
-226 EFEDRGSNKNY
+226 TNKGY
-237 ILQENGSVTNIR
+237 TLQEGGGATNIR
-249 IAQVSI
+249 VAQASV
-255 GYKAGARGGRAIAI
+255 GYKAGARGARSVAIA
-269 GNCATTGVART
+269 NCATTGVAHT
-280 NNGIGAVAIGDQS
+280 TAGTGAVAIGDQS

-310 GVTDAEIAT
+310 GVTSAEITA

-324 ARVQG
+324 TRIQG
-329 LLNDANATL
+329 LLDNANATL
-338 KTAIKNMQDDPS
+338 ATAVTNMNADQS

-358 SAQAAVKRISLAL
+358 AARTAVQRISLAL
-371 ERAKNDLTYKSANNS
+371 ERAKKDLTYASANNS
-386 KTIASVA
+386 QTTAAVA

-402 FYSTAVGP
+402 SYSTAVGP
-410 KSIANSKDST
+410 QSIVNSADST
-420 ALGSSASVSGANA
+420 ALGRLANVSGANA
-433 LSALAI
+433 SSALAI
-439 GHDARVI
+439 GRDARVI
-446 GDSAVNATSIGT
+446 GDTAVNATAIGT
-458 QSRIHHNATGA
+458 QSRIHHNAVGA
-469 IAFGSGSNIYGDSS
+469 IAFGSNSNIYGNSN
-483 NSIAIGTNTNIS
+483 NSIAIGTNAHIS
-495 DSKRAAANNAIAI
+495 NNDRRSHGVYAVVENATVLGSFSTASANKGTAVGSNNTVI
-508 GNEAKATNL
+508 GA
-517 NAIAIGNSSAAS
+517 SSGALGSDNTVGKYSS
-529 GIDSIA
+529 GIDTSTYY
-535 LGNSNNV
+535 GTRSFVVGSNNTV
-542 TGNYSG
+542 TLAN
-548 AFGDPNI
+548 DTM
-555 VTGDQ
+555 V
-560 SYAFGNNNTVKADQ
+560 FGNNVAVTQ
-574 AFVLGNKVTVDAK
+574 ANRSGSVILGNNSSVPENVTAI
-587 NGDSYTGA
+587 
-595 VVLGDNSTVPTEVK
+595 
-609 KVNSAKIGT
+609 NSAKVGNIT
-618 ENGKK
+618 
-623 LVYSG
+623 YAG
-628 FAGNLGGAETN
+628 FAGNLGGTTTDGTSAVA
-639 GEPQKADAGKQG
+639 ADQG
-651 RFVSVGNATS
+651 RFVSIGNAKA
-661 PRQVKFVAAGE
+661 PRQIKHVAAGRIE
-672 ISKTSTDA
+672 ADSTDA

-686 YAFSDVVNNLAT
+686 YSLTGVVSNMGVSVANV
-698 STATIIGGGATLNQN
+698 IGGNAVLNPN

-724 TTGLTATTYTK
+724 TTGLADTTTYTK

-755 AGWKIAEGN
+755 AGWKIAQGDET
-764 DAAAKARI
+764 DAKARI
-772 SPNEQVNFKADG
+772 SPDEQVNFKADG
-784 LASVTVTANGTGAN
+784 LASVTVEANATNKGAD
-798 VTYTVTKGEFKDTT
+798 VTYTVTKGEFKDDTT
-812 DNGTISAKDDDNK
+812 DGTISAKTDK
-825 GKAATVGDV
+825 GDKAATVNDV
-834 SEAINRAYWK
+834 SSAINRAYWK
-844 AKAAGNGADGNT
+844 AKAAGNGVT
-856 ITNDTPD
+856 TDTPD
-863 QVTAGTEVTF
+863 QVIAGTEVTF
-873 EAGKNLTVDHS
+873 AAGKNLTVDHK
-884 TAKTFTFATV
+884 TPKTFTFATV
-894 DTPNFKGVELVN
+894 DTPNLKGVELVDKN
-906 GNTAADKKLTLT
+906 ATDDKKLTLT
-918 PTNAGD
+918 PTDAGD
-924 LKLNKG
+924 LELNKG
-930 TGNAAAKI
+930 LSNAAAKI
-938 TNVVSGLE
+938 TNVVSGLA
-946 KFDENNPLIN
+946 KFDVNNPLVGN
-956 GHTLEELTMSQDPA
+956 GHTLEELTMSQDDA

-981 VQNNTAATVGDL
+981 VQDNTAATVGDL
-993 RGMGWVVSSNKTTD
+993 RGMGWVVSSNKTTGSLS
-1007 NLKQE
+1007 NE
-1012 YTAQVKNANEV
+1012 YTSQVKNANEV
-1023 KFVGTGVAVVS
+1023 KFVGTGAAVVS
-1034 GKTDENTRTIT
+1034 GKTDDNTRTIT
-1045 VDVAKGTLVNASA
+1045 VDVAKGELVNATTDA
-1058 DVGSQDRGK
+1058 QTGNTVNANRGK
-1067 VTVTNGD
+1067 VTVKSGD

-1088 NSTGTIIKANNEH
+1088 NSAATIIKAVNEH

-1107 TDETKNDDGAI
+1107 TDETKNDDGEV
-1118 VKAGEEVTYTAGKNL
+1118 VKAGDDVTYKAGKNL

-1138 TRNLTFALANNITV
+1138 TRNLTFALANDITV
-1152 NSANVSTKLTIG
+1152 NNANVDTKLTIG

-1171 TSDANGLNFATTE
+1171 TSDTNGLNFATTE

-1194 NGIKSTLQDTLGAAT
+1194 NGVKSTLQDTIVAAAT
-1209 PNLVGKT
+1209 PNLEKVDKDVTT
-1216 FTDAEKA
+1216 FTAAEKA

-1301 DTGKKAGQVKA
+1301 DAGKKVGQVKA

-1320 DQGSNLATVDAVANA
+1320 DQGSNLATVNAVANA
-1335 VNRAYW
+1335 VNSAYW

-1349 ADGNTITNDTPN
+1349 VTNDTPD

-1370 FEAGKNLA
+1370 FKAGKNLA
-1378 VTHTT
+1378 VDHSTANT
-1383 NKFEFKTKDDVEF
+1383 FEFKTKDEVEF
-1396 TSLQIGGTDGPKLT
+1396 TSVQIGTDGPKLT
-1410 KDGDSLK
+1410 KGDGNTLK
-1417 VSTADGSP
+1417 VSAVDGTAP
-1425 VKITNVKA
+1425 VKITNVAA

-1446 KEIKVATDNTIK
+1446 KEIKAATDNTIK

-1514 GKVEVTNGKAVEA
+1514 GKVEITDGKAVEA
-1527 TSQTGLVEATAL
+1527 TSQTGLVEATEL

-1618 SDAGVKVNTGSIEL
+1618 SDAGVKVNTGDIEL
-1632 AKTDEKANDR
+1632 AKTDETATAR

-1652 VDGGTETQEE
+1652 AAGGTETPEE

-1676 VADAINS
+1676 VAEAINS
-1683 AATIIKA
+1683 AGTIIKA
-1690 HNDNTEITDE
+1690 ANKHNETITD
-1700 VKDDKGE
+1700 
-1707 IVKAGEEV
+1707 
-1715 TYTAGKNLR
+1715 
-1724 VKRDTRNLTFALA
+1724 
-1737 NNITVN
+1737 
-1743 SANVSTKLTIGKTN
+1743 
-1757 PVGITSDAN
+1757 
-1766 GLNFATTE
+1766 
-1774 GTNTNAPVYLNGIKS
+1774 
-1789 TLQDTLGAAT
+1789 
-1799 PNLVGKTFTDAEKA
+1799 
-1813 RAASV
+1813 
-1818 QDVLNSGW
+1818 
-1826 NIRGKKQATDADVA
+1826 
-1840 NVDFVRTYDTVDF
+1840 
-1853 ISGDANTTEVTVNA
+1853 
-1867 KDDNKRT
+1867 
-1874 EVSIKAKTGET
+1874 
-1885 DVVTAADTGKK
+1885 
-1896 AGQVKAK
+1896 
-1903 ANAGTTTDQGSN
+1903 
-1915 LATVDAVA
+1915 
-1923 NAVNRAYWTA
+1923 
-1933 KAAGNGADGNTIT
+1933 
-1946 NDTPNQVTAG
+1946 
-1956 TEVTF
+1956 
-1961 EAGKNLAV
+1961 
-1969 THTTN
+1969 
-1974 KFEFKTKDDVEFTSL
+1974 
-1989 QIGGTDGPKLTK
+1989 
-2001 DGDSLKVSTADGS
+2001 
-2014 PVKIT
+2014 
-2019 NVKAGENDN
+2019 
-2028 DAVSYKQFK
+2028 
-2037 EIKVATDNTI
+2037 
-2047 KLTAIDNVKGTQN
+2047 
-2060 KTETTT
+2060 
-2066 SDQKLNQADGINFKL
+2066 
-2081 ASADNDLL
+2081 
-2089 SVKAAGDTVTFT
+2089 
-2101 PKLGKVEVTNGK
+2101 
-2113 AVEATSQ
+2113 
-2120 TGLVEATALTEALNK
+2120 
-2135 LGWKTKATEAGS
+2135 
-2147 TANPVDQE
+2147 
-2155 INAGDSVNY
+2155 
-2164 EDGQGT
+2164 
-2170 TAKVEITKGATNP
+2170 
-2183 DTGISTPDTV
+2183 
-2193 SVKYDVK
+2193 
-2200 AADNTINVSDAG
+2200 
-2212 VKVNTGSIELAKTD
+2212 TD
-2226 EKAND
+2226 E
-2231 RGKVTITPKAKVD
+2231 T
-2244 GGTETQEEANKRA
+2244 
-2257 ETEVATVKNVADAIN
+2257 
-2272 SAATIIK
+2272 
-2279 AHNDN
+2279 
-2284 TEITDEVKDD
+2284 KDD

-2310 KNLRVKRDARN
+2310 KNLRVKRDDRN

-2438 LAGSDQTNALT
+2438 LENSDQTNALT

-2462 GGHSTAVQ
+2462 GGNSTAVQ

-2500 GLKVDKD
+2500 GLKVDED

-2539 TVKDAEQTGDNQVAT
+2539 TVKEADQTGDNQVAT
-2554 VNNVADAINSAKWF
+2554 VNNVAEAINSAKWF

-2575 EGLTD
+2575 EALTD
-2580 RAQKDTDEEA
+2580 RVQKDTDEEA

-2621 KDIGVESV
+2621 KDIEVESV

-2638 SGGTAVNLISHLGAL
+2638 SGGTAVNLTSHLGAL

-2829 ANAINQSG
+2829 ANVINQSG

-2858 VIPGTQVNYV
+2858 VTPGTQVNYV

-2877 SANAS
+2877 SVNAS

-2969 VNAKNLDTA
+2969 ANAKNLDTA

-3025 NSVTLGTADTAV
+3025 NSVTLGTADTVV
-3037 NLSASAGALN
+3037 NLSSSAGALN

-3075 QIVKKGDKYVTLDDA
+3075 QIVRKGDKYVTLDDA
-3090 GNPTNIEATPATEEE
+3090 GHPTDIEATPATEEE
-3105 LAKLDPRQKA
+3105 LAKLDSRQKA
-3115 VAGLANLY
+3115 VAGLADLY

-3161 GTNGVDVSA
+3161 GINGVDVSA

-3199 GVDTSVIK
+3199 GKDTPVIK

-3234 DANTTPTNAGT
+3234 DANTTPTNAGL

-3277 EADAADEVVN
+3277 DADVADEVVN

-3307 ESVDATGNKVTT
+3307 ESVDVTGNKVTT

-3359 DVVDGTTLVAKVIN
+3359 DVVDGATLVAKVIN

-3406 DLVKANDGLWHRATD
+3406 DLVKANDGLWHKATD

-3624 PTKALSANTLEKVNP
+3624 PTKALSANILEKVNP

-3676 VELPLGQLSATDAAG
+3676 VELPLGQLSATDTAG

-3702 YPAKVDG
+3702 YPAKADG
-3709 SADTAKGAIDG
+3709 SADTAKGAVDG

-3852 GTNGKVTTISTAATK
+3852 GTNGKVTTINTAATK

>member
-33 TSKLTAFSV
+33 ASKLTAFSV

-52 VMAAISSATLTG
+52 VMAATSATLTG
-64 TISQSPNGIAHLA
+64 TISPSTNGIAYLA
-77 NGMSDVAVS
+77 NGMSGVS
-86 TESIVNAPKNI
+86 VKTDSSASAPKNI
-97 IVIGNKASAVYD
+97 IVIGDKPSNVYD
-109 QDIYIGFNISGNSA
+109 QQILIGFNTSSA
-123 GQAGNTIIGNRVTEG
+123 GGSNGIANGKAGDTIIGNRITLG
-138 GGTNGH
+138 GGGNGE

-150 VGFGSQVA
+150 VGFGTQVA

-172 NSANGW
+172 FDSRGW
-178 NATSSGGVAIGAFAL
+178 NATQNGGVAIGAFAL
-193 QGGNKDGG
+193 QGGNIDGG
-201 TVIGALSSGDYY
+201 TVIGALSSGDYFY
-213 YTTSIG
+213 ATSIG
-219 ALSGITA
+219 ALSGITNT
-226 EFEDRGSNKNY
+226 FVDRGADKGY
-237 ILQENGSVTNIR
+237 TLTEGGPATNIR
-249 IAQVSI
+249 IAQTSI
-255 GYKAGARGGRAIAI
+255 GYKAGARGARSVAIS
-269 GNCATTGVART
+269 NCATTGVAHT
-280 NNGIGAVAIGDQS
+280 NAGVGAVAIGDQS

-310 GVTDAEIAT
+310 GVTNAEITALKT
-319 LNAEV
+319 EV
-324 ARVQG
+324 TRIQG
-329 LLNDANATL
+329 LLDDANATL
-338 KTAIKNMQDDPS
+338 ATAITKMNSDPS

-358 SAQAAVKRISLAL
+358 AAQAAVQRISLAL
-371 ERAKNDLTYKSANNS
+371 ERAKKDLTYASANNS
-386 KTIASVA
+386 KTTASVA
-393 IGYLAKSNN
+393 IGYGARSNN

-410 KSIANSKDST
+410 QSIANSAEST
-420 ALGSSASVSGANA
+420 ALGRSANVSGANA
-433 LSALAI
+433 SSALAI

-446 GDSAVNATSIGT
+446 GDTAVNATAIGR

-469 IAFGSGSNIYGDSS
+469 IAFGSNSNIYGDSS
-483 NSIAIGTNTNIS
+483 NSIAIGTNANIS
-495 DSKRAAANNAIAI
+495 NQYRKISNVYAVVENATVLGAFSTASANKGTAVGSNNTVI
-508 GNEAKATNL
+508 GA
-517 NAIAIGNSSAAS
+517 SSGALGSDNTVGAYSS
-529 GIDSIA
+529 GIDTSTYN
-535 LGNSNNV
+535 GTRSFVVGSNNTV
-542 TGNYSG
+542 TLAN
-548 AFGDPNI
+548 DTM
-555 VTGDQ
+555 V
-560 SYAFGNNNTVKADQ
+560 FGNNVAVTQ
-574 AFVLGNKVTVDAK
+574 ANRSGSVILGNDSSVPENVTAI
-587 NGDSYTGA
+587 
-595 VVLGDNSTVPTEVK
+595 
-609 KVNSAKIGT
+609 NSAKVGNVT
-618 ENGKK
+618 
-623 LVYSG
+623 YAG
-628 FAGNLGGAETN
+628 FAGNLGGTTTDGTSAVA
-639 GEPQKADAGKQG
+639 ADQG
-651 RFVSVGNATS
+651 RFVSIGNSTS
-661 PRQVKFVAAGE
+661 PRQLKHVAAGR
-672 ISKTSTDA
+672 IANDSTDA

-686 YAFSDVVNNLAT
+686 YSLTGVVSNMGVSVANV
-698 STATIIGGGATLNQN
+698 IGGNAVLNPN
-713 GTING
+713 GTVSG
-718 FSRLLD
+718 FSQPLK
-724 TTGLTATTYTK
+724 TTGLADATATFTASA
-735 PTTAAT
+735 AAT

-755 AGWKIAEGN
+755 AGWKIAEGD
-764 DAAAKARI
+764 DADAKARI
-772 SPNEQVNFKADG
+772 SPNEQVNFKAAG
-784 LASVTVTANGTGAN
+784 LATVSVAANGTGAN
-798 VTYTVTKGEFKDTT
+798 VTYTVTKGEFKDDTT
-812 DNGTISAKDDDNK
+812 DGTISAKTDK
-825 GKAATVGDV
+825 GDKAATVNDV
-834 SEAINRAYWK
+834 SNAINRAYWK
-844 AKAAGNGADGNT
+844 ATAAGNGVTGT
-856 ITNDTPD
+856 DTPD
-863 QVTAGTEVTF
+863 NIKAGETVTLK
-873 EAGKNLTVDHS
+873 AGKNLTVDHK

-894 DTPNFKGVELVN
+894 DTPNFKGVELVDK
-906 GNTAADKKLTLT
+906 NTPADKKLTLT
-918 PTNAGD
+918 PTDAGD

-930 TGNAAAKI
+930 TDAAAKI

-981 VQNNTAATVGDL
+981 VQDKTAATVGDL

-1007 NLKQE
+1007 KLTQE

-1034 GKTDENTRTIT
+1034 GKTDKNNENTRTIT
-1045 VDVAKGTLVNASA
+1045 VDVAKGTLVEATTDAKTGNTVNAN
-1058 DVGSQDRGK
+1058 RGK
-1067 VTVTNGD
+1067 VTVKSGD

-1088 NSTGTIIKANNEH
+1088 NSAGTIIKAVNEH

-1107 TDETKNDDGAI
+1107 TDETKNDDGEV
-1118 VKAGEEVTYTAGKNL
+1118 VKAGDDVTYKAGKNL

-1138 TRNLTFALANNITV
+1138 TRNLTFALANDITV
-1152 NSANVSTKLTIG
+1152 NNANVDTKLTIG

-1171 TSDANGLNFATTE
+1171 TSDAKGLHLSTIE
-1184 GTNTNAPVYL
+1184 GTNNNAPVYL
-1194 NGIKSTLQDTLGAAT
+1194 NGIKSTLQDTL
-1209 PNLVGKT
+1209 VGGVTTKVEKANI
-1216 FTDAEKA
+1216 TDEEKA
-1223 RAASVQDVLN
+1223 RAASLQDVLN

-1239 GKKQATDADV
+1239 GKKQATDATV

-1262 FISGDANTT
+1262 FISGDENTT
-1271 EVTVNAKDD
+1271 EVTVTTDD

-1301 DTGKKAGQVKA
+1301 DAGKKAGQVKA

-1320 DQGSNLATVDAVANA
+1320 DQGSNLATVNAVANA
-1335 VNRAYW
+1335 VNSAYW

-1349 ADGNTITNDTPN
+1349 VTNDTPD

-1370 FEAGKNLA
+1370 FKAGKNLA
-1378 VTHTT
+1378 VDHSTANT
-1383 NKFEFKTKDDVEF
+1383 FEFKTKDEVEF
-1396 TSLQIGGTDGPKLT
+1396 TSVQIGTDGPKLT
-1410 KDGDSLK
+1410 KGDGNTLK
-1417 VSTADGSP
+1417 VSAVDGTAP
-1425 VKITNVKA
+1425 VKITNVAA

-1446 KEIKVATDNTIK
+1446 KEIKAATDNTIK

-1514 GKVEVTNGKAVEA
+1514 GKVEITDGKAVEA
-1527 TSQTGLVEATAL
+1527 TSQTGLVEATEL

-1544 KLGWKTKATEAGSTA
+1544 KLGWKTKATEKGSTA
-1559 NPVDQEIN
+1559 TATDQEIN

-1618 SDAGVKVNTGSIEL
+1618 SDAGVKVNTGDIEL
-1632 AKTDEKANDR
+1632 AKTDETATAR

-1652 VDGGTETQEE
+1652 AAGGTETPEE

-1676 VADAINS
+1676 VAEAINS
-1683 AATIIKA
+1683 AGTIIKA
-1690 HNDNTEITDE
+1690 ANKHNETITD
-1700 VKDDKGE
+1700 
-1707 IVKAGEEV
+1707 
-1715 TYTAGKNLR
+1715 
-1724 VKRDTRNLTFALA
+1724 
-1737 NNITVN
+1737 
-1743 SANVSTKLTIGKTN
+1743 
-1757 PVGITSDAN
+1757 
-1766 GLNFATTE
+1766 
-1774 GTNTNAPVYLNGIKS
+1774 
-1789 TLQDTLGAAT
+1789 
-1799 PNLVGKTFTDAEKA
+1799 
-1813 RAASV
+1813 
-1818 QDVLNSGW
+1818 
-1826 NIRGKKQATDADVA
+1826 
-1840 NVDFVRTYDTVDF
+1840 
-1853 ISGDANTTEVTVNA
+1853 
-1867 KDDNKRT
+1867 
-1874 EVSIKAKTGET
+1874 
-1885 DVVTAADTGKK
+1885 
-1896 AGQVKAK
+1896 
-1903 ANAGTTTDQGSN
+1903 
-1915 LATVDAVA
+1915 
-1923 NAVNRAYWTA
+1923 
-1933 KAAGNGADGNTIT
+1933 
-1946 NDTPNQVTAG
+1946 
-1956 TEVTF
+1956 
-1961 EAGKNLAV
+1961 
-1969 THTTN
+1969 
-1974 KFEFKTKDDVEFTSL
+1974 
-1989 QIGGTDGPKLTK
+1989 
-2001 DGDSLKVSTADGS
+2001 
-2014 PVKIT
+2014 
-2019 NVKAGENDN
+2019 
-2028 DAVSYKQFK
+2028 
-2037 EIKVATDNTI
+2037 
-2047 KLTAIDNVKGTQN
+2047 
-2060 KTETTT
+2060 
-2066 SDQKLNQADGINFKL
+2066 
-2081 ASADNDLL
+2081 
-2089 SVKAAGDTVTFT
+2089 
-2101 PKLGKVEVTNGK
+2101 
-2113 AVEATSQ
+2113 
-2120 TGLVEATALTEALNK
+2120 
-2135 LGWKTKATEAGS
+2135 
-2147 TANPVDQE
+2147 
-2155 INAGDSVNY
+2155 
-2164 EDGQGT
+2164 
-2170 TAKVEITKGATNP
+2170 
-2183 DTGISTPDTV
+2183 
-2193 SVKYDVK
+2193 
-2200 AADNTINVSDAG
+2200 
-2212 VKVNTGSIELAKTD
+2212 TD
-2226 EKAND
+2226 E
-2231 RGKVTITPKAKVD
+2231 T
-2244 GGTETQEEANKRA
+2244 
-2257 ETEVATVKNVADAIN
+2257 
-2272 SAATIIK
+2272 
-2279 AHNDN
+2279 
-2284 TEITDEVKDD
+2284 KDD

-2310 KNLRVKRDARN
+2310 KNLRVKRDDRN

-2398 DTADIDDQG
+2398 DTADIDGQG

-2462 GGHSTAVQ
+2462 GGNSTAVQ

-2500 GLKVDKD
+2500 GLKVDED

-2539 TVKDAEQTGDNQVAT
+2539 TVKEADQTGDNQVAT
-2554 VNNVADAINSAKWF
+2554 VNNVAEAINSAKWF

-2575 EGLTD
+2575 EALTD

-2608 VKREGTHFTYGLA
+2608 VKREGTNFTYGLA
-2621 KDIGVESV
+2621 KDIEVESV
-2629 TANERVQIG
+2629 TANNRVQIG
-2638 SGGTAVNLISHLGAL
+2638 SGETAVNLTSHLGAL

-2707 TPATEEELTE
+2707 TPATEKELDE

-2829 ANAINQSG
+2829 ANTINQSG

-2858 VIPGTQVNYV
+2858 VTPGTQVNYV

-2910 TGAITSADSNA
+2910 TGAITSADSNV

-2969 VNAKNLDTA
+2969 ANAKNLDTA

-3025 NSVTLGTADTAV
+3025 NSVTLGTADTVV
-3037 NLSASAGALN
+3037 NLSSSAGALN

-3090 GNPTNIEATPATEEE
+3090 GNPTDIEATPATEEE

-3115 VAGLANLY
+3115 VAGLADLY

-3234 DANTTPTNAGT
+3234 DANTTPTNAGL

-3307 ESVDATGNKVTT
+3307 ESVDAKGNKVTT

-3350 VDANGNPTG
+3350 VDENGNPTG
-3359 DVVDGTTLVAKVIN
+3359 DVVDGATLVAKVIN

-3406 DLVKANDGLWHRATD
+3406 DLVKANDGLWHKATD
-3421 VEANGALK
+3421 VEANGTLK

-3526 PDGTKLTKIG
+3526 LDGTKLTKIG

-3545 DNHTGKPKSSEVK
+3545 DIHTGKPKSSEVK

-3576 NIKPSE
+3576 NIKPSD

-3676 VELPLGQLSATDAAG
+3676 VELPLSQLSATDAAG
-3691 NKVVKGADGKW
+3691 NKVVKGTDGKW
-3702 YPAKVDG
+3702 YPAKADG
-3709 SADTAKGAIDG
+3709 SADTAKEAVGG

-3836 DQLQNSGWNL
+3836 DQLQNSSWNL

-3852 GTNGKVTTISTAATK
+3852 GTNGKVTTINTAATK

-3988 LPQAYIPGKS
+3988 LPQPYIPGKS

-4013 ALGVSRTSD
+4013 ALGVSRISD

>member
-33 TSKLTAFSV
+33 ASKLTAFSV

-52 VMAAISSATLTG
+52 VMAATSATLTG
-64 TISQSPNGIAHLA
+64 TISPSTNGIAHLA
-77 NGMSDVAVS
+77 NGMSGVSVS
-86 TESIVNAPKNI
+86 TDSSASAPKNI
-97 IVIGNKASAVYD
+97 IVIGNKPSHVYD
-109 QDIYIGFNISGNSA
+109 QQILIGFNTSSFGGNGVAYGKA
-123 GQAGNTIIGNRVTEG
+123 GDTIVGNRISLG
-138 GGTNGH
+138 GGSNGQ
-144 DSFSTA
+144 DSFSSA
-150 VGFGSQVA
+150 VGFGAQVA

-172 NSANGW
+172 LDAGGW
-178 NATSSGGVAIGAFAL
+178 NATQNGGVAIGAFAL
-193 QGGNKDGG
+193 QGGNINGG
-201 TVIGALSSGDYY
+201 TVIGALSSGDYHY
-213 YTTSIG
+213 ATSIG
-219 ALSGITA
+219 ALSGITNSFENRAINKGYSLA
-226 EFEDRGSNKNY
+226 ESGGAS
-237 ILQENGSVTNIR
+237 NIR
-249 IAQVSI
+249 IAQTSI
-255 GYKAGARGGRAIAI
+255 GYKAGARGARTVAI
-269 GNCATTGVART
+269 GNCATTGVAHT
-280 NNGIGAVAIGDQS
+280 TTGTGAVAIGDQS

-310 GVTDAEIAT
+310 GVTSAEITA

-324 ARVQG
+324 TRIQG
-329 LLNDANATL
+329 LLDNANATL
-338 KTAIKNMQDDPS
+338 ATAVTNMNADQS

-358 SAQAAVKRISLAL
+358 AARTAVQRISLAL
-371 ERAKNDLTYKSANNS
+371 ERAKKDLTYASANNS
-386 KTIASVA
+386 QTTAAVA

-402 FYSTAVGP
+402 SYSTAVGP
-410 KSIANSKDST
+410 QSIVNSADST
-420 ALGSSASVSGANA
+420 ALGRLANVSGANA
-433 LSALAI
+433 SSALAI

-446 GDSAVNATSIGT
+446 GDTAVNATAIGT
-458 QSRIHHNATGA
+458 QSRIHHNAVGA
-469 IAFGSGSNIYGDSS
+469 IAFGSNSNIYGNSN
-483 NSIAIGTNTNIS
+483 NSIAIGTNAHIS
-495 DSKRAAANNAIAI
+495 NNDRRSHGVYAVVENATVLGSFSTASANKGTAVGSNNTVI
-508 GNEAKATNL
+508 GA
-517 NAIAIGNSSAAS
+517 SS
-529 GIDSIA
+529 GA
-535 LGNSNNV
+535 LGSDNTVGAYSSDIDTSTYNGTRSFVVGSNNTV
-542 TGNYSG
+542 TLAN
-548 AFGDPNI
+548 DTM
-555 VTGDQ
+555 V
-560 SYAFGNNNTVKADQ
+560 FGNNVAVTQ
-574 AFVLGNKVTVDAK
+574 ANRSGSVILGNNSSVPENVTAI
-587 NGDSYTGA
+587 
-595 VVLGDNSTVPTEVK
+595 
-609 KVNSAKIGT
+609 NSAKVGNIT
-618 ENGKK
+618 
-623 LVYSG
+623 YAG
-628 FAGNLGGAETN
+628 FAGNLGGTTTDGTSAVA
-639 GEPQKADAGKQG
+639 ADQG
-651 RFVSVGNATS
+651 RFVSIGNAKA
-661 PRQVKFVAAGE
+661 PRQIKHVAAGRIE
-672 ISKTSTDA
+672 ADSTDA

-686 YAFSDVVNNLAT
+686 YSLTGVVSNMGVSVANV
-698 STATIIGGGATLNQN
+698 IGGNAVLNPN

-724 TTGLTATTYTK
+724 TTGLADTTTYTK

-755 AGWKIAEGN
+755 AGWKIAQGDET
-764 DAAAKARI
+764 DAKARI
-772 SPNEQVNFKADG
+772 SPDEQVNFKADG
-784 LASVTVTANGTGAN
+784 LASVTVEANATNKGAD
-798 VTYTVTKGEFKDTT
+798 VTYTVTKGEFKDDTT
-812 DNGTISAKDDDNK
+812 DGTISAKTDK
-825 GKAATVGDV
+825 GDKAATVNDV
-834 SEAINRAYWK
+834 SSAINRAYWK
-844 AKAAGNGADGNT
+844 AKAAGNGVT
-856 ITNDTPD
+856 TDTPD
-863 QVTAGTEVTF
+863 QVIAGTEVTF
-873 EAGKNLTVDHS
+873 AAGKNLTVDHK
-884 TAKTFTFATV
+884 TPKTFTFATV
-894 DTPNFKGVELVN
+894 DTPNLKGVELVDKN
-906 GNTAADKKLTLT
+906 ATDDKKLTLT
-918 PTNAGD
+918 PTDAGD
-924 LKLNKG
+924 LELNKG
-930 TGNAAAKI
+930 LSNAAAKI
-938 TNVVSGLE
+938 TNVVSGLA
-946 KFDENNPLIN
+946 KFDVNNPLVGN
-956 GHTLEELTMSQDPA
+956 GHTLEELTMSQDDA

-981 VQNNTAATVGDL
+981 VQDNTAATVGDL
-993 RGMGWVVSSNKTTD
+993 RGMGWVVSSNKTTGSLS
-1007 NLKQE
+1007 NE
-1012 YTAQVKNANEV
+1012 YTSQVKNANEV
-1023 KFVGTGVAVVS
+1023 KFVGTGAAVVS
-1034 GKTDENTRTIT
+1034 GKTDDNTRTIT
-1045 VDVAKGTLVNASA
+1045 VDVAKGELVNATTDA
-1058 DVGSQDRGK
+1058 QTGNTVNANRGK
-1067 VTVTNGD
+1067 VTVKSGD

-1088 NSTGTIIKANNEH
+1088 NSAATIIKAVNEH

-1107 TDETKNDDGAI
+1107 TDETKNDDGEV
-1118 VKAGEEVTYTAGKNL
+1118 VKAGDDVTYKAGKNL

-1138 TRNLTFALANNITV
+1138 TRNLTFALANDITV
-1152 NSANVSTKLTIG
+1152 NNANVDTKLTIG

-1171 TSDANGLNFATTE
+1171 TSDTNGLNFATTE

-1194 NGIKSTLQDTLGAAT
+1194 NGVKSTLQDTIVAAAT
-1209 PNLVGKT
+1209 PNLEKVDKDVTT
-1216 FTDAEKA
+1216 FTAAEKA

-1301 DTGKKAGQVKA
+1301 DAGKKVGQVKA

-1320 DQGSNLATVDAVANA
+1320 DQGSNLATVNAVANA
-1335 VNRAYW
+1335 VNSAYW

-1349 ADGNTITNDTPN
+1349 VTNDTPD

-1370 FEAGKNLA
+1370 FKAGKNLA
-1378 VTHTT
+1378 VDHSTANT
-1383 NKFEFKTKDDVEF
+1383 FEFKTKDEVEF
-1396 TSLQIGGTDGPKLT
+1396 TSVQIGTDGPKLT
-1410 KDGDSLK
+1410 KGDGNTLK
-1417 VSTADGSP
+1417 VSAVDGTAP
-1425 VKITNVKA
+1425 VKITNVAA

-1446 KEIKVATDNTIK
+1446 KEIKAATDNTIK

-1514 GKVEVTNGKAVEA
+1514 GKVEITDGKAVEA
-1527 TSQTGLVEATAL
+1527 TSQTGLVEATEL

-1618 SDAGVKVNTGSIEL
+1618 SDAGVKVNTGDIEL
-1632 AKTDEKANDR
+1632 AKTDETATAR

-1652 VDGGTETQEE
+1652 AAGGTETPEE

-1676 VADAINS
+1676 VAEAINS
-1683 AATIIKA
+1683 AGTIIKA
-1690 HNDNTEITDE
+1690 ANKHNETITD
-1700 VKDDKGE
+1700 
-1707 IVKAGEEV
+1707 
-1715 TYTAGKNLR
+1715 
-1724 VKRDTRNLTFALA
+1724 
-1737 NNITVN
+1737 
-1743 SANVSTKLTIGKTN
+1743 
-1757 PVGITSDAN
+1757 
-1766 GLNFATTE
+1766 
-1774 GTNTNAPVYLNGIKS
+1774 
-1789 TLQDTLGAAT
+1789 
-1799 PNLVGKTFTDAEKA
+1799 
-1813 RAASV
+1813 
-1818 QDVLNSGW
+1818 
-1826 NIRGKKQATDADVA
+1826 
-1840 NVDFVRTYDTVDF
+1840 
-1853 ISGDANTTEVTVNA
+1853 
-1867 KDDNKRT
+1867 
-1874 EVSIKAKTGET
+1874 
-1885 DVVTAADTGKK
+1885 
-1896 AGQVKAK
+1896 
-1903 ANAGTTTDQGSN
+1903 
-1915 LATVDAVA
+1915 
-1923 NAVNRAYWTA
+1923 
-1933 KAAGNGADGNTIT
+1933 
-1946 NDTPNQVTAG
+1946 
-1956 TEVTF
+1956 
-1961 EAGKNLAV
+1961 
-1969 THTTN
+1969 
-1974 KFEFKTKDDVEFTSL
+1974 
-1989 QIGGTDGPKLTK
+1989 
-2001 DGDSLKVSTADGS
+2001 
-2014 PVKIT
+2014 
-2019 NVKAGENDN
+2019 
-2028 DAVSYKQFK
+2028 
-2037 EIKVATDNTI
+2037 
-2047 KLTAIDNVKGTQN
+2047 
-2060 KTETTT
+2060 
-2066 SDQKLNQADGINFKL
+2066 
-2081 ASADNDLL
+2081 
-2089 SVKAAGDTVTFT
+2089 
-2101 PKLGKVEVTNGK
+2101 
-2113 AVEATSQ
+2113 
-2120 TGLVEATALTEALNK
+2120 
-2135 LGWKTKATEAGS
+2135 
-2147 TANPVDQE
+2147 
-2155 INAGDSVNY
+2155 
-2164 EDGQGT
+2164 
-2170 TAKVEITKGATNP
+2170 
-2183 DTGISTPDTV
+2183 
-2193 SVKYDVK
+2193 
-2200 AADNTINVSDAG
+2200 
-2212 VKVNTGSIELAKTD
+2212 TD
-2226 EKAND
+2226 E
-2231 RGKVTITPKAKVD
+2231 T
-2244 GGTETQEEANKRA
+2244 
-2257 ETEVATVKNVADAIN
+2257 
-2272 SAATIIK
+2272 
-2279 AHNDN
+2279 
-2284 TEITDEVKDD
+2284 KDD

-2310 KNLRVKRDARN
+2310 KNLRVKRDDRN

-2438 LAGSDQTNALT
+2438 LENSDQTNALT

-2462 GGHSTAVQ
+2462 GGNSTAVQ

-2500 GLKVDKD
+2500 GLKVDED

-2539 TVKDAEQTGDNQVAT
+2539 TVKEADQTGDNQVAT
-2554 VNNVADAINSAKWF
+2554 VNNVAEAINSAKWF

-2575 EGLTD
+2575 EALTD
-2580 RAQKDTDEEA
+2580 RVQKDTDEEA

-2621 KDIGVESV
+2621 KDIEVESV

-2638 SGGTAVNLISHLGAL
+2638 SGGTAVNLTSHLGAL

-2969 VNAKNLDTA
+2969 ANAKNLDTA

-3025 NSVTLGTADTAV
+3025 NSVTLGTADTVV
-3037 NLSASAGALN
+3037 NLSSSAGALN

-3075 QIVKKGDKYVTLDDA
+3075 QIVRKGDKYVTLDDA
-3090 GNPTNIEATPATEEE
+3090 GHPTDIEATPATEEE
-3105 LAKLDPRQKA
+3105 LAKLDSRQKA
-3115 VAGLANLY
+3115 VAGLADLY

-3161 GTNGVDVSA
+3161 GINGVDVSA

-3199 GVDTSVIK
+3199 GKDTPVIK

-3234 DANTTPTNAGT
+3234 DANTTPTNAGL

-3277 EADAADEVVN
+3277 DADAADEVVN

-3307 ESVDATGNKVTT
+3307 ESVDAKGNKVTT

-3337 GTPVTKVGDAFYK
+3337 DTPVTKVGDAFYK
-3350 VDANGNPTG
+3350 VDENGNPTG

-3373 PTAKANEAGRS
+3373 PTAKANETGRS

-3406 DLVKANDGLWHRATD
+3406 DLVKANDGLWHKATD
-3421 VEANGALK
+3421 VEANGTLK

-3624 PTKALSANTLEKVNP
+3624 PTKALSANILEKVNP

-3676 VELPLGQLSATDAAG
+3676 VELPLGQLSATDTAG

-3702 YPAKVDG
+3702 YPAKADG
-3709 SADTAKGAIDG
+3709 SADTAKGAVDG

-3852 GTNGKVTTISTAATK
+3852 GTNGKVTTINTAATK

>member
-1 MNKVF
+1 M
-6 RVIWNHATQT
+6 
-16 WVAVSEL
+16 
-23 AKAKGKTKSK
+23 
-33 TSKLTAFSV
+33 
-42 ALGST
+42 
-47 LAAGS
+47 
-52 VMAAISSATLTG
+52 
-64 TISQSPNGIAHLA
+64 
-77 NGMSDVAVS
+77 
-86 TESIVNAPKNI
+86 
-97 IVIGNKASAVYD
+97 
-109 QDIYIGFNISGNSA
+109 
-123 GQAGNTIIGNRVTEG
+123 G
-138 GGTNGH
+138 GGNGE

-150 VGFGSQVA
+150 VGFGTQVA
-158 GPSVAMGVGARADI
+158 GPSVAMGIGARADI
-172 NSANGW
+172 FDSRGW
-178 NATSSGGVAIGAFAL
+178 NATQNGGVAIGAFAL
-193 QGGNKDGG
+193 QGGNIDGG
-201 TVIGALSSGDYY
+201 TVIGALSSGDYH

-219 ALSGITA
+219 ALSGITNT
-226 EFEDRGSNKNY
+226 FVDRGANKGY
-237 ILQENGSVTNIR
+237 TLTEGGPATNIR
-249 IAQVSI
+249 IAQTSI
-255 GYKAGARGGRAIAI
+255 GYKAGARGARSVAIS
-269 GNCATTGVART
+269 NCATTGVAHT
-280 NNGIGAVAIGDQS
+280 TAGVGAVAIGDQS

-310 GVTDAEIAT
+310 GVTNAEITALKT
-319 LNAEV
+319 EV
-324 ARVQG
+324 TRIQG
-329 LLNDANATL
+329 LLDNANATL
-338 KTAIKNMQDDPS
+338 ATAITKMNADQS

-358 SAQAAVKRISLAL
+358 AAQATVQRISLAL
-371 ERAKNDLTYKSANNS
+371 ERAKKDLTYASANNS
-386 KTIASVA
+386 QTTASVA
-393 IGYLAKSNN
+393 IGYGARSNN

-410 KSIANSKDST
+410 QSIANSAEST
-420 ALGSSASVSGANA
+420 ALGRSANVSGANA
-433 LSALAI
+433 SSALAI

-446 GDSAVNATSIGT
+446 GDTAVNATAIGR

-469 IAFGSGSNIYGDSS
+469 IAFGSNSNIYGDSS
-483 NSIAIGTNTNIS
+483 NSIAIGTNANIS
-495 DSKRAAANNAIAI
+495 NQYRKISNVYAVVENATVLGSFSTASANKGTAVGSNNTVI
-508 GNEAKATNL
+508 GA
-517 NAIAIGNSSAAS
+517 SSGALGSDNTVGAYSS
-529 GIDSIA
+529 GIDTSTYN
-535 LGNSNNV
+535 GTRSFVVGSNNTV
-542 TGNYSG
+542 TLAN
-548 AFGDPNI
+548 DTM
-555 VTGDQ
+555 V
-560 SYAFGNNNTVKADQ
+560 FGNNVAVTQ
-574 AFVLGNKVTVDAK
+574 ANRSGSVILGNDSSVPENVTAI
-587 NGDSYTGA
+587 
-595 VVLGDNSTVPTEVK
+595 
-609 KVNSAKIGT
+609 NSAKVGNVT
-618 ENGKK
+618 
-623 LVYSG
+623 YAG
-628 FAGNLGGAETN
+628 FAGNLGGKTTDGTSVVAT
-639 GEPQKADAGKQG
+639 DQG
-651 RFVSVGNATS
+651 RFVSIGNSTS
-661 PRQVKFVAAGE
+661 PRQLKHVAAGR
-672 ISKTSTDA
+672 IANDSTDA

-686 YAFSDVVNNLAT
+686 YSLTGVVSNMGVSVANV
-698 STATIIGGGATLNQN
+698 IGGNAVLNPN
-713 GTING
+713 GTVSG
-718 FSRLLD
+718 FSQLLK
-724 TTGLTATTYTK
+724 TTGLADATATFTA
-735 PTTAAT
+735 PAAAT

-755 AGWKIAEGN
+755 AGWKIAEGD
-764 DAAAKARI
+764 DADAKARI
-772 SPNEQVNFKADG
+772 SPNEQVNFKAAG
-784 LASVTVTANGTGAN
+784 LATVSVAANGTGAN
-798 VTYTVTKGEFKDTT
+798 VTYTVTKGEFKDDTT
-812 DNGTISAKDDDNK
+812 DGTISAKTDK
-825 GKAATVGDV
+825 GDKAATVNDV
-834 SEAINRAYWK
+834 SNAINRAYWK
-844 AKAAGNGADGNT
+844 ATAAGNGVTGA
-856 ITNDTPD
+856 DTPD
-863 QVTAGTEVTF
+863 NIKAGETVTLK
-873 EAGKNLTVDHS
+873 AGKNLTVDHT

-906 GNTAADKKLTLT
+906 ANTADDKKLTLT
-918 PTNAGD
+918 PTNEGD

-930 TGNAAAKI
+930 TGNVAAKI
-938 TNVVSGLE
+938 TNVVSGLA
-946 KFDENNPLIN
+946 KFNVNNPLVGN
-956 GHTLEELTMSQDPA
+956 GHTLEELTMSQDTA
-970 YSGLTNLADKN
+970 YSGLTNLADKS
-981 VQNNTAATVGDL
+981 VQDNTAATVGDL

-1034 GKTDENTRTIT
+1034 GKTDDNTRTIT
-1045 VDVAKGTLVNASA
+1045 VDVAKGTLEEATTDAQTGNAVNTN
-1058 DVGSQDRGK
+1058 RGK
-1067 VTVTNGD
+1067 VTVKSGD

-1088 NSTGTIIKANNEH
+1088 NSAGTIIKAVNEH

-1107 TDETKNDDGAI
+1107 TDETKNDDGEV
-1118 VKAGEEVTYTAGKNL
+1118 VKAGDDVTYTAGKNL

-1138 TRNLTFALANNITV
+1138 TRNLTFALANDITV
-1152 NSANVSTKLTIG
+1152 NNANVDTKLTIG

-1171 TSDANGLNFATTE
+1171 TSDANGLNFATTD
-1184 GTNTNAPVYL
+1184 GANNNAPVYL
-1194 NGIKSTLQDTLGAAT
+1194 NGVKSTLQDTIVDAAT
-1209 PNLVGKT
+1209 PNLEKVDKDVTT
-1216 FTDAEKA
+1216 FTAAEKA

-1239 GKKQATDADV
+1239 GKKQATDGDV

-1292 GETDVVTAA
+1292 GETDVATAA
-1301 DTGKKAGQVKA
+1301 DAGKKAGQVKA
-1312 KANAGTTT
+1312 KANANAGTTT
-1320 DQGSNLATVDAVANA
+1320 DQGSNLATINAVANA
-1335 VNRAYW
+1335 VNSAYW
-1341 TAKAAGNG
+1341 TATAAGNG
-1349 ADGNTITNDTPN
+1349 VTNDTPD
-1361 QVTAGTEVT
+1361 QVKAGTEVT
-1370 FEAGKNLA
+1370 FKAGKNLA
-1378 VTHTT
+1378 VDHSTANT
-1383 NKFEFKTKDDVEF
+1383 FEFKTKDDVEF
-1396 TSLQIGGTDGPKLT
+1396 TSVQIGGTGGPKLT
-1410 KDGDSLK
+1410 KGDGNTLK
-1417 VSTADGSP
+1417 VSAADGTAP
-1425 VKITNVKA
+1425 VKITNVAA
-1433 GENDNDAVSYKQF
+1433 GDSDNDAVNYKQLQEV
-1446 KEIKVATDNTIK
+1446 KAATDNTIK

-1514 GKVEVTNGKAVEA
+1514 GKVEITDGKAVEA
-1527 TSQTGLVEATAL
+1527 TSQTGLVEATEL

-1676 VADAINS
+1676 VANAINS

-1690 HNDNTEITDE
+1690 ANKHNETITD
-1700 VKDDKGE
+1700 
-1707 IVKAGEEV
+1707 
-1715 TYTAGKNLR
+1715 
-1724 VKRDTRNLTFALA
+1724 
-1737 NNITVN
+1737 
-1743 SANVSTKLTIGKTN
+1743 
-1757 PVGITSDAN
+1757 
-1766 GLNFATTE
+1766 
-1774 GTNTNAPVYLNGIKS
+1774 
-1789 TLQDTLGAAT
+1789 
-1799 PNLVGKTFTDAEKA
+1799 
-1813 RAASV
+1813 
-1818 QDVLNSGW
+1818 
-1826 NIRGKKQATDADVA
+1826 
-1840 NVDFVRTYDTVDF
+1840 
-1853 ISGDANTTEVTVNA
+1853 
-1867 KDDNKRT
+1867 
-1874 EVSIKAKTGET
+1874 
-1885 DVVTAADTGKK
+1885 
-1896 AGQVKAK
+1896 
-1903 ANAGTTTDQGSN
+1903 
-1915 LATVDAVA
+1915 
-1923 NAVNRAYWTA
+1923 
-1933 KAAGNGADGNTIT
+1933 
-1946 NDTPNQVTAG
+1946 
-1956 TEVTF
+1956 
-1961 EAGKNLAV
+1961 
-1969 THTTN
+1969 
-1974 KFEFKTKDDVEFTSL
+1974 
-1989 QIGGTDGPKLTK
+1989 
-2001 DGDSLKVSTADGS
+2001 
-2014 PVKIT
+2014 
-2019 NVKAGENDN
+2019 
-2028 DAVSYKQFK
+2028 
-2037 EIKVATDNTI
+2037 
-2047 KLTAIDNVKGTQN
+2047 
-2060 KTETTT
+2060 
-2066 SDQKLNQADGINFKL
+2066 
-2081 ASADNDLL
+2081 
-2089 SVKAAGDTVTFT
+2089 
-2101 PKLGKVEVTNGK
+2101 
-2113 AVEATSQ
+2113 
-2120 TGLVEATALTEALNK
+2120 
-2135 LGWKTKATEAGS
+2135 
-2147 TANPVDQE
+2147 
-2155 INAGDSVNY
+2155 
-2164 EDGQGT
+2164 
-2170 TAKVEITKGATNP
+2170 
-2183 DTGISTPDTV
+2183 
-2193 SVKYDVK
+2193 
-2200 AADNTINVSDAG
+2200 
-2212 VKVNTGSIELAKTD
+2212 TD
-2226 EKAND
+2226 E
-2231 RGKVTITPKAKVD
+2231 T
-2244 GGTETQEEANKRA
+2244 
-2257 ETEVATVKNVADAIN
+2257 
-2272 SAATIIK
+2272 
-2279 AHNDN
+2279 
-2284 TEITDEVKDD
+2284 KDD

-2303 EVTYTAG
+2303 DVTYTAG

-2462 GGHSTAVQ
+2462 GGNSTAVQ

-2554 VNNVADAINSAKWF
+2554 VNNVAEAINSAKWF

-2575 EGLTD
+2575 EALTD

-2638 SGGTAVNLISHLGAL
+2638 SGETAVNLTSHLGAL

-2858 VIPGTQVNYV
+2858 VTPGTQVNYV

-2969 VNAKNLDTA
+2969 ANAKNLDTA

-3025 NSVTLGTADTAV
+3025 NSVTLGTADTVV
-3037 NLSASAGALN
+3037 NLSSSAGALN

-3090 GNPTNIEATPATEEE
+3090 GNPTDIEATPATEEE

-3115 VAGLANLY
+3115 VAGLADLY

-3199 GVDTSVIK
+3199 DVDTSVIK

-3234 DANTTPTNAGT
+3234 DANTTPTNAGL

-3307 ESVDATGNKVTT
+3307 ESVDAKGNKVTT

-3350 VDANGNPTG
+3350 VDENGNPTG
-3359 DVVDGTTLVAKVIN
+3359 DVVDGATLVAKVIN

-3406 DLVKANDGLWHRATD
+3406 DLVKANDGLWHKATD
-3421 VEANGALK
+3421 VEANGTLK

-3507 EITVAIKEGDVTK
+3507 EVTVAIKEGDVTK

-3624 PTKALSANTLEKVNP
+3624 PTKALSANILEKVNP

-3676 VELPLGQLSATDAAG
+3676 VELPLGQLSATDTAG

-3702 YPAKVDG
+3702 YPAKADG
-3709 SADTAKGAIDG
+3709 SADTAKGAVDG

-3852 GTNGKVTTISTAATK
+3852 GTNGKVTTINTAATK

>member
-1 MNKVF
+1 M
-6 RVIWNHATQT
+6 
-16 WVAVSEL
+16 
-23 AKAKGKTKSK
+23 
-33 TSKLTAFSV
+33 
-42 ALGST
+42 
-47 LAAGS
+47 
-52 VMAAISSATLTG
+52 
-64 TISQSPNGIAHLA
+64 
-77 NGMSDVAVS
+77 
-86 TESIVNAPKNI
+86 
-97 IVIGNKASAVYD
+97 
-109 QDIYIGFNISGNSA
+109 
-123 GQAGNTIIGNRVTEG
+123 
-138 GGTNGH
+138 
-144 DSFSTA
+144 
-150 VGFGSQVA
+150 
-158 GPSVAMGVGARADI
+158 
-172 NSANGW
+172 
-178 NATSSGGVAIGAFAL
+178 
-193 QGGNKDGG
+193 
-201 TVIGALSSGDYY
+201 
-213 YTTSIG
+213 
-219 ALSGITA
+219 
-226 EFEDRGSNKNY
+226 
-237 ILQENGSVTNIR
+237 
-249 IAQVSI
+249 
-255 GYKAGARGGRAIAI
+255 
-269 GNCATTGVART
+269 
-280 NNGIGAVAIGDQS
+280 
-293 KAFKDASIAIGQ
+293 
-305 QAIAG
+305 
-310 GVTDAEIAT
+310 
-319 LNAEV
+319 
-324 ARVQG
+324 
-329 LLNDANATL
+329 
-338 KTAIKNMQDDPS
+338 
-350 ADNKFNVA
+350 
-358 SAQAAVKRISLAL
+358 
-371 ERAKNDLTYKSANNS
+371 
-386 KTIASVA
+386 
-393 IGYLAKSNN
+393 
-402 FYSTAVGP
+402 
-410 KSIANSKDST
+410 
-420 ALGSSASVSGANA
+420 
-433 LSALAI
+433 
-439 GHDARVI
+439 
-446 GDSAVNATSIGT
+446 
-458 QSRIHHNATGA
+458 
-469 IAFGSGSNIYGDSS
+469 
-483 NSIAIGTNTNIS
+483 
-495 DSKRAAANNAIAI
+495 
-508 GNEAKATNL
+508 
-517 NAIAIGNSSAAS
+517 
-529 GIDSIA
+529 
-535 LGNSNNV
+535 
-542 TGNYSG
+542 
-548 AFGDPNI
+548 
-555 VTGDQ
+555 
-560 SYAFGNNNTVKADQ
+560 
-574 AFVLGNKVTVDAK
+574 
-587 NGDSYTGA
+587 
-595 VVLGDNSTVPTEVK
+595 
-609 KVNSAKIGT
+609 
-618 ENGKK
+618 
-623 LVYSG
+623 
-628 FAGNLGGAETN
+628 
-639 GEPQKADAGKQG
+639 ADA
-651 RFVSVGNATS
+651 
-661 PRQVKFVAAGE
+661 
-672 ISKTSTDA
+672 
-680 INGSQL
+680 
-686 YAFSDVVNNLAT
+686 
-698 STATIIGGGATLNQN
+698 TAT
-713 GTING
+713 
-718 FSRLLD
+718 F
-724 TTGLTATTYTK
+724 TA
-735 PTTAAT
+735 PAPAT

-755 AGWKIAEGN
+755 AGWKIAEGDN
-764 DAAAKARI
+764 ADAKARI
-772 SPNEQVNFKADG
+772 SPNEQVTFKADG
-784 LASVTVTANGTGAN
+784 LATVSVAANGTGAN

-812 DNGTISAKDDDNK
+812 DNGTISAKDDNNK
-825 GKAATVGDV
+825 NKAATVEDV
-834 SEAINRAYWK
+834 SNAINSAYWK
-844 AKAAGNGADGNT
+844 ATAAGNGKNNT
-856 ITNDTPD
+856 PITNDTAD
-863 QVTAGTEVTF
+863 NIKAGETVTLK
-873 EAGKNLTVDHS
+873 AGKNLTVDHT

-906 GNTAADKKLTLT
+906 ANTADDKKLTLT
-918 PTNAGD
+918 PTNEGD

-930 TGNAAAKI
+930 TGNVAAKI
-938 TNVVSGLE
+938 TNVVSGLA
-946 KFDENNPLIN
+946 KFDGNTPL
-956 GHTLEELTMSQDPA
+956 GRTATELEMSLDPA
-970 YSGLTNLADKN
+970 YSGLTNLADKSVAN
-981 VQNNTAATVGDL
+981 ETAATVGDL

-1023 KFVGTGVAVVS
+1023 KFVGIGAAVVS
-1034 GKTDENTRTIT
+1034 GKTDDNTRTIT
-1045 VDVAKGTLVNASA
+1045 VDVAKGTLVNATTDA
-1058 DVGSQDRGK
+1058 QTGNAVNTNRGK
-1067 VTVTNGD
+1067 VTVNNGD

-1088 NSTGTIIKANNEH
+1088 NSAATIIKAANEH
-1101 DTAITD
+1101 DTAIND
-1107 TDETKNDDGAI
+1107 ADETNNDKGET
-1118 VKAGEEVTYTAGKNL
+1118 VKAGDTVTYTAGKNL

-1138 TRNLTFALANNITV
+1138 TRNLTFALSNDITV
-1152 NSANVSTKLTIG
+1152 NNANVDTKLTIG

-1171 TSDANGLNFATTE
+1171 TSDTNGLNFATTE

-1194 NGIKSTLQDTLGAAT
+1194 NGVKSTLQDTIVVAPT
-1209 PNLVGKT
+1209 PNLEKVDKDVTT
-1216 FTDAEKA
+1216 FTAAEKA

-1301 DTGKKAGQVKA
+1301 DAGKKVGQVKA

-1320 DQGSNLATVDAVANA
+1320 DQGSNLATVNAVANA
-1335 VNRAYW
+1335 VNSAYW
-1341 TAKAAGNG
+1341 KATAAGNG
-1349 ADGNTITNDTPN
+1349 ANGNQITNDKSDP
-1361 QVTAGTEVT
+1361 VTAGTEVT
-1370 FEAGKNLA
+1370 FKAGKNLA
-1378 VTHTT
+1378 VDHSTANT
-1383 NKFEFKTKDDVEF
+1383 FEFKTKDDVEF
-1396 TSLQIGGTDGPKLT
+1396 TSVQIGGTDGPKLT
-1410 KDGDSLK
+1410 KSDGNTLK
-1417 VSTADGSP
+1417 VSAADGSAP
-1425 VKITNVKA
+1425 VKITNVAA

-1446 KEIKVATDNTIK
+1446 KDIKAATDNTIK
-1458 LTAIDNVKGTQNK
+1458 LTAIDNVKGTPNK

-1514 GKVEVTNGKAVEA
+1514 GKVEITDGKAVEA
-1527 TSQTGLVEATAL
+1527 TSQTGLVEATEL

-1676 VADAINS
+1676 VANAINS

-1690 HNDNTEITDE
+1690 ANKHNETITD
-1700 VKDDKGE
+1700 
-1707 IVKAGEEV
+1707 
-1715 TYTAGKNLR
+1715 
-1724 VKRDTRNLTFALA
+1724 
-1737 NNITVN
+1737 
-1743 SANVSTKLTIGKTN
+1743 
-1757 PVGITSDAN
+1757 
-1766 GLNFATTE
+1766 
-1774 GTNTNAPVYLNGIKS
+1774 
-1789 TLQDTLGAAT
+1789 
-1799 PNLVGKTFTDAEKA
+1799 
-1813 RAASV
+1813 
-1818 QDVLNSGW
+1818 
-1826 NIRGKKQATDADVA
+1826 
-1840 NVDFVRTYDTVDF
+1840 
-1853 ISGDANTTEVTVNA
+1853 
-1867 KDDNKRT
+1867 
-1874 EVSIKAKTGET
+1874 
-1885 DVVTAADTGKK
+1885 
-1896 AGQVKAK
+1896 
-1903 ANAGTTTDQGSN
+1903 
-1915 LATVDAVA
+1915 
-1923 NAVNRAYWTA
+1923 
-1933 KAAGNGADGNTIT
+1933 
-1946 NDTPNQVTAG
+1946 
-1956 TEVTF
+1956 
-1961 EAGKNLAV
+1961 
-1969 THTTN
+1969 
-1974 KFEFKTKDDVEFTSL
+1974 
-1989 QIGGTDGPKLTK
+1989 
-2001 DGDSLKVSTADGS
+2001 
-2014 PVKIT
+2014 
-2019 NVKAGENDN
+2019 
-2028 DAVSYKQFK
+2028 
-2037 EIKVATDNTI
+2037 
-2047 KLTAIDNVKGTQN
+2047 
-2060 KTETTT
+2060 
-2066 SDQKLNQADGINFKL
+2066 
-2081 ASADNDLL
+2081 
-2089 SVKAAGDTVTFT
+2089 
-2101 PKLGKVEVTNGK
+2101 
-2113 AVEATSQ
+2113 
-2120 TGLVEATALTEALNK
+2120 
-2135 LGWKTKATEAGS
+2135 
-2147 TANPVDQE
+2147 
-2155 INAGDSVNY
+2155 
-2164 EDGQGT
+2164 
-2170 TAKVEITKGATNP
+2170 
-2183 DTGISTPDTV
+2183 
-2193 SVKYDVK
+2193 
-2200 AADNTINVSDAG
+2200 
-2212 VKVNTGSIELAKTD
+2212 TD
-2226 EKAND
+2226 E
-2231 RGKVTITPKAKVD
+2231 T
-2244 GGTETQEEANKRA
+2244 
-2257 ETEVATVKNVADAIN
+2257 
-2272 SAATIIK
+2272 
-2279 AHNDN
+2279 
-2284 TEITDEVKDD
+2284 KDD

-2303 EVTYTAG
+2303 DVTYTAG

-2462 GGHSTAVQ
+2462 GGNSTAVQ

-2500 GLKVDKD
+2500 GLKVDED

-2539 TVKDAEQTGDNQVAT
+2539 TVKEADQTGDNQVAT
-2554 VNNVADAINSAKWF
+2554 VNNVAEAINSAKWF

-2575 EGLTD
+2575 EALTD
-2580 RAQKDTDEEA
+2580 RVQKDTDEEA

-2638 SGGTAVNLISHLGAL
+2638 SGETAVNLTSHLGAL

-2868 NGSGTDAKV
+2868 NGLGTDAKV

-2892 KSANL
+2892 KSANPG
-2897 DTLTVGKDGVKVN
+2897 TLTVGKDGVKVN
-2910 TGAITSADSNA
+2910 TGKITAADSNA
-2921 TITITNADGSTS
+2921 TITIKNADGSTS

-2969 VNAKNLDTA
+2969 ANAANLDTA
-2978 MTVRSEKGTESQAI
+2978 MTDRSEQGKESQAI

-3007 VSRKEGVFTY
+3007 VKREGTSFTY

-3075 QIVKKGDKYVTLDDA
+3075 QIVRKGDKYVTLDDA
-3090 GNPTNIEATPATEEE
+3090 GHPTDIEATPATEEE

-3277 EADAADEVVN
+3277 DADAADEVVN

-3350 VDANGNPTG
+3350 VDENGNPTG

-3373 PTAKANEAGRS
+3373 PTAKANETGRS

-3406 DLVKANDGLWHRATD
+3406 DLVKANDGLWHKATD
-3421 VEANGALK
+3421 VEANGTLK

-3545 DNHTGKPKSSEVK
+3545 DIHTGKPKSSEVK

-3676 VELPLGQLSATDAAG
+3676 VELPLSQLSATDAAG
-3691 NKVVKGADGKW
+3691 NKVVKGTDGKW
-3702 YPAKVDG
+3702 YPAKADG
-3709 SADTAKGAIDG
+3709 SADTAKEAVDG

-3852 GTNGKVTTISTAATK
+3852 GTNGKVTTINTAATK

-3909 NKAVTLN
+3909 NKAVMLN